1 MTKWRRKG
9 RKGGFTLVELA
20 VTLVVLSI
28 LFAIAVPNLLGYIHL
43 SQFRRNESCAKT
55 MYLSAESAL
64 TYCRTGGEWESF
76 CRRVKDEGVLNRS
89 FDEADGE
96 QKKLS
101 GRIYGIR
108 LDADEY
114 ASGEL
119 SGDGSLVDELLSQD
133 TYDKSLLNAAICI
146 EIDVESGHVYSVFY
160 GTNCKGLYYGSNAL
174 SRPAELSGEWLD
186 MDGRASYDLRRAE
199 RLGYYSVQDAVN
211 VVNLDAAK
219 LKITSINL
227 VNGETLSLGWSS
239 SVRAQN
245 RANVYY
251 EVKLYSSADEKR
263 LLTIR
268 IPGSA
273 LKTGA
278 QPLEVTAED
287 GTTKNYTFPLEYD
300 RTAGRASLVLD
311 GMMNAQLYSRLDE
324 LSAEDEAAFRQS
336 SSTSITR
343 FGGTL
348 AAPAE
353 VYATV
358 QAFPDPN
365 AAYDSGEMYQKSDVI
380 DSNRAN
386 TLFGDGTSADG
397 AECEVKAFRHLSNIR
412 YTDTAAEF
420 SVAARSL
427 DWTSD
432 SVRVYGTAAHGALTV
447 SSGTDIGFPSIP
459 ELKTGQTLNGAGGL
473 LNRIAAVFTGGNAV
487 SSLRLNDTSI
497 DANAEYLGLFQKN
510 SGTIRGLRLLSPQVD
525 VSSATLR
532 GVGAVC
538 GYSGG
543 SLEGDSVDGAD
554 ARVRAALTAA
564 DAEGIGGIAG
574 VIEGNGRTTGLSVSG
589 AVTGTL
595 PVSGE
600 ARGIGGI
607 AGRLTVSGTAV
618 KNLASRASVTGN
630 RSAGGIAGYLAGR
643 GQPTGQDLLDCTN
656 EGLVLS
662 SADADETSLA
672 GRYIGGIVGYAY
684 HASLGGCTSR
694 AGRAADYEYTQA
706 DRSRLRGRYV
716 GGIVGY
722 SDGSVLYRC
731 STGADGYVLGSEYVG
746 GIVGG
751 ANEGADRLLLSDG
764 TARATANASCVIG
777 NSYVGGI
784 IGRNSSG
791 SVIENCVNTGVAAG
805 YQAYIGGICGANE
818 KSASIVNCAS
828 YVSDTDGAVY
838 RRVTGWGATGSYAG
852 GLTGYNGGSIVFNK
866 KSVVSTRS
874 VAGIVV
880 GRDYVGGLVGYNDA
894 DGTIDVDYTLI
905 GGSVFAS
912 GDCAGGLAGLNAS
925 TALLGQTLTVKP
937 AGVQGRYYV
946 GGAIGANVVDPDTD
960 ITVGS
965 LRVDNSLGSVT
976 AEAFCGGLIGY
987 QRTYTEK
994 DRAGRTL
1001 YALLPGIA
1009 ENGDNVPGAVTPST
1023 NPHTVTITS
1032 DANSAGRLSAV
1043 SSNMTIRAYA
1053 YAGGIVG
1060 CGEPQS
1066 RMQVVGCLNAGGFDR
1081 PADGVFPDSRLK
1093 TGVNLAAYLRTQGH
1107 EDAAQALSD
1116 EPGADTLRV
1125 SIVGGIV
1132 GVGGKN
1138 HVIDRCASRGT
1149 MNGLDAMGGVVGL
1162 NEGLITNCTLS
1173 GSMGSATQD
1182 YIGGIAGL
1190 NVGGRTAG
1198 TLENCTAGKNCTVTG
1213 RTAVGGIVGF
1223 NLSGGRVQN
1232 CTGSAN
1238 VSGTGRVGGIAGEN
1252 GGEIVLSGAKAGARR
1267 VTGTGSGVGGV
1278 IGVNTA
1284 TGTLRAADTG
1294 AQGDVIA
1301 ADSGLTVRGGS
1312 KAGGIAGINCG
1323 TLGGVSGS
1331 CLTSQAAEVRAE
1343 SGLAGGI
1350 AGAQEGAAAC
1360 LRFAKNLGRVTANT
1374 GAAGG
1379 IVGIGSAGSTVEH
1392 CIGNGSVTSSD
1403 GYAGGIAGENLGRIE
1418 DCAVGSGGAAVTL
1431 TTRSRT
1437 AAGAVCAVNHKGG
1450 TVTGAEIG
1458 DRVTISGSAF
1468 LLGALVGDNSGTVA
1482 DAEVTQQ
1489 PEYDVS
1495 ASALQV
1501 GGAVGI
1507 NRPGGTVRSVRVTSD
1522 FEGFSR
1528 YQYLGGVV
1536 GQNCAPSSDG
1546 TAAGRVENCTYSGA
1560 ITEGKSAAANCYGGI
1575 AGVNGGLLSGNTVS
1589 ALTLTADGV
1598 YTATATSSA
1607 SDKERLSTH
1616 IGGIAGKNDTSGE
1629 IRRCYLDSGASDSI
1643 TVKNGMVGGVTGYN
1657 KGTITLSGDGS
1668 TGTLMAN
1675 VREVSELLANA
1686 KDLSADSSWVE
1697 WKDGADIEALTYA
1710 SSGKPVAQGR
1720 TMQII
1725 VTGNGSLGGIAGC
1738 NAPSGALERCVS
1750 GDWLLVNRSD
1760 SISVGTGG
1768 IIGMNESEKD
1778 LSFLLNRAFV
1788 GRQLRTGNTN
1798 RFAGG
1803 IIGTQTNR
1811 TTADWLIEGCI
1822 NYGTVYGC
1830 LSHYS
1835 GGIIGQWTNN
1845 GGTLERCYNYGNLQT
1860 TFTANW
1866 VGASG
1871 GIVAQLYHAAS
1882 GQDFNILS
1890 CQNHGSLYGR
1900 DGRSVANCANDSG
1913 GILGNVTAYAADA
1926 GKGQAFTINVVDCVN
1941 GPGVEIYSASMASG
1955 IVGFFSADG
1964 AANLSDNNRA
1974 YQLITNSTENITLN
1988 IDRCRNYAQTLN
2000 GFRFT
2005 AGIFGDRYAYG
2016 RTQPATDTYIQN
2028 CFSVTP
2034 GQKDREII
2042 CMNSGGSD
2050 TLGAEK
2056 TGNNYYFDDAWA
2068 ITKQYASGGIAS
2080 DYTNRRESRR
2090 AYSRMLG
2097 YGLFDQRLFAA
2108 VAGPTLGPVDSSAT
2122 TKYGMYY
2129 NMTPSN
2135 TSIDGHGIMTETASG
2150 KIVGRVI
2157 YDMPYSYEPYVFNHG
2172 GAKLQQAVKTRNG
2185 GASGMDAYARTAY
2198 RDFEHGRTPGG
2209 ALDGSFGVSLRQN
2222 SGGDFEVSITDDD
2235 RPLYYEGRVSVD
2247 GREVLS
2253 GLRFIPK
2260 CKGQGLWDPDLDG
2273 TQAYGAGTT
2282 EGTFQLPAGLEND
2295 TAGQSI
2301 TLSVRAVSLFEDTA
2315 PSAWKQAETVD
2326 VSVLPT
2332 PDISI
2337 RLTGHENAAW
2347 SNGWKESAVY
2357 RLSLNNLADYAPF
2370 GGWKVVCRLGSQTV
2384 TLDKSRP
2391 AAEIRGGGLQELI
2404 VTASADVTN
2413 GIQPAS
2419 VTRTIPIDTPA
2430 YRPDGSISSLTAS
2443 YSGSTAADFTVTA
2456 ALTVRE
2462 TTMETPPVYRIE
2474 LLGTVG
2480 GQEYVFAQEDV
2491 LTSAGSTVTA
2501 NFRDLPVQ
2509 YFADTVKNRRVRAW
2523 YAASGLGPVSTF
2535 GETRQSGDAAVTL
2548 RTYSAS
2554 GEQQPDRTIYSHVL
2568 GFPKDFADYIAS
2580 TALQIMPLAAPV
2592 LNAPELSRSASGS
2605 ISYRFSWTQP
2615 GQGAAEARYSVR
2627 LTGITADRARV
2638 GIPLGEVYTDS
2649 AAKEFTVS
2657 ADDWQYAAVE
2667 LTVTRLGQAYGEAG
2681 LSASQTCD
2689 VKQRLPRPGQPSV
2702 SNPDTN
2708 ELVYDIRWRA
2718 DGRETGCAG
2727 YRIYVQPKGGQA
2739 EPLGGLVPAGGGVYS
2754 VKRSLEQYAGKTV
2767 DLYLVAAADD
2777 TGYANS
2783 PNGIVYTMTVPERL
2797 PAPRVKWA
2805 YSWLG
2810 DTSSDPVAASD
2821 FRNGGLTVTVTPQD
2835 AASVPPGGSTCLLR
2849 AVIYDEAHR
2858 ELGTYPVSA
2867 MRESGDSYVCALSG
2881 LDAKYAG
2888 RSIRFETRISRSAG
2902 QVSSAWVEGD
2912 TVTLPRVRLDTPAA
2926 SLANVNET
2934 VRVTYGQAN
2943 LMIYQADWTALLT
2956 TLSWREVENADRY
2969 TITLTDRAQTSTL
2982 VSVDMSGGQ
2991 PLITVSG
2998 QIPAAESG
3006 GWYNVKPGSTVTGRY
3021 SLPGGS
3027 SRYYSC
3033 QLNTMLRVEDGVFT
3047 LKLPNLFSMTT
3058 HDNQTL
3064 SLSDVQIRQVS
3075 VTADSTSTR
3084 YAASDAA
3091 EREFS

>member
-1 MTKWRRKG
+1 MTKRRG
-9 RKGGFTLVELA
+9 KGGFTLVELA
-20 VTLVVLSI
+20 VTLVILSI

-119 SGDGSLVDELLSQD
+119 SDDGSLVDELLSQD

-160 GTNCKGLYYGSNAL
+160 GTSCKGLYYGSNAL
-174 SRPAELSGEWLD
+174 SQPAELSGEWLD

-268 IPGSA
+268 VPGSA

-287 GTTKNYTFPLEYD
+287 GTKKNYTFPIEYD
-300 RTAGRASLVLD
+300 QTDGRASLVLD
-311 GMMNAQLYSRLDE
+311 GMMNAQLYSRLGE
-324 LSAEDEAAFRQS
+324 LSDEDGAAFRQS

-343 FGGTL
+343 FGGKL
-348 AAPAE
+348 AEPAE

-365 AAYDSGEMYQKSDVI
+365 AAFDSGEMYQKSDVI

-412 YTDTAAEF
+412 YMDKAAEF

-487 SSLRLNDTSI
+487 SSLRLDDTSI

-510 SGTIRGLRLLSPQVD
+510 SGTIRGLRLLSPQVK
-525 VSSATLR
+525 VTSGTLK

-543 SLEGDSVDGAD
+543 SLESDSVDGED
-554 ARVRAALTAA
+554 ASVQAALTAA
-564 DAEGIGGIAG
+564 NAEGIGGIAG
-574 VIEGNGRTTGLSVSG
+574 VIEGNGRTAGLSVSG

-618 KNLASRASVTGN
+618 KDLASRASVTGN
-630 RSAGGIAGYLAGR
+630 RSTGGIAGYLAGS
-643 GQPTGQDLLDCTN
+643 GQPTRQDLLDCTN

-706 DRSRLRGRYV
+706 DRNRLRGRYV

-751 ANEGADRLLLSDG
+751 ADEGANRLLLHDG
-764 TARATANASCVIG
+764 TARVTANAACVIG

-784 IGRNSSG
+784 IGRNSGG
-791 SVIENCVNTGVAAG
+791 SAIENCVNTGVAAG

-818 KSASIVNCAS
+818 KNASIVNCAS

-852 GLTGYNGGSIVFNK
+852 GLTGYNSGRIVFDK
-866 KSVVSTRS
+866 KSAVSTRS

-880 GRDYVGGLVGYNDA
+880 GRDFVGGLVGYNDA

-912 GDCAGGLAGLNAS
+912 GDCAGGLVGLNAS
-925 TALLGQTLTVKP
+925 TSLLEQTLTVKP
-937 AGVQGRYYV
+937 ASVQGRYYV

-994 DRAGRTL
+994 DRADKAL
-1001 YALLPGIA
+1001 AALLPGIA

-1032 DANSAGRLSAV
+1032 NGNSAGRLSAV
-1043 SSNMTIRAYA
+1043 SNNMTIRAYA

-1116 EPGADTLRV
+1116 EPGADELRV

-1132 GVGGKN
+1132 GVNGKN

-1162 NEGLITNCTLS
+1162 NEGLITDCTLS

-1190 NVGGRTAG
+1190 NVGGSTAG
-1198 TLENCTAGKNCTVTG
+1198 TIENCTAGKNCTVTG
-1213 RTAVGGIVGF
+1213 RSTVGGIVGF

-1278 IGVNTA
+1278 IGMNTE

-1312 KAGGIAGINCG
+1312 KVGGIAGINRG

-1331 CLTSQAAEVRAE
+1331 CLTSQAASVRAE

-1379 IVGIGSAGSTVEH
+1379 IVGISSDGSTVEN
-1392 CIGNGSVTSSD
+1392 CIGDGSVTSSD
-1403 GYAGGIAGENLGRIE
+1403 GYAGGIAGENLGRIQ

-1450 TVTGAEIG
+1450 TVSGAVLGGRI
-1458 DRVTISGSAF
+1458 TISGSAF
-1468 LLGALVGDNSGTVA
+1468 ILGAVVGDNSGTVA
-1482 DAEVTQQ
+1482 DAEVAQQ

-1598 YTATATSSA
+1598 YTATATSEA
-1607 SDKERLSTH
+1607 ADKERLSTH
-1616 IGGIAGKNDTSGE
+1616 IGGIAGKNDTTGIIE
-1629 IRRCYLDSGASDSI
+1629 QCYIDNTGTRAI

-1657 KGTITLSGDGS
+1657 KGTITLSGDRS
-1668 TGTLMAN
+1668 TEALMTG
-1675 VREVSELLANA
+1675 VREVSGLLANA
-1686 KDLSADSSWVE
+1686 KDLSADSSWVK
-1697 WKDGADIEALTYA
+1697 WKDGADIEELTYA
-1710 SSGKPVAQGR
+1710 SSGKSVAQGR

-1738 NAPSGALERCVS
+1738 NAPSGALDRCVS

-1860 TFTANW
+1860 TFTASW

-1900 DGRSVANCANDSG
+1900 DGRSVDNCANDSG

-1955 IVGFFSADG
+1955 IVGFFSTDG
-1964 AANLSDNNRA
+1964 VANITDNRRA
-1974 YQLITNSTENITLN
+1974 QQLITNATENITLN

-2000 GFRFT
+2000 GFNFT

-2034 GQKDREII
+2034 GDKDREIVF
-2042 CMNSGGSD
+2042 MNSGGSD
-2050 TLGAEK
+2050 TLSAEK
-2056 TGNNYYFDDAWA
+2056 TGNNYYFDDAWG
-2068 ITKQYASGGIAS
+2068 ITNQYASGGIAS
-2080 DYTNRRESRR
+2080 GYARSESRR

-2108 VAGPTLGPVDSSAT
+2108 VAGPTLEPVDSSAT
-2122 TKYGMYY
+2122 ASLGMYY

-2135 TSIDGHGIMTETASG
+2135 TSIDGHGIMTETSSG

-2157 YDMPYSYEPYVFNHG
+2157 YDMPYSYEPYVFDHG
-2172 GAKLQQAVKTRNG
+2172 GAVLQQAVKTRNG

-2198 RDFEHGRTPGG
+2198 REFEHGRTDTG
-2209 ALDGSFGVSLRQN
+2209 ALDSSFGVSLRQN
-2222 SGGDFEVSITDDD
+2222 SEGGFEVSITDDD
-2235 RPLYYEGRVSVD
+2235 RPLYYEGKVSVD

-2253 GLRFIPK
+2253 GLRFVPNQ
-2260 CKGQGLWDPDLDG
+2260 KGQGLWDPELDG

-2282 EGTFQLPAGLEND
+2282 EGTFQLPAGLETE
-2295 TAGQSI
+2295 TAGRKI

-2315 PSAWKQAETVD
+2315 PSAWKQAQTVD

-2337 RLTGHENAAW
+2337 RLTGHENASW
-2347 SNGWKESAVY
+2347 SNGWKQSAVY
-2357 RLSLNNLADYAPF
+2357 RLSLNNLADYAPLS
-2370 GGWKVVCRLGSQTV
+2370 GWKVVCRLGSQTV
-2384 TLDKSRP
+2384 TLDRSRP

-2430 YRPDGSISSLTAS
+2430 YLPDGTIGRLTAS

-2480 GQEYVFAQEDV
+2480 GQEYVFAHEDV

-2523 YAASGLGPVSTF
+2523 YAASGLGPVSTY
-2535 GETRQSGDAAVTL
+2535 GETRQSGDAAVIL

-2554 GEQQPDRTIYSHVL
+2554 GEQQPDRTVYSHVL
-2568 GFPKDFADYIAS
+2568 GSPGDFSNCIEY
-2580 TALQIMPLAAPV
+2580 TALNITPLAAPV

-2615 GQGAAEARYSVR
+2615 GQGGADARYSVR

-2681 LSASQTCD
+2681 LSASQTCL

-2718 DGRETGCAG
+2718 SGSETGCAG

-2739 EPLGGLVPAGGGVYS
+2739 EPLGGLVPVGGGRYS

-2767 DLYLVAAADD
+2767 DLYLVAEADD

-2797 PAPRVKWA
+2797 PAPRVKWT
-2805 YSWLG
+2805 YSWLRAA
-2810 DTSSDPVAASD
+2810 SSDPVPASD

-2867 MRESGDSYVCALSG
+2867 MRESGGSYVCALSG

-2888 RSIRFETRISRSAG
+2888 RSIRFETRISQSAG
-2902 QVSSAWVEGD
+2902 QVSSAWVEGE

-2969 TITLTDRAQTSTL
+2969 TITLTDQAQKSAL
-2982 VSVDMSGGQ
+2982 VSVDLSGGA
-2991 PLITVSG
+2991 PKITVAG
-2998 QIPAAESG
+2998 QTLAAESG

-3021 SLPGGS
+3021 SLTGGS
-3027 SRYYSC
+3027 IRYYSC
-3033 QLNTMLRVEDGVFT
+3033 QLNTMLRAEDGVIT

>member
-1 MTKWRRKG
+1 MKKDGKRR

-20 VTLVVLSI
+20 VTLVIMSI

-160 GTNCKGLYYGSNAL
+160 GTSCKGLYYGSNAL
-174 SRPAELSGEWLD
+174 SQPAELSGEWLD
-186 MDGRASYDLRRAE
+186 MDSRASYDLRRAE

-251 EVKLYSSADEKR
+251 EVKLYSSADKAL

-268 IPGSA
+268 VPGSA

-287 GTTKNYTFPLEYD
+287 GTKKNYTFPIEYD
-300 RTAGRASLVLD
+300 QTTGRASLVLD

-324 LSAEDEAAFRQS
+324 LSDEDEAAFRQS

-412 YTDTAAEF
+412 YMNKAAEF

-459 ELKTGQTLNGAGGL
+459 ELKTAQTLNGAGGL

-487 SSLRLNDTSI
+487 SSLRLDNTSI

-525 VSSATLR
+525 VSSSTLR

-538 GYSGG
+538 GYSRG
-543 SLEGDSVDGAD
+543 SLEGDSVDGED

-564 DAEGIGGIAG
+564 DAEGIGGVAG
-574 VIEGNGRTTGLSVSG
+574 VIEGNGRTTGLSASG

-607 AGRLTVSGTAV
+607 AGSLTVSGTAV
-618 KNLASRASVTGN
+618 KNLTSRASVTGN
-630 RSAGGIAGYLAGR
+630 RSAGGIAGYLAGS
-643 GQPTGQDLLDCTN
+643 GQPTRQDLRDCTN

-662 SADADETSLA
+662 SADADKTSLA

-722 SDGSVLYRC
+722 SNGSVLYRC

-751 ANEGADRLLLSDG
+751 ANEGANKLLLYDG
-764 TARATANASCVIG
+764 TARVTANAACVIG

-784 IGRNSSG
+784 IGRNSGG

-818 KSASIVNCAS
+818 KNASIVNCAS

-852 GLTGYNGGSIVFNK
+852 GLTGYNGGSIVFDK
-866 KSVVSTRS
+866 KSAVSTRS

-937 AGVQGRYYV
+937 ASVQGRYYV

-994 DRAGRTL
+994 DRAGRAL
-1001 YALLPGIA
+1001 YDLLPGIA
-1009 ENGDNVPGAVTPST
+1009 ENGDNVPGAVTAST

-1032 DANSAGRLSAV
+1032 DANRADRLTLASN
-1043 SSNMTIRAYA
+1043 NMTIRAYA
-1053 YAGGIVG
+1053 YAGGI
-1060 CGEPQS
+1060 
-1066 RMQVVGCLNAGGFDR
+1066 VGCLNAGGFDR

-1132 GVGGKN
+1132 GVNGKN

-1162 NEGLITNCTLS
+1162 NEGLITDCTLS

-1190 NVGGRTAG
+1190 NVG

-1238 VSGTGRVGGIAGEN
+1238 VSGAGRVGGIAGEN

-1284 TGTLRAADTG
+1284 DGTLRAANG
-1294 AQGDVIA
+1294 SAQGDVIA
-1301 ADSGLTVRGGS
+1301 ADSELTVRGGS
-1312 KAGGIAGINCG
+1312 KVGGIAGINRG
-1323 TLGGVSGS
+1323 TLGGVIGS

-1343 SGLAGGI
+1343 SG
-1350 AGAQEGAAAC
+1350 
-1360 LRFAKNLGRVTANT
+1360 
-1374 GAAGG
+1374 
-1379 IVGIGSAGSTVEH
+1379 
-1392 CIGNGSVTSSD
+1392 
-1403 GYAGGIAGENLGRIE
+1403 
-1418 DCAVGSGGAAVTL
+1418 
-1431 TTRSRT
+1431 
-1437 AAGAVCAVNHKGG
+1437 
-1450 TVTGAEIG
+1450 
-1458 DRVTISGSAF
+1458 
-1468 LLGALVGDNSGTVA
+1468 
-1482 DAEVTQQ
+1482 
-1489 PEYDVS
+1489 
-1495 ASALQV
+1495 
-1501 GGAVGI
+1501 
-1507 NRPGGTVRSVRVTSD
+1507 
-1522 FEGFSR
+1522 
-1528 YQYLGGVV
+1528 
-1536 GQNCAPSSDG
+1536 
-1546 TAAGRVENCTYSGA
+1546 
-1560 ITEGKSAAANCYGGI
+1560 
-1575 AGVNGGLLSGNTVS
+1575 
-1589 ALTLTADGV
+1589 
-1598 YTATATSSA
+1598 
-1607 SDKERLSTH
+1607 
-1616 IGGIAGKNDTSGE
+1616 
-1629 IRRCYLDSGASDSI
+1629 
-1643 TVKNGMVGGVTGYN
+1643 
-1657 KGTITLSGDGS
+1657 
-1668 TGTLMAN
+1668 
-1675 VREVSELLANA
+1675 
-1686 KDLSADSSWVE
+1686 
-1697 WKDGADIEALTYA
+1697 
-1710 SSGKPVAQGR
+1710 
-1720 TMQII
+1720 
-1725 VTGNGSLGGIAGC
+1725 
-1738 NAPSGALERCVS
+1738 
-1750 GDWLLVNRSD
+1750 
-1760 SISVGTGG
+1760 
-1768 IIGMNESEKD
+1768 
-1778 LSFLLNRAFV
+1778 
-1788 GRQLRTGNTN
+1788 
-1798 RFAGG
+1798 FAGG

-1860 TFTANW
+1860 TFKANW

-1871 GIVAQLYHAAS
+1871 GIVAQLYHASS

-1900 DGRSVANCANDSG
+1900 NGRSVADCANDSG

-1926 GKGQAFTINVVDCVN
+1926 GKGQAFTINVADCVN
-1941 GPGVEIYSASMASG
+1941 GPGVEIYSGSMASG

-1964 AANLSDNNRA
+1964 VANITNNRQA
-1974 YQLITNSTENITLN
+1974 QQLITNATENITLN
-1988 IDRCRNYAQTLN
+1988 IDRCRNYAQTLSGYN
-2000 GFRFT
+2000 FT

-2034 GQKDREII
+2034 GQKDREIVF
-2042 CMNSGGSD
+2042 MHSGGSD
-2050 TLGAEK
+2050 TLSAEK

-2068 ITKQYASGGIAS
+2068 ITKQDASGGIAS

-2097 YGLFDQRLFAA
+2097 YGLFDHRLFAA
-2108 VAGPTLGPVDSSAT
+2108 AAGPTLKPVDSFAT
-2122 TKYGMYY
+2122 TSHGMYY

-2135 TSIDGHGIMTETASG
+2135 TSIDEHGIMTETSSG

-2172 GAKLQQAVKTRNG
+2172 GSTLQQAVKTRNG

-2198 RDFEHGRTPGG
+2198 RDFEHGRTDGG
-2209 ALDGSFGVSLRQN
+2209 ALDGSFDVSLRQN
-2222 SGGDFEVSITDDD
+2222 SEGGFEVSITDDD

-2260 CKGQGLWDPDLDG
+2260 CKGQGLWDPELNG

-2282 EGTFQLPAGLEND
+2282 EGTFQLPAGLETE

-2315 PSAWKQAETVD
+2315 PSAWKQAQTVD

-2337 RLTGHENAAW
+2337 RLTGHENASR
-2347 SNGWKESAVY
+2347 SNGWKDSAVY

-2480 GQEYVFAQEDV
+2480 GQEYVFAHEDV

-2509 YFADTVKNRRVRAW
+2509 YFADTVTNRRVRAW
-2523 YAASGLGPVSTF
+2523 YAASGLGPVITY

-2568 GFPKDFADYIAS
+2568 GSPKDFADYIAY
-2580 TALQIMPLAAPV
+2580 TALDITPLAAPV

-2615 GQGAAEARYSVR
+2615 GQGAAKARYSVR

-2667 LTVTRLGQAYGEAG
+2667 LTVTRLGQVYGEVG
-2681 LSASQTCD
+2681 LSASQTCL

-2708 ELVYDIRWRA
+2708 ELVYDISWRA
-2718 DGRETGCAG
+2718 SGSETGCAG

-2739 EPLGGLVPAGGGVYS
+2739 EPLGDLVPAGGGSYS

-2797 PAPRVKWA
+2797 SAPRVKWA

-2810 DTSSDPVAASD
+2810 DASSDPVAASD

-2835 AASVPPGGSTCLLR
+2835 AASMPPGGSTCLLR
-2849 AVIYDEAHR
+2849 AVIYDENHR

-2881 LDAKYAG
+2881 LDTKYAG
-2888 RSIRFETRISRSAG
+2888 RSIRFETRISQSAG
-2902 QVSSAWVEGD
+2902 QVSSAWVEGE

-2969 TITLTDRAQTSTL
+2969 TITLTDQAQKSAL

-2998 QIPAAESG
+2998 QTPAAESG

-3021 SLPGGS
+3021 SLTGGS
-3027 SRYYSC
+3027 IRYYSY
-3033 QLNTMLRVEDGVFT
+3033 QLNTMLRAEDGVIT

>member
-1 MTKWRRKG
+1 MTKRRG
-9 RKGGFTLVELA
+9 KGGFTLVELA
-20 VTLVVLSI
+20 VTLVILSI

-160 GTNCKGLYYGSNAL
+160 GTSCKGLYYGSNAL
-174 SRPAELSGEWLD
+174 SQPAELSGEWLD

-251 EVKLYSSADEKR
+251 EVKLYRSADKAL

-268 IPGSA
+268 VPGSA

-287 GTTKNYTFPLEYD
+287 GTKKNYTFPIEYD
-300 RTAGRASLVLD
+300 QTAGRASLVLD
-311 GMMNAQLYSRLDE
+311 GMMNAQLYSRLGE
-324 LSAEDEAAFRQS
+324 LSDEDGAAFRQS

-343 FGGTL
+343 FGGSL
-348 AAPAE
+348 AEPTE

-365 AAYDSGEMYQKSDVI
+365 AAYDSGEMYQKSDAI

-412 YTDTAAEF
+412 YMDKAAEF

-473 LNRIAAVFTGGNAV
+473 LSRITAVFTGGNAV
-487 SSLRLNDTSI
+487 SSLRLDAASI

-538 GYSGG
+538 GYSRG
-543 SLEGDSVDGAD
+543 SLEDDSVDGED

-564 DAEGIGGIAG
+564 NAEGIGGVAG
-574 VIEGNGRTTGLSVSG
+574 VIEGNGRITGLSASG

-607 AGRLTVSGTAV
+607 AGSLSVSGTAV
-618 KNLASRASVTGN
+618 KNLTSRAFVTGN
-630 RSAGGIAGYLAGR
+630 RSVGGIAGYLAGS

-662 SADADETSLA
+662 SADADEASLA

-722 SDGSVLYRC
+722 CDSSVLYRC

-751 ANEGADRLLLSDG
+751 ADEGANRLLLYDG
-764 TARATANASCVIG
+764 TTRVTANAACVIG

-784 IGRNSSG
+784 IGRNSGG
-791 SVIENCVNTGVAAG
+791 SAIENCVNTGVAAG

-818 KSASIVNCAS
+818 KNAAIVNCAS

-852 GLTGYNGGSIVFNK
+852 GLTGYNSGRIVFNK

-912 GDCAGGLAGLNAS
+912 GDCAGGLVGLNAS
-925 TALLGQTLTVKP
+925 TSLLGQTLTVKP

-960 ITVGS
+960 ITVGG

-994 DRAGRTL
+994 DRADRAL
-1001 YALLPGIA
+1001 SALLPGIA

-1023 NPHTVTITS
+1023 NPHIVTITS
-1032 DANSAGRLSAV
+1032 DANRAGRLSAV
-1043 SSNMTIRAYA
+1043 SGNMTIRAYA

-1093 TGVNLAAYLRTQGH
+1093 TGVNLAAYLRAQGY
-1107 EDAAQALSD
+1107 EDAAQALS
-1116 EPGADTLRV
+1116 ADTLRV
-1125 SIVGGIV
+1125 AIVGGIV
-1132 GVGGKN
+1132 GVNGKN

-1149 MNGLDAMGGVVGL
+1149 MNGLDAMGGVAGL
-1162 NEGLITNCTLS
+1162 NEGIIRDCTLS

-1198 TLENCTAGKNCTVTG
+1198 TIKNCTAGKNCTVTG
-1213 RTAVGGIVGF
+1213 RSTVGGIVGY

-1238 VSGTGRVGGIAGEN
+1238 VSGTGRVGGTAGEN

-1278 IGVNTA
+1278 IGVNTE

-1312 KAGGIAGINCG
+1312 KVGGIAGINRG
-1323 TLGGVSGS
+1323 TLGGASGS
-1331 CLTSQAAEVRAE
+1331 CLTSQAASVRAE

-1350 AGAQEGAAAC
+1350 AGAQEGAAARLC
-1360 LRFAKNLGRVTANT
+1360 FAKNLGRVTANT

-1379 IVGIGSAGSTVEH
+1379 IVGISSAGSTVEH
-1392 CIGNGSVTSSD
+1392 CIGDGSVASSD
-1403 GYAGGIAGENLGRIE
+1403 GYAGGIAGENLGRIQ

-1450 TVTGAEIG
+1450 TVTGAVLG
-1458 DRVTISGSAF
+1458 DRITISGSAF

-1482 DAEVTQQ
+1482 DAEVAQQ

-1495 ASALQV
+1495 AGALQV

-1507 NRPGGTVRSVRVTSD
+1507 NRPGGTVRSVRVTSN

-1598 YTATATSSA
+1598 YTATSTSEA
-1607 SDKERLSTH
+1607 ADKERLSTH
-1616 IGGIAGKNDTSGE
+1616 IGGIAGKNDTSGIIE
-1629 IRRCYLDSGASDSI
+1629 QCYIDNTGTGSI

-1657 KGTITLSGDGS
+1657 KGAVTLSGDRS
-1668 TGTLMAN
+1668 TETLMAG
-1675 VREVSELLANA
+1675 VRKVSDLLANA
-1686 KDLSADSSWVE
+1686 KDLSADSSWVK
-1697 WKDGADIEALTYA
+1697 WQDGADIEKLTYA
-1710 SSGKPVAQGR
+1710 SGGKPVAQGR

-1738 NAPSGALERCVS
+1738 NAPSGALDRCVS
-1750 GDWLLVNRSD
+1750 GAWLLVNRSD

-1768 IIGMNESEKD
+1768 IIGMNESEKN

-1788 GRQLRTGNTN
+1788 GRQLRRANTN

-1860 TFTANW
+1860 TFKADW

-1900 DGRSVANCANDSG
+1900 DGQSVDDCANDSG

-1926 GKGQAFTINVVDCVN
+1926 GKGQAFTINVADCVN
-1941 GPGVEIYSASMASG
+1941 GPGVEIYSGSMASG

-1964 AANLSDNNRA
+1964 VANITNNRQA
-1974 YQLITNSTENITLN
+1974 QQLITNATENITLN
-1988 IDRCRNYAQTLN
+1988 IDRCRNYAQTLSGYN
-2000 GFRFT
+2000 FT

-2034 GQKDREII
+2034 GQKDREIVF
-2042 CMNSGGSD
+2042 MHSGGSD
-2050 TLGAEK
+2050 TLSAEK

-2068 ITKQYASGGIAS
+2068 ITNQYASGGIDS

-2097 YGLFDQRLFAA
+2097 YGLFDHRLFAA
-2108 VAGPTLGPVDSSAT
+2108 VAGPTLGPVDSFAT
-2122 TKYGMYY
+2122 TAHGMYY

-2135 TSIDGHGIMTETASG
+2135 TSIDGHGIMTETSSG

-2172 GAKLQQAVKTRNG
+2172 GETLQQAVKTRNG

-2198 RDFEHGRTPGG
+2198 REFEHGRTDTG

-2222 SGGDFEVSITDDD
+2222 SEGDFEVSITDDD

-2253 GLRFIPK
+2253 GLRFVPR
-2260 CKGQGLWDPDLDG
+2260 CKGQGLWDPNLDG

-2282 EGTFQLPAGLEND
+2282 EGTFQLPAGLETD
-2295 TAGQSI
+2295 TAGRKI

-2315 PSAWKQAETVD
+2315 PSAWKQAQTVD

-2337 RLTGHENAAW
+2337 RLTGHEKASW
-2347 SNGWKESAVY
+2347 SNSWKPSAVY
-2357 RLSLNNLADYAPF
+2357 RLSLNNLADYAPLS
-2370 GGWKVVCRLGSQTV
+2370 GWKVVCRLGSQTV

-2430 YRPDGSISSLTAS
+2430 YLPDGTVRSLTAS

-2480 GQEYVFAQEDV
+2480 GQEYVFAHEDV

-2523 YAASGLGPVSTF
+2523 YAASGLGPVSTY

-2554 GEQQPDRTIYSHVL
+2554 GEQQPDRTVYSHVL
-2568 GFPKDFADYIAS
+2568 GFPGDFADCIAY
-2580 TALQIMPLAAPV
+2580 TALDIKPLAAPV

-2615 GQGAAEARYSVR
+2615 GQGGNDARYSVR

-2681 LSASQTCD
+2681 LSASQICL

-2718 DGRETGCAG
+2718 SGSETGCAG

-2739 EPLGGLVPAGGGVYS
+2739 ELLGGLVPAGGGSYS

-2767 DLYLVAAADD
+2767 DLYLVAEADD

-2805 YSWLG
+2805 YSWLRAA
-2810 DTSSDPVAASD
+2810 SSDPVPASD

-2849 AVIYDEAHR
+2849 AVIYDENHN

-2867 MRESGDSYVCALSG
+2867 MRESGGSYVCTLSG
-2881 LDAKYAG
+2881 LDTKYAG
-2888 RSIRFETRISRSAG
+2888 RSIRFETRISQSAG
-2902 QVSSAWVEGD
+2902 QVSSAWVAGE

-2969 TITLTDRAQTSTL
+2969 TIMLTDQAQKSAL
-2982 VSVDMSGGQ
+2982 VSVDLSGGA
-2991 PLITVSG
+2991 PKITVAG
-2998 QIPAAESG
+2998 QALAAESG

-3021 SLPGGS
+3021 SLTGGS
-3027 SRYYSC
+3027 IRYYSC
-3033 QLNTMLRVEDGVFT
+3033 QLNTMLRAEDGVIT

>member
-1 MTKWRRKG
+1 MKKDGKRR

-20 VTLVVLSI
+20 VTLVIMSI

-160 GTNCKGLYYGSNAL
+160 GTSCKGLYYGSNTL
-174 SRPAELSGEWLD
+174 SQPAELSGEWLD
-186 MDGRASYDLRRAE
+186 MDSRASYDLRRAE

-251 EVKLYSSADEKR
+251 EVKLYSSADKAQ

-268 IPGSA
+268 VPGSA

-287 GTTKNYTFPLEYD
+287 GTKKNYTFPIEYD
-300 RTAGRASLVLD
+300 QTTGRASLVLD

-324 LSAEDEAAFRQS
+324 LSDEEKAAFRQS
-336 SSTSITR
+336 RSTSITR

-397 AECEVKAFRHLSNIR
+397 TECEVKAFRHLSNIR
-412 YTDTAAEF
+412 YMNKAAEF

-487 SSLRLNDTSI
+487 SSLRLDDTSI

-538 GYSGG
+538 GYSRG

-554 ARVRAALTAA
+554 
-564 DAEGIGGIAG
+564 
-574 VIEGNGRTTGLSVSG
+574 
-589 AVTGTL
+589 
-595 PVSGE
+595 
-600 ARGIGGI
+600 
-607 AGRLTVSGTAV
+607 
-618 KNLASRASVTGN
+618 
-630 RSAGGIAGYLAGR
+630 
-643 GQPTGQDLLDCTN
+643 
-656 EGLVLS
+656 
-662 SADADETSLA
+662 
-672 GRYIGGIVGYAY
+672 
-684 HASLGGCTSR
+684 
-694 AGRAADYEYTQA
+694 
-706 DRSRLRGRYV
+706 
-716 GGIVGY
+716 
-722 SDGSVLYRC
+722 
-731 STGADGYVLGSEYVG
+731 
-746 GIVGG
+746 
-751 ANEGADRLLLSDG
+751 
-764 TARATANASCVIG
+764 
-777 NSYVGGI
+777 
-784 IGRNSSG
+784 
-791 SVIENCVNTGVAAG
+791 
-805 YQAYIGGICGANE
+805 
-818 KSASIVNCAS
+818 
-828 YVSDTDGAVY
+828 
-838 RRVTGWGATGSYAG
+838 
-852 GLTGYNGGSIVFNK
+852 
-866 KSVVSTRS
+866 
-874 VAGIVV
+874 
-880 GRDYVGGLVGYNDA
+880 
-894 DGTIDVDYTLI
+894 
-905 GGSVFAS
+905 
-912 GDCAGGLAGLNAS
+912 
-925 TALLGQTLTVKP
+925 
-937 AGVQGRYYV
+937 
-946 GGAIGANVVDPDTD
+946 VVDPDTD
-960 ITVGS
+960 ITVGG

-987 QRTYTEK
+987 QRTFTEK
-994 DRAGRTL
+994 DRAGRAL

-1009 ENGDNVPGAVTPST
+1009 ENGDNVPGAVTAST

-1032 DANSAGRLSAV
+1032 NGNSAGKLSVV

-1116 EPGADTLRV
+1116 EPGADELRV

-1132 GVGGKN
+1132 GVNGEN

-1162 NEGLITNCTLS
+1162 NEGRITDCTLS

-1252 GGEIVLSGAKAGARR
+1252 GGVIVLSGAKAGARR
-1267 VTGTGSGVGGV
+1267 VTGSGSGV
-1278 IGVNTA
+1278 
-1284 TGTLRAADTG
+1284 
-1294 AQGDVIA
+1294 
-1301 ADSGLTVRGGS
+1301 
-1312 KAGGIAGINCG
+1312 
-1323 TLGGVSGS
+1323 GGVSGS

-1379 IVGIGSAGSTVEH
+1379 IVGISSAGSTVEN
-1392 CIGNGSVTSSD
+1392 CYGDGSVASSD
-1403 GYAGGIAGENLGRIE
+1403 GYAGGIAGENLGRIQN
-1418 DCAVGSGGAAVTL
+1418 CAVGSGGAAVTL

-1450 TVTGAEIG
+1450 TVSGAEIG

-1482 DAEVTQQ
+1482 DAEVAQQ

-1522 FEGFSR
+1522 FKGFSR

-1546 TAAGRVENCTYSGA
+1546 TAAGKVENCTYSGA

-1616 IGGIAGKNDTSGE
+1616 IGGIAGKNDTSGIIE
-1629 IRRCYLDSGASDSI
+1629 QCYIDNTRTGSI

-1657 KGTITLSGDGS
+1657 KGTVALSGDKS
-1668 TGTLMAN
+1668 TETLMAN

-1686 KDLSADSSWVE
+1686 KDLSADSSWVK
-1697 WKDGADIEALTYA
+1697 WNDGADIEELTYA

-1750 GDWLLVNRSD
+1750 GNWLLVNRSD

-1788 GRQLRTGNTN
+1788 GRQLRSANTN

-1860 TFTANW
+1860 TFKANW

-1871 GIVAQLYHAAS
+1871 GIVAQLYHASS

-1900 DGRSVANCANDSG
+1900 SGRSVNDCANDSG

-1926 GKGQAFTINVVDCVN
+1926 GKGQAFTINVADCVN
-1941 GPGVEIYSASMASG
+1941 GPGVEIYSGSMASG

-1964 AANLSDNNRA
+1964 VANITVNRQA
-1974 YQLITNSTENITLN
+1974 QQLITNATENITLN
-1988 IDRCRNYAQTLN
+1988 IDRCRNYAKTLSGYN
-2000 GFRFT
+2000 FT

-2034 GQKDREII
+2034 GQKDREIVF
-2042 CMNSGGSD
+2042 MHSGGSD
-2050 TLGAEK
+2050 TLSAEK
-2056 TGNNYYFDDAWA
+2056 TGNNYYFDDAWG
-2068 ITKQYASGGIAS
+2068 ITNQYTSGGIAS

-2097 YGLFDQRLFAA
+2097 YGLFDHRLFAA
-2108 VAGPTLGPVDSSAT
+2108 VAGPTLTPVDSFAT
-2122 TKYGMYY
+2122 TSHGMYC

-2135 TSIDGHGIMTETASG
+2135 TSIDAHGIMTETSSG

-2198 RDFEHGRTPGG
+2198 RDFEHGRTDGG
-2209 ALDGSFGVSLRQN
+2209 ALDDSFGVSLRQN
-2222 SGGDFEVSITDDD
+2222 SEGGFEVSITDDD

-2315 PSAWKQAETVD
+2315 PSAWKQAQTVD

-2337 RLTGHENAAW
+2337 RLTGHENASR

-2480 GQEYVFAQEDV
+2480 GQEYVFAHEDV

-2509 YFADTVKNRRVRAW
+2509 YFADTVTNRRVRAW
-2523 YAASGLGPVSTF
+2523 YAASGLGPVITY

-2568 GFPKDFADYIAS
+2568 GSPKDFADYIAY
-2580 TALQIMPLAAPV
+2580 TALQITPLAAPV

-2615 GQGAAEARYSVR
+2615 GQGAAKARYSVR

-2667 LTVTRLGQAYGEAG
+2667 LTVTRLGQAYGEVG
-2681 LSASQTCD
+2681 LSASQTCL

-2708 ELVYDIRWRA
+2708 ELVYDISWRA
-2718 DGRETGCAG
+2718 SGSETGCAG

-2739 EPLGGLVPAGGGVYS
+2739 EPLGSLVPVGGGSYS

-2767 DLYLVAAADD
+2767 DLYLVAEADD

-2797 PAPRVKWA
+2797 SAPRVKWA

-2810 DTSSDPVAASD
+2810 DASSDPVAASD

-2835 AASVPPGGSTCLLR
+2835 AASMPPGGSTCLLR
-2849 AVIYDEAHR
+2849 AVIYDENHR

-2867 MRESGDSYVCALSG
+2867 MRESGGSYVCALSG
-2881 LDAKYAG
+2881 LDTKYAG
-2888 RSIRFETRISRSAG
+2888 RSIRFETRISQSAG

-2969 TITLTDRAQTSTL
+2969 TITLTDRAQQSAL

-2991 PLITVSG
+2991 PLITVAG
-2998 QIPAAESG
+2998 QTPAAESG

-3021 SLPGGS
+3021 SLTGGS
-3027 SRYYSC
+3027 IRYYSC
-3033 QLNTMLRVEDGVFT
+3033 QLNTMLRAEDGVIT

>member
-1 MTKWRRKG
+1 MTKRRGKG
-9 RKGGFTLVELA
+9 GKGGFTLVELA
-20 VTLVVLSI
+20 VTLVIMSI

-76 CRRVKDEGVLNRS
+76 CRRVKDEGVLNQS

-251 EVKLYSSADEKR
+251 EVKLYSSADKKR

-268 IPGSA
+268 VPGSA

-324 LSAEDEAAFRQS
+324 LSDEDGAAFRQS

-487 SSLRLNDTSI
+487 SSLRLDDTSI
-497 DANAEYLGLFQKN
+497 DAHAEYLGLFQKN

-525 VSSATLR
+525 VSSGTLK

-543 SLEGDSVDGAD
+543 SLESDSVDGED
-554 ARVRAALTAA
+554 ASVRAALTAA

-607 AGRLTVSGTAV
+607 AGSLTVSGTAV
-618 KNLASRASVTGN
+618 KNLASRAAVTGN

-643 GQPTGQDLLDCTN
+643 DQPTGQDLLDCTN

-662 SADADETSLA
+662 SADADKTSLA

-722 SDGSVLYRC
+722 SNGSVLYRC

-751 ANEGADRLLLSDG
+751 ADEGADRLLLHDG
-764 TARATANASCVIG
+764 TARVTANAACVIG
-777 NSYVGGI
+777 NSYV
-784 IGRNSSG
+784 
-791 SVIENCVNTGVAAG
+791 
-805 YQAYIGGICGANE
+805 GGICGANE

-838 RRVTGWGATGSYAG
+838 RRVTGWGASGSYAG
-852 GLTGYNGGSIVFNK
+852 GLTGYNGGRIVFDRK
-866 KSVVSTRS
+866 TSAVSTRS

-912 GDCAGGLAGLNAS
+912 GDCAGGLVGLNAS
-925 TALLGQTLTVKP
+925 TSLLGQTLTVKP
-937 AGVQGRYYV
+937 ASVQGRYYV

-960 ITVGS
+960 ITVGG

-994 DRAGRTL
+994 DRAGRAL
-1001 YALLPGIA
+1001 AALLPGIA

-1032 DANSAGRLSAV
+1032 DGNSAGRLSAV

-1107 EDAAQALSD
+1107 EDAAQALSA

-1162 NEGLITNCTLS
+1162 NEGLITDCTLS

-1190 NVGGRTAG
+1190 NVGSRTAG
-1198 TLENCTAGKNCTVTG
+1198 TIENCTAGKNCTVTG

-1252 GGEIVLSGAKAGARR
+1252 
-1267 VTGTGSGVGGV
+1267 
-1278 IGVNTA
+1278 
-1284 TGTLRAADTG
+1284 
-1294 AQGDVIA
+1294 
-1301 ADSGLTVRGGS
+1301 
-1312 KAGGIAGINCG
+1312 
-1323 TLGGVSGS
+1323 
-1331 CLTSQAAEVRAE
+1331 
-1343 SGLAGGI
+1343 
-1350 AGAQEGAAAC
+1350 
-1360 LRFAKNLGRVTANT
+1360 
-1374 GAAGG
+1374 
-1379 IVGIGSAGSTVEH
+1379 
-1392 CIGNGSVTSSD
+1392 
-1403 GYAGGIAGENLGRIE
+1403 LGRIQ

-1437 AAGAVCAVNHKGG
+1437 AAGAVCALNHKGG
-1450 TVTGAEIG
+1450 TVSGAEIG
-1458 DRVTISGSAF
+1458 GRVTISGSAF

-1482 DAEVTQQ
+1482 DAEVAQQ

-1495 ASALQV
+1495 AGALQV

-1522 FEGFSR
+1522 FKGFSR

-1616 IGGIAGKNDTSGE
+1616 IGGIAGKNDTSGIIE
-1629 IRRCYLDSGASDSI
+1629 QCYIDNTRTGAI

-1657 KGTITLSGDGS
+1657 KGTVALSGDGS

-1675 VREVSELLANA
+1675 VREVSDLLANA
-1686 KDLSADSSWVE
+1686 KSLSADSSWVK

-1738 NAPSGALERCVS
+1738 NAPSGALDRCVS

-1768 IIGMNESEKD
+1768 IIGMNESEKG

-1788 GRQLRTGNTN
+1788 GRQLRSANTN

-1860 TFTANW
+1860 TFQANW

-1900 DGRSVANCANDSG
+1900 DGRSVADCANDSG

-1926 GKGQAFTINVVDCVN
+1926 GKGQAFTINVADCVN
-1941 GPGVEIYSASMASG
+1941 GPGVESYSGSMASG
-1955 IVGFFSADG
+1955 IVGFFSTDG
-1964 AANLSDNNRA
+1964 VANITNNRQA
-1974 YQLITNSTENITLN
+1974 QQLITNATENITLN
-1988 IDRCRNYAQTLN
+1988 IDRCRNYAQTLSGYN
-2000 GFRFT
+2000 FT

-2034 GQKDREII
+2034 GQKDREIVF
-2042 CMNSGGSD
+2042 MHSGGSD
-2050 TLGAEK
+2050 TLSAEK

-2068 ITKQYASGGIAS
+2068 ITRQYASGGIAS

-2097 YGLFDQRLFAA
+2097 YGLFDHRLFAA
-2108 VAGPTLGPVDSSAT
+2108 VAGPTLRPVDSSAT
-2122 TKYGMYY
+2122 ASHGMYY

-2135 TSIDGHGIMTETASG
+2135 TSIDGHGIMTETSSG

-2172 GAKLQQAVKTRNG
+2172 GSTLQQAIKTRNG
-2185 GASGMDAYARTAY
+2185 GASGMDAFVRTAY
-2198 RDFEHGRTPGG
+2198 RDFEHGRTDGG

-2222 SGGDFEVSITDDD
+2222 SEGGFEVSITDDD

-2247 GREVLS
+2247 GKEVLS
-2253 GLRFIPK
+2253 GLRFVPK
-2260 CKGQGLWDPDLDG
+2260 CKGQGLWDPELDG
-2273 TQAYGAGTT
+2273 TQAHGAGTT
-2282 EGTFQLPAGLEND
+2282 EGTFQLPDGLDTD

-2315 PSAWKQAETVD
+2315 PSAWKQAQTVD

-2337 RLTGHENAAW
+2337 RLTGHENASR

-2370 GGWKVVCRLGSQTV
+2370 IGWKVVCRLGSQTV

-2430 YRPDGSISSLTAS
+2430 YRPDGSIRSLTAS

-2523 YAASGLGPVSTF
+2523 YAASGLGPVITY

-2568 GFPKDFADYIAS
+2568 GSPKDFADYIAS
-2580 TALQIMPLAAPV
+2580 TVLNITPLAAPV

-2615 GQGAAEARYSVR
+2615 GQGAADARYSVR

-2667 LTVTRLGQAYGEAG
+2667 LTVTRLGQAYGEVG

-2708 ELVYDIRWRA
+2708 ELVYDISWRA

-2739 EPLGGLVPAGGGVYS
+2739 EPLGGLVPAGGGSYS

-2797 PAPRVKWA
+2797 SAPRVKWA

-2810 DTSSDPVAASD
+2810 DASSDPIAASD

-2867 MRESGDSYVCALSG
+2867 MRESGGSYVCALSG

-2888 RSIRFETRISRSAG
+2888 RSIRFETRISQSAG

-2969 TITLTDRAQTSTL
+2969 TITLTDQAQTSTL
-2982 VSVDMSGGQ
+2982 VSVDMSGGA
-2991 PLITVSG
+2991 PKITVSG
-2998 QIPAAESG
+2998 QNPAAESG

-3021 SLPGGS
+3021 SLTGGS

-3033 QLNTMLRVEDGVFT
+3033 QLNTMLRAEDGVFT

>member
-1 MTKWRRKG
+1 MTKRRGKG
-9 RKGGFTLVELA
+9 GKGGFTLVELA
-20 VTLVVLSI
+20 VTLVILSI

-160 GTNCKGLYYGSNAL
+160 GTSCKGLYYGSNAL
-174 SRPAELSGEWLD
+174 SQPAELTGEWLD
-186 MDGRASYDLRRAE
+186 MDSRASYDLRRAE

-227 VNGETLSLGWSS
+227 VNGETLSLSWSS
-239 SVRAQN
+239 SVKAQN

-268 IPGSA
+268 VPGSA

-278 QPLEVTAED
+278 QPLEVTDED
-287 GTTKNYTFPLEYD
+287 GTKKNYTFPLEYD
-300 RTAGRASLVLD
+300 QSAGRASLVLD
-311 GMMNAQLYSRLDE
+311 GMMNAQLYSRLGE
-324 LSAEDEAAFRQS
+324 LSDEDGAAFRQS

-343 FGGTL
+343 FGGKL
-348 AAPAE
+348 AEPAE

-397 AECEVKAFRHLSNIR
+397 AEYEIKAFRHLSNIR

-447 SSGTDIGFPSIP
+447 SSGADIGFPSIP
-459 ELKTGQTLNGAGGL
+459 ELKAGQTLNGAGGL

-487 SSLRLNDTSI
+487 SSLRLDDTSI

-525 VSSATLR
+525 VSSSTLK

-538 GYSGG
+538 GYSRG

-564 DAEGIGGIAG
+564 DAEGIGGVAG
-574 VIEGNGRTTGLSVSG
+574 VIEGNGTTTGLSASG

-618 KNLASRASVTGN
+618 KDLTSRASVTGN
-630 RSAGGIAGYLAGR
+630 RSTGGIAGYLAGS
-643 GQPTGQDLLDCTN
+643 GQPTRQDLRDCTN

-662 SADADETSLA
+662 SADADETTLA

-722 SDGSVLYRC
+722 CDSSVLYRC

-751 ANEGADRLLLSDG
+751 ADEGANRLLLHDG
-764 TARATANASCVIG
+764 TTRVTANAACVIG

-784 IGRNSSG
+784 IGRNSGG
-791 SVIENCVNTGVAAG
+791 STIENCVNTGVAAG
-805 YQAYIGGICGANE
+805 YQEYIGGICGANE
-818 KSASIVNCAS
+818 KNAAIVNCAS

-852 GLTGYNGGSIVFNK
+852 GLTGYNSGRIVFDK

-894 DGTIDVDYTLI
+894 GGTIDVDYTLI

-912 GDCAGGLAGLNAS
+912 GDCAGGLVGLNAS
-925 TALLGQTLTVKP
+925 TSLLGQTLTVKP

-960 ITVGS
+960 ITVGG

-987 QRTYTEK
+987 QRTYTEA
-994 DRAGRTL
+994 DRADRTL
-1001 YALLPGIA
+1001 AALLPGIA
-1009 ENGDNVPGAVTPST
+1009 ENGDNVPGAVTAST

-1032 DANSAGRLSAV
+1032 DGNSAGRLSAV
-1043 SSNMTIRAYA
+1043 SNNMTIRAYA

-1066 RMQVVGCLNAGGFDR
+1066 RMQVVGCLNAGGLDR

-1093 TGVNLAAYLRTQGH
+1093 TGVNLAAYLRMQGY
-1107 EDAAQALSD
+1107 EDAAQALS
-1116 EPGADTLRV
+1116 ADTLRV
-1125 SIVGGIV
+1125 SIVGGII
-1132 GVGGKN
+1132 GVNGKN
-1138 HVIDRCASRGT
+1138 HAVDRCASRGT
-1149 MNGLDAMGGVVGL
+1149 MNGLDAMGGVAGL
-1162 NEGLITNCTLS
+1162 NEGLIRDCTLS

-1198 TLENCTAGKNCTVTG
+1198 TIENCTAGKNCTVTG
-1213 RTAVGGIVGF
+1213 RSTVGGIVGF
-1223 NLSGGRVQN
+1223 NLSGGRVQG

-1252 GGEIVLSGAKAGARR
+1252 GGVIVLSGAKASVRR
-1267 VTGTGSGVGGV
+1267 VTGSGSGVGGV
-1278 IGVNTA
+1278 IGVNTE
-1284 TGTLRAADTG
+1284 TGTLRAADDS

-1312 KAGGIAGINCG
+1312 KVGGIAGINRG
-1323 TLGGVSGS
+1323 TLGGTSGS
-1331 CLTSQAAEVRAE
+1331 CLTSQAASVRAE

-1350 AGAQEGAAAC
+1350 AGAQEGAAARLC
-1360 LRFAKNLGRVTANT
+1360 FAKNLGRVTANT

-1379 IVGIGSAGSTVEH
+1379 IVGISSAGSTVEH
-1392 CIGNGSVTSSD
+1392 CIGDGSVASSD
-1403 GYAGGIAGENLGRIE
+1403 GYAGGIAGENLGRIQ

-1450 TVTGAEIG
+1450 TVTGAVLGGRI
-1458 DRVTISGSAF
+1458 TISGSAF
-1468 LLGALVGDNSGTVA
+1468 ILGAVVGDNSGTVA
-1482 DAEVTQQ
+1482 DAEVAQQ

-1495 ASALQV
+1495 ATSLQV

-1546 TAAGRVENCTYSGA
+1546 TAAGKVENCTYSGA

-1598 YTATATSSA
+1598 YTATSTSEA
-1607 SDKERLSTH
+1607 ADKERLSTH
-1616 IGGIAGKNDTSGE
+1616 IGGIAGKNDTSGIIE
-1629 IRRCYLDSGASDSI
+1629 QCYIDNTGTRAI

-1657 KGTITLSGDGS
+1657 KGTVTLSGDRS
-1668 TGTLMAN
+1668 TEALMTG
-1675 VREVSELLANA
+1675 VREVSGLLANA
-1686 KDLSADSSWVE
+1686 KDLSADSSWVK
-1697 WKDGADIEALTYA
+1697 WKDGADIEELTYA
-1710 SSGKPVAQGR
+1710 SSGKSVAQGR

-1738 NAPSGALERCVS
+1738 NAPSGALDRCVS

-1860 TFTANW
+1860 TFTASW

-1900 DGRSVANCANDSG
+1900 DGRSVDNCANDSG

-1955 IVGFFSADG
+1955 IVGFFSTDG
-1964 AANLSDNNRA
+1964 VANITDNRRA
-1974 YQLITNSTENITLN
+1974 QQLITNATENITLN

-2000 GFRFT
+2000 GFNFT

-2028 CFSVTP
+2028 CFSITP

-2056 TGNNYYFDDAWA
+2056 TGNNYYFDDAWG
-2068 ITKQYASGGIAS
+2068 ITNQYASGGIVSGYARS
-2080 DYTNRRESRR
+2080 ESRR

-2097 YGLFDQRLFAA
+2097 YGLFRQRLFAA
-2108 VAGPTLGPVDSSAT
+2108 VAGPTLRPVDSSAT
-2122 TKYGMYY
+2122 TAHGMYY

-2157 YDMPYSYEPYVFNHG
+2157 YDMPYSYEPYVFDHG
-2172 GAKLQQAVKTRNG
+2172 GAKLQQAIKTRNG
-2185 GASGMDAYARTAY
+2185 GASGMDAFVRTSY
-2198 RDFEHGRTPGG
+2198 RDFEHGRTDTG
-2209 ALDGSFGVSLRQN
+2209 ALDDSFGVSLRQN
-2222 SGGDFEVSITDDD
+2222 SEGGFEVSITDDD

-2247 GREVLS
+2247 GKEVLS
-2253 GLRFIPK
+2253 GLRFVPNQ
-2260 CKGQGLWDPDLDG
+2260 KGQGLWDPDLDG

-2282 EGTFQLPAGLEND
+2282 EGTFQLPAGLETE
-2295 TAGQSI
+2295 TAGRKI

-2315 PSAWKQAETVD
+2315 PSAWKQAQTVD

-2357 RLSLNNLADYAPF
+2357 LLSLNNLADYTPLS
-2370 GGWKVVCRLGSQTV
+2370 GWKVVCRLGSQTV
-2384 TLDKSRP
+2384 TLDKSHP

-2430 YRPDGSISSLTAS
+2430 YRPDGSIRSLTAS

-2509 YFADTVKNRRVRAW
+2509 YFADTVQNRRVRAW
-2523 YAASGLGPVSTF
+2523 YAASGLGPVSTY
-2535 GETRQSGDAAVTL
+2535 GETRQSGDAAVIL

-2554 GEQQPDRTIYSHVL
+2554 GEQQPDRTVYSHVL
-2568 GFPKDFADYIAS
+2568 GFPKDFADYIAY
-2580 TALQIMPLAAPV
+2580 TELQITPLAAPV
-2592 LNAPELSRSASGS
+2592 LNEPELSRSASGS

-2615 GQGAAEARYSVR
+2615 GQGAAAARYSVR

-2681 LSASQTCD
+2681 LSASQTCL

-2708 ELVYDIRWRA
+2708 ELVYDISWRA

-2739 EPLGGLVPAGGGVYS
+2739 EPLGGLVPAGGGSYS

-2767 DLYLVAAADD
+2767 DLYLVAEADD

-2805 YSWLG
+2805 YSWTG
-2810 DTSSDPVAASD
+2810 GASSDPVPASD

-2867 MRESGDSYVCALSG
+2867 MRESGGSYVCALSG

-2888 RSIRFETRISRSAG
+2888 RSIRFETRISQSAG

-2969 TITLTDRAQTSTL
+2969 TITLTDQAQQSAL
-2982 VSVDMSGGQ
+2982 VSVDLSGGQ

-2998 QIPAAESG
+2998 QTPAAESG

-3033 QLNTMLRVEDGVFT
+3033 QLNTMLRAEDGVFT

>member
-1 MTKWRRKG
+1 MTKRRG
-9 RKGGFTLVELA
+9 KGGFTLVELA
-20 VTLVVLSI
+20 VTLVILSI

-101 GRIYGIR
+101 DRIYGIR

-174 SRPAELSGEWLD
+174 SQPTELSGEWLD

-211 VVNLDAAK
+211 VVNLDATK

-239 SVRAQN
+239 SVKAQN

-251 EVKLYSSADEKR
+251 EVKLYSSADKAR

-268 IPGSA
+268 VPGSA

-300 RTAGRASLVLD
+300 QTAGRASLVLD

-324 LSAEDEAAFRQS
+324 LSDEDGAAFRQS

-397 AECEVKAFRHLSNIR
+397 AEYEVKAFRHLSNIR

-447 SSGTDIGFPSIP
+447 SSGADIGFPSIP
-459 ELKTGQTLNGAGGL
+459 ELKAGQTLNGAGGL

-487 SSLRLNDTSI
+487 SSLRLDDTSI
-497 DANAEYLGLFQKN
+497 DAHAEYLGLFQKN

-525 VSSATLR
+525 VSSPALK

-543 SLEGDSVDGAD
+543 SLESDSVDGED
-554 ARVRAALTAA
+554 ASVQAALTAA
-564 DAEGIGGIAG
+564 DAEGIGGVAG
-574 VIEGNGRTTGLSVSG
+574 VIEGNGKTAGLSVSG

-618 KNLASRASVTGN
+618 KDLASRASVTGN
-630 RSAGGIAGYLAGR
+630 RSAGGIAGYLAGS
-643 GQPTGQDLLDCTN
+643 GQPTRQDLLDCTN

-672 GRYIGGIVGYAY
+672 GRCIGGIVGYAY

-722 SDGSVLYRC
+722 SNGSVLYRC

-751 ANEGADRLLLSDG
+751 ADEGANRLLLHDG
-764 TARATANASCVIG
+764 TARVTANAACVIG

-784 IGRNSSG
+784 IGRNSGG

-805 YQAYIGGICGANE
+805 YQTYIGGICGANE
-818 KSASIVNCAS
+818 KNAAIVNCAS

-852 GLTGYNGGSIVFNK
+852 GLTGYNSGSIVFNK

-880 GRDYVGGLVGYNDA
+880 GRDYVGGLVGCNDA

-912 GDCAGGLAGLNAS
+912 GDCAGGLVGLNAS
-925 TALLGQTLTVKP
+925 TSLLGQTLTVKP

-960 ITVGS
+960 ITVGG

-994 DRAGRTL
+994 DRADRAL
-1001 YALLPGIA
+1001 AALLPGIA
-1009 ENGDNVPGAVTPST
+1009 ENGDNVPGTVTPST

-1043 SSNMTIRAYA
+1043 SNNMTIRAYA

-1093 TGVNLAAYLRTQGH
+1093 TGVNLAAYLRTQGY
-1107 EDAAQALSD
+1107 EDAARALSD

-1125 SIVGGIV
+1125 SIVGGII
-1132 GVGGKN
+1132 GVGGEN

-1149 MNGLDAMGGVVGL
+1149 MNGLDAMGGVAGL
-1162 NEGLITNCTLS
+1162 NEGIIRDCTLS

-1198 TLENCTAGKNCTVTG
+1198 TIKNCTAGKNCTVTG
-1213 RTAVGGIVGF
+1213 RSTVGGIVGF

-1278 IGVNTA
+1278 IGVNTE

-1294 AQGDVIA
+1294 AQSDVIA

-1312 KAGGIAGINCG
+1312 KVGGIAGINRG

-1331 CLTSQAAEVRAE
+1331 CLTSQAASVRAE

-1350 AGAQEGAAAC
+1350 AGAQEGAAARLC
-1360 LRFAKNLGRVTANT
+1360 FAKNLGRVTANT

-1379 IVGIGSAGSTVEH
+1379 IVGISSAGSTVEN
-1392 CIGNGSVTSSD
+1392 CYGDGSVASSD
-1403 GYAGGIAGENLGRIE
+1403 GYAGGIAGENLGRIQ

-1450 TVTGAEIG
+1450 TVTGAVLGGRI
-1458 DRVTISGSAF
+1458 TISGSAF
-1468 LLGALVGDNSGTVA
+1468 ILGAVVGDNSGTVA

-1495 ASALQV
+1495 AGALQV

-1546 TAAGRVENCTYSGA
+1546 TAAGRVESCTYSGA

-1598 YTATATSSA
+1598 YTATATSDA
-1607 SDKERLSTH
+1607 ADKERLSTH
-1616 IGGIAGKNDTSGE
+1616 IGGIAGKNDTSGIIE
-1629 IRRCYLDSGASDSI
+1629 QCYIDNTGTRAI

-1657 KGTITLSGDGS
+1657 KGTITLSGDKS
-1668 TGTLMAN
+1668 TEALMTG
-1675 VREVSELLANA
+1675 VREVSGLLANA
-1686 KDLSADSSWVE
+1686 KDLSADSSWVK
-1697 WKDGADIEALTYA
+1697 WNDGADIEELTYA
-1710 SSGKPVAQGR
+1710 SSGKSVAQGR

-1738 NAPSGALERCVS
+1738 NAPSGALDRCVS

-1860 TFTANW
+1860 TFTASW

-1900 DGRSVANCANDSG
+1900 DGRSVDNCANDSG

-1955 IVGFFSADG
+1955 IVGFFSTDG
-1964 AANLSDNNRA
+1964 VANITDNRRA
-1974 YQLITNSTENITLN
+1974 QQLITNATENITLN

-2000 GFRFT
+2000 GFNFT

-2034 GQKDREII
+2034 GDKDREII
-2042 CMNSGGSD
+2042 CMDSGGSD
-2050 TLGAEK
+2050 TLSAEK
-2056 TGNNYYFDDAWA
+2056 TGNNYYFDDAWG
-2068 ITKQYASGGIAS
+2068 ITNQYASGGIAS
-2080 DYTNRRESRR
+2080 GYARSESRR

-2097 YGLFDQRLFAA
+2097 YGLFRQRLFAA
-2108 VAGPTLGPVDSSAT
+2108 VAGPTLRPVDSSAT
-2122 TKYGMYY
+2122 TAHGMYY

-2135 TSIDGHGIMTETASG
+2135 TSIDKHGIMTETASG
-2150 KIVGRVI
+2150 RIVGRVL

-2172 GAKLQQAVKTRNG
+2172 GSTLQQAIKTRNG
-2185 GASGMDAYARTAY
+2185 GASGMDAFVRTSY
-2198 RDFEHGRTPGG
+2198 RDFEHSRTASG

-2222 SGGDFEVSITDDD
+2222 SEGDFEVSITDDD

-2247 GREVLS
+2247 GKEVLS
-2253 GLRFIPK
+2253 GLRFVPNQ
-2260 CKGQGLWDPDLDG
+2260 KGQGLWDPDLDG
-2273 TQAYGAGTT
+2273 TQACGAGTT
-2282 EGTFQLPAGLEND
+2282 EGTFQLPAGLETE
-2295 TAGQSI
+2295 TAGRTI

-2315 PSAWKQAETVD
+2315 PSAWKQAQTVD

-2357 RLSLNNLADYAPF
+2357 LLSLNNLADYAPLS
-2370 GGWKVVCRLGSQTV
+2370 GWKVVCRLGSQTV

-2404 VTASADVTN
+2404 VTASADITN

-2430 YRPDGSISSLTAS
+2430 YRPDGSIRSLTAS

-2509 YFADTVKNRRVRAW
+2509 YFANTVKNRRVRAW
-2523 YAASGLGPVSTF
+2523 YAASGLGPVSTY
-2535 GETRQSGDAAVTL
+2535 GETRQSGDAAVIL

-2580 TALQIMPLAAPV
+2580 AALNITPLAAPV
-2592 LNAPELSRSASGS
+2592 LNEPELSRSASGS

-2615 GQGAAEARYSVR
+2615 GQGAAKPRYSVR
-2627 LTGITADRARV
+2627 LTGITADHARV

-2681 LSASQTCD
+2681 LSASQTCL

-2708 ELVYDIRWRA
+2708 ELVYDISWRA
-2718 DGRETGCAG
+2718 SGSETGCAG

-2767 DLYLVAAADD
+2767 DLYLVAEADD

-2797 PAPRVKWA
+2797 PAPRVKWT
-2805 YSWLG
+2805 YSWQG
-2810 DTSSDPVAASD
+2810 DASSDPVAASD

-2849 AVIYDEAHR
+2849 AVIYDEQGRA
-2858 ELGTYPVSA
+2858 LGTYPVSA
-2867 MRESGDSYVCALSG
+2867 MRESGGSYVCALSG

-2888 RSIRFETRISRSAG
+2888 RSIRFETRISQSAG

-2969 TITLTDRAQTSTL
+2969 TIILTDQASKSAL
-2982 VSVDMSGGQ
+2982 VSVDMSGGA
-2991 PLITVSG
+2991 PRITVSG
-2998 QIPAAESG
+2998 QNPAAESG

-3033 QLNTMLRVEDGVFT
+3033 QLNTMLRAEDGVFT

>member
-1 MTKWRRKG
+1 MTKRRG
-9 RKGGFTLVELA
+9 KGGFTLVELA
-20 VTLVVLSI
+20 VTLVILSI

-119 SGDGSLVDELLSQD
+119 SDDGRLVDELLSKD

-174 SRPAELSGEWLD
+174 SQPAELSGEWLD
-186 MDGRASYDLRRAE
+186 MDSRASYDLRRAE

-239 SVRAQN
+239 SVRPQN

-251 EVKLYSSADEKR
+251 EVKLYSSADKEL

-268 IPGSA
+268 VPGSA

-287 GTTKNYTFPLEYD
+287 GTKKNYTFPIEYD
-300 RTAGRASLVLD
+300 QTDGRASLVLD
-311 GMMNAQLYSRLDE
+311 GMMNAQLYSRLGE
-324 LSAEDEAAFRQS
+324 LSDEDGAAFRQS

-348 AAPAE
+348 AEPAE

-397 AECEVKAFRHLSNIR
+397 AECVIKAFRHLSNIR

-459 ELKTGQTLNGAGGL
+459 ELKAGQTLNGAGGL

-487 SSLRLNDTSI
+487 SRLRLDATSI
-497 DANAEYLGLFQKN
+497 DAHAEYLGLFQKN
-510 SGTIRGLRLLSPQVD
+510 SGTIRGLRLLSPQVK
-525 VSSATLR
+525 VTSGTLN

-543 SLEGDSVDGAD
+543 SLESDSVDGKD
-554 ARVRAALTAA
+554 ASVQAALTAEN
-564 DAEGIGGIAG
+564 AEGIGGIAG
-574 VIEGNGRTTGLSVSG
+574 VIEGNGKTAGLSVSG

-595 PVSGE
+595 PVSGK

-618 KNLASRASVTGN
+618 KDLASRASVTGN

-643 GQPTGQDLLDCTN
+643 GQPTRQDLLDCTN

-662 SADADETSLA
+662 SADADKTSLA

-706 DRSRLRGRYV
+706 DRSLLRGRYV
-716 GGIVGY
+716 GGIAGY
-722 SDGSVLYRC
+722 CDGSVLYRC

-746 GIVGG
+746 GIIGG
-751 ANEGADRLLLSDG
+751 ANGGADSLLLHDG
-764 TARATANASCVIG
+764 TPRVTSNASCVIG

-784 IGRNSSG
+784 IGRNSGG
-791 SVIENCVNTGVAAG
+791 SAIENCVNTGVAAG

-818 KSASIVNCAS
+818 KNAAIVNCAS

-852 GLTGYNGGSIVFNK
+852 GLTGYNSGRIVFNK

-880 GRDYVGGLVGYNDA
+880 GRDFVGGLVGYNDA
-894 DGTIDVDYTLI
+894 DGTIDIDYTLI

-912 GDCAGGLAGLNAS
+912 GDCAGGLVGLNAS
-925 TALLGQTLTVKP
+925 TSLLGQTLTVKP
-937 AGVQGRYYV
+937 ASVQGRYYV
-946 GGAIGANVVDPDTD
+946 GGAIGANVVDPDKD
-960 ITVGS
+960 ITVGG

-994 DRAGRTL
+994 DRPGRAL

-1009 ENGDNVPGAVTPST
+1009 ENGDNVPGAVTAST

-1032 DANSAGRLSAV
+1032 DGNSADRLSAV
-1043 SSNMTIRAYA
+1043 SNNMTIRAYA

-1060 CGEPQS
+1060 GGEPQS
-1066 RMQVVGCLNAGGFDR
+1066 RMQVVGCLNAGGLDR

-1116 EPGADTLRV
+1116 EPGADALRV
-1125 SIVGGIV
+1125 SFVGGIV
-1132 GVGGKN
+1132 GVSGEN

-1149 MNGLDAMGGVVGL
+1149 MNGLDAMGGVAGL
-1162 NEGLITNCTLS
+1162 NEGRIKNCTLS

-1198 TLENCTAGKNCTVTG
+1198 TIENCTAGKNCTVTG
-1213 RTAVGGIVGF
+1213 RTTVGGIVGF

-1238 VSGTGRVGGIAGEN
+1238 VSGAGRVGGIAGEN

-1284 TGTLRAADTG
+1284 DGTLRAADG
-1294 AQGDVIA
+1294 SAQGDVIA

-1312 KAGGIAGINCG
+1312 KVGGIAGINRG

-1379 IVGIGSAGSTVEH
+1379 IVGISSGESTVKN
-1392 CIGNGSVTSSD
+1392 CYGDGSVASSD
-1403 GYAGGIAGENLGRIE
+1403 GYAGGIAGENLGSIQ

-1482 DAEVTQQ
+1482 DAEVAQQ

-1522 FEGFSR
+1522 FKGFSR

-1546 TAAGRVENCTYSGA
+1546 TAAGRVESCTYSGA

-1607 SDKERLSTH
+1607 ADKERLSTH
-1616 IGGIAGKNDTSGE
+1616 IGGIAGKNDTTGIIEQCYIDNSGT
-1629 IRRCYLDSGASDSI
+1629 GSI

-1657 KGTITLSGDGS
+1657 KGAVTLSGDRS
-1668 TGTLMAN
+1668 TETLMAG
-1675 VREVSELLANA
+1675 VREVSDLLANA
-1686 KDLSADSSWVE
+1686 KDLSADSSWVK
-1697 WKDGADIEALTYA
+1697 WQDGADIEKLTYA
-1710 SSGKPVAQGR
+1710 SSRKPVAQGR

-1738 NAPSGALERCVS
+1738 NAPSGALDRCVS
-1750 GDWLLVNRSD
+1750 GNWLLVNRSD

-1768 IIGMNESEKD
+1768 IIGMNESEKN

-1845 GGTLERCYNYGNLQT
+1845 GGTLEHCYNYGNLQT
-1860 TFTANW
+1860 TFTASW

-1900 DGRSVANCANDSG
+1900 DGRSVADCANDSG

-1955 IVGFFSADG
+1955 IVGFFSTDG
-1964 AANLSDNNRA
+1964 VANITDNRRA
-1974 YQLITNSTENITLN
+1974 QQLITNATENITLN

-2000 GFRFT
+2000 GFNFT

-2028 CFSVTP
+2028 CFSITP
-2034 GQKDREII
+2034 GDKDREIVF
-2042 CMNSGGSD
+2042 MHSGGSD

-2056 TGNNYYFDDAWA
+2056 TGNNYYFDDAWG
-2068 ITKQYASGGIAS
+2068 ITNQYASGGIVSGYARS
-2080 DYTNRRESRR
+2080 ESRR

-2097 YGLFDQRLFAA
+2097 YGLFRQRLFAA

-2122 TKYGMYY
+2122 TAHGMYY

-2135 TSIDGHGIMTETASG
+2135 TSIDEHGIMTETSSG

-2157 YDMPYSYEPYVFNHG
+2157 YDMPYSYEPYVFDHG
-2172 GAKLQQAVKTRNG
+2172 GERLQQAIKTRNG
-2185 GASGMDAYARTAY
+2185 GASGMDAYARTSY
-2198 RDFEHGRTPGG
+2198 RDFEHGRTDTG
-2209 ALDGSFGVSLRQN
+2209 ALDDSFGVSLRQN
-2222 SGGDFEVSITDDD
+2222 SEGGFEVSITDDD

-2247 GREVLS
+2247 GKEVLS
-2253 GLRFIPK
+2253 GLRFVPNQ
-2260 CKGQGLWDPDLDG
+2260 KGQGLWDPDLDG
-2273 TQAYGAGTT
+2273 AQAYGAGTT
-2282 EGTFQLPAGLEND
+2282 EGTFQLPAGLETE
-2295 TAGQSI
+2295 TAGRKI

-2315 PSAWKQAETVD
+2315 PSAWKQVQTVD

-2357 RLSLNNLADYAPF
+2357 LLSLNNLADYVPLS
-2370 GGWKVVCRLGSQTV
+2370 GWRVVCRLGSQTV
-2384 TLDKSRP
+2384 TLDRSRP
-2391 AAEIRGGGLQELI
+2391 TAEIRGGGLQELI

-2430 YRPDGSISSLTAS
+2430 YRPDGTVRSLTAS

-2480 GQEYVFAQEDV
+2480 GQEYVFAHEDV

-2523 YAASGLGPVSTF
+2523 YAASGLGPVSTY

-2554 GEQQPDRTIYSHVL
+2554 GEQQPDRTVYSHVL
-2568 GFPKDFADYIAS
+2568 GSPGDFADCIAY
-2580 TALQIMPLAAPV
+2580 TALDITPLAAPV

-2615 GQGAAEARYSVR
+2615 GQGGADARYSVR

-2681 LSASQTCD
+2681 LSASQTCL

-2708 ELVYDIRWRA
+2708 ELVYDISWRA
-2718 DGRETGCAG
+2718 SGSETGCAG

-2739 EPLGGLVPAGGGVYS
+2739 EPLGGLVPAGGGSYS

-2767 DLYLVAAADD
+2767 DLYLVAEADD

-2797 PAPRVKWA
+2797 PAPRVKWT
-2805 YSWLG
+2805 YSWQG
-2810 DTSSDPVAASD
+2810 GASSDPVAASD

-2835 AASVPPGGSTCLLR
+2835 AASMPPGGSTCLLR
-2849 AVIYDEAHR
+2849 AVISDEQGRA
-2858 ELGTYPVSA
+2858 LGTYPVSA
-2867 MRESGDSYVCALSG
+2867 MRESGGSYVCALSG

-2888 RSIRFETRISRSAG
+2888 RSIRFETRISQSAG

-2969 TITLTDRAQTSTL
+2969 TITLTDQAQQSAL
-2982 VSVDMSGGQ
+2982 VSVDLSGGA
-2991 PLITVSG
+2991 PKITVAG
-2998 QIPAAESG
+2998 QALAAESG

-3021 SLPGGS
+3021 SLTGGS
-3027 SRYYSC
+3027 IRYYSC
-3033 QLNTMLRVEDGVFT
+3033 QLNTMLRAEDGVFT

>member
-1 MTKWRRKG
+1 MKKDGKRRG
-9 RKGGFTLVELA
+9 KGGFTLVELA

-160 GTNCKGLYYGSNAL
+160 GTSCKGLYYGSNAL
-174 SRPAELSGEWLD
+174 SQPAELSGEWLD
-186 MDGRASYDLRRAE
+186 MDSRASYDLRRAE

-251 EVKLYSSADEKR
+251 EVKLYSSADKAL

-268 IPGSA
+268 VPGSA

-287 GTTKNYTFPLEYD
+287 GTKKNYTFPIEYD
-300 RTAGRASLVLD
+300 QTTGRASLVLD

-324 LSAEDEAAFRQS
+324 LSDEDEAAFRQS

-343 FGGTL
+343 FGGKL

-397 AECEVKAFRHLSNIR
+397 TECEVKAFRHLSNIR
-412 YTDTAAEF
+412 YMNTAAEF

-432 SVRVYGTAAHGALTV
+432 SVRVYGTADHGALTV

-487 SSLRLNDTSI
+487 SSLRLDDTSI

-525 VSSATLR
+525 VSSATLK

-538 GYSGG
+538 GYSCG
-543 SLEGDSVDGAD
+543 SLESDSVDGAD

-564 DAEGIGGIAG
+564 NAEGIGGVAG
-574 VIEGNGRTTGLSVSG
+574 VIEGNGKTTDLSASG

-607 AGRLTVSGTAV
+607 AGSLTVSGTAV
-618 KNLASRASVTGN
+618 KNLTSRASVTGN
-630 RSAGGIAGYLAGR
+630 RSAGGIAGYLAGS
-643 GQPTGQDLLDCTN
+643 GQPTRQDLRDCTN

-662 SADADETSLA
+662 SADADKTSLA

-751 ANEGADRLLLSDG
+751 ANEGANKLLLQDG
-764 TARATANASCVIG
+764 TARVTANASCVIG

-784 IGRNSSG
+784 IGCNSGG

-805 YQAYIGGICGANE
+805 YQTYIGGICGANE
-818 KSASIVNCAS
+818 KNASIVNCAS

-852 GLTGYNGGSIVFNK
+852 GLTGYNGGSIVFDK
-866 KSVVSTRS
+866 KSAVSTQS

-937 AGVQGRYYV
+937 ASVQGRYYV

-994 DRAGRTL
+994 DRAGKAL

-1009 ENGDNVPGAVTPST
+1009 ENGDNVPGAVTAST

-1032 DANSAGRLSAV
+1032 NGNSAGKLSVV

-1066 RMQVVGCLNAGGFDR
+1066 RMQAVGCLNAGGFDR

-1132 GVGGKN
+1132 GVGGEN

-1162 NEGLITNCTLS
+1162 NEGLITDCTLS

-1198 TLENCTAGKNCTVTG
+1198 TLENCTAGKNC
-1213 RTAVGGIVGF
+1213 
-1223 NLSGGRVQN
+1223 
-1232 CTGSAN
+1232 
-1238 VSGTGRVGGIAGEN
+1238 
-1252 GGEIVLSGAKAGARR
+1252 
-1267 VTGTGSGVGGV
+1267 
-1278 IGVNTA
+1278 
-1284 TGTLRAADTG
+1284 
-1294 AQGDVIA
+1294 
-1301 ADSGLTVRGGS
+1301 
-1312 KAGGIAGINCG
+1312 
-1323 TLGGVSGS
+1323 
-1331 CLTSQAAEVRAE
+1331 
-1343 SGLAGGI
+1343 
-1350 AGAQEGAAAC
+1350 
-1360 LRFAKNLGRVTANT
+1360 
-1374 GAAGG
+1374 
-1379 IVGIGSAGSTVEH
+1379 
-1392 CIGNGSVTSSD
+1392 
-1403 GYAGGIAGENLGRIE
+1403 
-1418 DCAVGSGGAAVTL
+1418 
-1431 TTRSRT
+1431 
-1437 AAGAVCAVNHKGG
+1437 
-1450 TVTGAEIG
+1450 
-1458 DRVTISGSAF
+1458 
-1468 LLGALVGDNSGTVA
+1468 
-1482 DAEVTQQ
+1482 
-1489 PEYDVS
+1489 
-1495 ASALQV
+1495 
-1501 GGAVGI
+1501 
-1507 NRPGGTVRSVRVTSD
+1507 
-1522 FEGFSR
+1522 
-1528 YQYLGGVV
+1528 
-1536 GQNCAPSSDG
+1536 APSSDG
-1546 TAAGRVENCTYSGA
+1546 TAAGKVENCTYSGA

-1616 IGGIAGKNDTSGE
+1616 IGGIAGKNDTSGIIE
-1629 IRRCYLDSGASDSI
+1629 QCYIDNTRTGAI

-1657 KGTITLSGDGS
+1657 KGTVALSGDKS
-1668 TGTLMAN
+1668 TETLMAN

-1686 KDLSADSSWVE
+1686 KSLSADSSWVKWE
-1697 WKDGADIEALTYA
+1697 DGADIEELTYA

-1750 GDWLLVNRSD
+1750 GNWLLVNRSD

-1768 IIGMNESEKD
+1768 IIGMNESEKN

-1788 GRQLRTGNTN
+1788 GRQLRSANTN

-1860 TFTANW
+1860 TFKANW

-1871 GIVAQLYHAAS
+1871 GIVAQLYHASS

-1900 DGRSVANCANDSG
+1900 NGQSVNDCANDSG

-1926 GKGQAFTINVVDCVN
+1926 GKGQAFTINVADCVN
-1941 GPGVEIYSASMASG
+1941 GPGVEIYSGSMASG

-1964 AANLSDNNRA
+1964 VANITNNRQA
-1974 YQLITNSTENITLN
+1974 QQLITNATENITLN
-1988 IDRCRNYAQTLN
+1988 IDRCRNYAQTLSGYN
-2000 GFRFT
+2000 FT

-2034 GQKDREII
+2034 GQKDREIVF
-2042 CMNSGGSD
+2042 MHSGGSD
-2050 TLGAEK
+2050 TLSAEK
-2056 TGNNYYFDDAWA
+2056 TGNNYYFDDAWG
-2068 ITKQYASGGIAS
+2068 ITNQYASGGIAS
-2080 DYTNRRESRR
+2080 GYARSESRR

-2097 YGLFDQRLFAA
+2097 YGLFDHRLFAA
-2108 VAGPTLGPVDSSAT
+2108 VAGPTLTPVDSFAT
-2122 TKYGMYY
+2122 TAHGMYY

-2135 TSIDGHGIMTETASG
+2135 TSIDGHGIMTETSSG

-2198 RDFEHGRTPGG
+2198 RGFEHGRTDGG
-2209 ALDGSFGVSLRQN
+2209 ALDGSFDVSLRQN
-2222 SGGDFEVSITDDD
+2222 SEGGFEVSITDDD

-2282 EGTFQLPAGLEND
+2282 EGTFQLPADLEND

-2315 PSAWKQAETVD
+2315 PSAWKQAQTVD

-2337 RLTGHENAAW
+2337 RLTGHENASR

-2480 GQEYVFAQEDV
+2480 GQEYVFAHEDV

-2509 YFADTVKNRRVRAW
+2509 YFADTVQNRRVRAW
-2523 YAASGLGPVSTF
+2523 YAASGLGPVITY
-2535 GETRQSGDAAVTL
+2535 GETRQSGDAAVIL

-2568 GFPKDFADYIAS
+2568 GFPKDFADYIAY
-2580 TALQIMPLAAPV
+2580 TELQIKPLAAPV

-2615 GQGAAEARYSVR
+2615 GQGAADARYSVR

-2667 LTVTRLGQAYGEAG
+2667 LTVTRLGQAYGEVG
-2681 LSASQTCD
+2681 LSASQTCL

-2708 ELVYDIRWRA
+2708 ELVYDISWRA
-2718 DGRETGCAG
+2718 SGSETGCAG

-2739 EPLGGLVPAGGGVYS
+2739 EPLGDLVPAGGGSYS

-2767 DLYLVAAADD
+2767 DLYLVAEADD

-2797 PAPRVKWA
+2797 SAPRVKWA

-2810 DTSSDPVAASD
+2810 DAPSDPVAASD

-2835 AASVPPGGSTCLLR
+2835 AASMPPGGSTCLLR
-2849 AVIYDEAHR
+2849 AVIYDENHR

-2867 MRESGDSYVCALSG
+2867 MRESGGSYVCALSG
-2881 LDAKYAG
+2881 LDTKYAG
-2888 RSIRFETRISRSAG
+2888 RSIRFETRISQSAG

-2969 TITLTDRAQTSTL
+2969 TITLTDQAQQSAL
-2982 VSVDMSGGQ
+2982 VSVDMSGEQ
-2991 PLITVSG
+2991 PKIMVSG
-2998 QIPAAESG
+2998 QTPAAESG

-3021 SLPGGS
+3021 SLTGGS
-3027 SRYYSC
+3027 IRYYSC
-3033 QLNTMLRVEDGVFT
+3033 QLNTMLRAEDGVIT

>member
-1 MTKWRRKG
+1 M
-9 RKGGFTLVELA
+9 
-20 VTLVVLSI
+20 
-28 LFAIAVPNLLGYIHL
+28 
-43 SQFRRNESCAKT
+43 
-55 MYLSAESAL
+55 
-64 TYCRTGGEWESF
+64 
-76 CRRVKDEGVLNRS
+76 
-89 FDEADGE
+89 
-96 QKKLS
+96 
-101 GRIYGIR
+101 
-108 LDADEY
+108 
-114 ASGEL
+114 
-119 SGDGSLVDELLSQD
+119 
-133 TYDKSLLNAAICI
+133 
-146 EIDVESGHVYSVFY
+146 
-160 GTNCKGLYYGSNAL
+160 
-174 SRPAELSGEWLD
+174 
-186 MDGRASYDLRRAE
+186 
-199 RLGYYSVQDAVN
+199 
-211 VVNLDAAK
+211 
-219 LKITSINL
+219 
-227 VNGETLSLGWSS
+227 
-239 SVRAQN
+239 
-245 RANVYY
+245 
-251 EVKLYSSADEKR
+251 
-263 LLTIR
+263 
-268 IPGSA
+268 
-273 LKTGA
+273 
-278 QPLEVTAED
+278 
-287 GTTKNYTFPLEYD
+287 
-300 RTAGRASLVLD
+300 
-311 GMMNAQLYSRLDE
+311 
-324 LSAEDEAAFRQS
+324 
-336 SSTSITR
+336 
-343 FGGTL
+343 
-348 AAPAE
+348 
-353 VYATV
+353 
-358 QAFPDPN
+358 
-365 AAYDSGEMYQKSDVI
+365 
-380 DSNRAN
+380 
-386 TLFGDGTSADG
+386 
-397 AECEVKAFRHLSNIR
+397 
-412 YTDTAAEF
+412 
-420 SVAARSL
+420 
-427 DWTSD
+427 
-432 SVRVYGTAAHGALTV
+432 
-447 SSGTDIGFPSIP
+447 
-459 ELKTGQTLNGAGGL
+459 
-473 LNRIAAVFTGGNAV
+473 
-487 SSLRLNDTSI
+487 
-497 DANAEYLGLFQKN
+497 
-510 SGTIRGLRLLSPQVD
+510 
-525 VSSATLR
+525 
-532 GVGAVC
+532 
-538 GYSGG
+538 
-543 SLEGDSVDGAD
+543 
-554 ARVRAALTAA
+554 
-564 DAEGIGGIAG
+564 
-574 VIEGNGRTTGLSVSG
+574 
-589 AVTGTL
+589 
-595 PVSGE
+595 
-600 ARGIGGI
+600 
-607 AGRLTVSGTAV
+607 
-618 KNLASRASVTGN
+618 
-630 RSAGGIAGYLAGR
+630 
-643 GQPTGQDLLDCTN
+643 
-656 EGLVLS
+656 
-662 SADADETSLA
+662 
-672 GRYIGGIVGYAY
+672 
-684 HASLGGCTSR
+684 
-694 AGRAADYEYTQA
+694 
-706 DRSRLRGRYV
+706 
-716 GGIVGY
+716 
-722 SDGSVLYRC
+722 
-731 STGADGYVLGSEYVG
+731 
-746 GIVGG
+746 
-751 ANEGADRLLLSDG
+751 
-764 TARATANASCVIG
+764 
-777 NSYVGGI
+777 
-784 IGRNSSG
+784 
-791 SVIENCVNTGVAAG
+791 
-805 YQAYIGGICGANE
+805 
-818 KSASIVNCAS
+818 
-828 YVSDTDGAVY
+828 
-838 RRVTGWGATGSYAG
+838 
-852 GLTGYNGGSIVFNK
+852 
-866 KSVVSTRS
+866 
-874 VAGIVV
+874 
-880 GRDYVGGLVGYNDA
+880 
-894 DGTIDVDYTLI
+894 
-905 GGSVFAS
+905 
-912 GDCAGGLAGLNAS
+912 
-925 TALLGQTLTVKP
+925 
-937 AGVQGRYYV
+937 
-946 GGAIGANVVDPDTD
+946 
-960 ITVGS
+960 
-965 LRVDNSLGSVT
+965 
-976 AEAFCGGLIGY
+976 
-987 QRTYTEK
+987 
-994 DRAGRTL
+994 
-1001 YALLPGIA
+1001 
-1009 ENGDNVPGAVTPST
+1009 TPST

-1093 TGVNLAAYLRTQGH
+1093 TGVNLAAYLRTQGY
-1107 EDAAQALSD
+1107 EDAAQALSA
-1116 EPGADTLRV
+1116 ETLRV

-1132 GVGGKN
+1132 GVGGAN

-1149 MNGLDAMGGVVGL
+1149 MNGLDAMGGVAGL
-1162 NEGLITNCTLS
+1162 NEGIIRDCTLS

-1190 NVGGRTAG
+1190 NVGAI
-1198 TLENCTAGKNCTVTG
+1198 ENCTSGKNCTVTG

-1223 NLSGGRVQN
+1223 NLSGGRVQG

-1252 GGEIVLSGAKAGARR
+1252 GGVIVLSGAKAGARR

-1278 IGVNTA
+1278 IGVNTE

-1301 ADSGLTVRGGS
+1301 ADSELTVRGGS
-1312 KAGGIAGINCG
+1312 KVGGIAGINRG
-1323 TLGGVSGS
+1323 TLGGASGS

-1350 AGAQEGAAAC
+1350 AGAQEGAVAC

-1392 CIGNGSVTSSD
+1392 CVGNGSVTSSD
-1403 GYAGGIAGENLGRIE
+1403 GYAGGIAGENLGRIQN
-1418 DCAVGSGGAAVTL
+1418 CAVGSGGAAVTL

-1450 TVTGAEIG
+1450 TVSGAVLGGRI
-1458 DRVTISGSAF
+1458 TISGSAF
-1468 LLGALVGDNSGTVA
+1468 LLGALVGDNCGTVA
-1482 DAEVTQQ
+1482 DAEVAQQ

-1546 TAAGRVENCTYSGA
+1546 TAAGKVENCTYSGA

-1607 SDKERLSTH
+1607 ADKERLSTH
-1616 IGGIAGKNDTSGE
+1616 IGGIAGKNDTTGIIE
-1629 IRRCYLDSGASDSI
+1629 QCYIDNTETGAI

-1657 KGTITLSGDGS
+1657 KGTVALSGDKS
-1668 TGTLMAN
+1668 TEALMAG

-1686 KDLSADSSWVE
+1686 KNLSADSSWVE
-1697 WKDGADIEALTYA
+1697 WKDGADIEELTYA
-1710 SSGKPVAQGR
+1710 SSGKSVAQGR

-1750 GDWLLVNRSD
+1750 GNWLLVNRSD

-1768 IIGMNESEKD
+1768 IIGMNESEKN

-1788 GRQLRTGNTN
+1788 GRQLRSANTN

-1860 TFTANW
+1860 TFKANW

-1900 DGRSVANCANDSG
+1900 DGQSVDNCANDSG

-1926 GKGQAFTINVVDCVN
+1926 GKGQAFTINVADCVN
-1941 GPGVEIYSASMASG
+1941 ATGVEIYSGSMASG

-1964 AANLSDNNRA
+1964 AANLTDNVRA
-1974 YQLITNSTENITLN
+1974 YQLITASTENITLN

-2000 GFRFT
+2000 GYNFT

-2016 RTQPATDTYIQN
+2016 RTKPATDTYIQN

-2034 GQKDREII
+2034 GTKDREIVF
-2042 CMNSGGSD
+2042 MNSGGSD
-2050 TLGAEK
+2050 TLSAEK
-2056 TGNNYYFDDAWA
+2056 TGNNYYFDDAWG
-2068 ITKQYASGGIAS
+2068 ITKQYASGGIATN
-2080 DYTNRRESRR
+2080 YTSRNESRR

-2122 TKYGMYY
+2122 TAHGMYY

-2135 TSIDGHGIMTETASG
+2135 TSIDKHGIMTETASG
-2150 KIVGRVI
+2150 RIVGRVI

-2198 RDFEHGRTPGG
+2198 REFEHGKTDTG
-2209 ALDGSFGVSLRQN
+2209 ALDDSFGVSLRQN
-2222 SGGDFEVSITDDD
+2222 SEGGFEVSITDDD

-2247 GREVLS
+2247 GIEVLS
-2253 GLRFIPK
+2253 GLRFVPNQ
-2260 CKGQGLWDPDLDG
+2260 KGQGLWDPALDG

-2282 EGTFQLPAGLEND
+2282 EGTFQLPAGLETE
-2295 TAGQSI
+2295 TAGRKI

-2315 PSAWKQAETVD
+2315 PSAWKQAQTVD

-2347 SNGWKESAVY
+2347 SNGWKQSAVY
-2357 RLSLNNLADYAPF
+2357 RLSLNNLADYAPLS
-2370 GGWKVVCRLGSQTV
+2370 GWKVVCRLGSQTV

-2430 YRPDGSISSLTAS
+2430 YLPDGTVRSLTAS

-2523 YAASGLGPVSTF
+2523 YAASGLGPVSTY
-2535 GETRQSGDAAVTL
+2535 GETRQNGDAAVTL
-2548 RTYSAS
+2548 RTYSAA
-2554 GEQQPDRTIYSHVL
+2554 GEQQPDRTVYSHVL
-2568 GFPKDFADYIAS
+2568 GSPGDFADCIAY
-2580 TALQIMPLAAPV
+2580 TALHITPLAAPV

-2615 GQGAAEARYSVR
+2615 GQGGADARYSVR
-2627 LTGITADRARV
+2627 LTGITADHARV

-2649 AAKEFTVS
+2649 AAREFTVS

-2681 LSASQTCD
+2681 LSASQTCL

-2708 ELVYDIRWRA
+2708 ELVYDISWRA
-2718 DGRETGCAG
+2718 SGSETGCAG

-2739 EPLGGLVPAGGGVYS
+2739 EPLGALVPAGGGVYS

-2767 DLYLVAAADD
+2767 DLYLVAEADD

-2797 PAPRVKWA
+2797 PAPRVKWT

-2810 DTSSDPVAASD
+2810 KASSGPVPASD

-2849 AVIYDEAHR
+2849 AVIYDEQGR

-2867 MRESGDSYVCALSG
+2867 MRESGGSYVCTLSG
-2881 LDAKYAG
+2881 LDTKYAG
-2888 RSIRFETRISRSAG
+2888 RSIRFETRISQSAG
-2902 QVSSAWVEGD
+2902 QVSSAWVEGE

-2969 TITLTDRAQTSTL
+2969 TITLTDQAQQSAL

-2991 PLITVSG
+2991 PKITVAG
-2998 QIPAAESG
+2998 QALAAESG

-3021 SLPGGS
+3021 SLTGGS
-3027 SRYYSC
+3027 TRYYSC
-3033 QLNTMLRVEDGVFT
+3033 QLNTMLRAEDGVIT

>member
-1 MTKWRRKG
+1 MKKDGKRRG
-9 RKGGFTLVELA
+9 KGGFTLVELA
-20 VTLVVLSI
+20 VTLVILSI

-160 GTNCKGLYYGSNAL
+160 GTSCKGLYYGSNAL
-174 SRPAELSGEWLD
+174 SQPAELSGEWLD
-186 MDGRASYDLRRAE
+186 MDSRASYDLRRAE

-251 EVKLYSSADEKR
+251 EVKLYSSADKAL

-268 IPGSA
+268 VPGSA

-287 GTTKNYTFPLEYD
+287 GTKKNYTFPIEYD
-300 RTAGRASLVLD
+300 QTTGRASLVLD

-324 LSAEDEAAFRQS
+324 LSDEDEAAFRQS

-397 AECEVKAFRHLSNIR
+397 TECEVKAFRHLSNIR
-412 YTDTAAEF
+412 YMDKAAEF

-487 SSLRLNDTSI
+487 SSLRLDDTSI

-525 VSSATLR
+525 VSSSTLK

-538 GYSGG
+538 GYSRG
-543 SLEGDSVDGAD
+543 SLEGDSVDGED

-564 DAEGIGGIAG
+564 DAEGIGGVAG
-574 VIEGNGRTTGLSVSG
+574 VIEGNGTTTGLSASG

-600 ARGIGGI
+600 ARGIGDI
-607 AGRLTVSGTAV
+607 AGSLTVSGTAV
-618 KNLASRASVTGN
+618 KNLTSRASVTGN
-630 RSAGGIAGYLAGR
+630 RSAGGIAGYLAGS
-643 GQPTGQDLLDCTN
+643 GQPTRQDLRDCTN

-662 SADADETSLA
+662 SADADKTSLA

-722 SDGSVLYRC
+722 SNGSVLYRC

-764 TARATANASCVIG
+764 TARVTANASCVIG

-784 IGRNSSG
+784 IGRNSGG

-852 GLTGYNGGSIVFNK
+852 GLTGYNGGSIVFDK

-925 TALLGQTLTVKP
+925 TSLLGQTLTVKP
-937 AGVQGRYYV
+937 ASVQGRYYV
-946 GGAIGANVVDPDTD
+946 GGAIGANVVNPDTD
-960 ITVGS
+960 ITVGG

-994 DRAGRTL
+994 DRADRAL

-1009 ENGDNVPGAVTPST
+1009 ENGDNVPGAVTAST

-1032 DANSAGRLSAV
+1032 DANSAGRLSVV

-1066 RMQVVGCLNAGGFDR
+1066 KMQVVGCLNAGGFDR

-1125 SIVGGIV
+1125 SIVGVNGE
-1132 GVGGKN
+1132 K

-1162 NEGLITNCTLS
+1162 NEGRITDCTLS

-1238 VSGTGRVGGIAGEN
+1238 VSGAGRV
-1252 GGEIVLSGAKAGARR
+1252 
-1267 VTGTGSGVGGV
+1267 
-1278 IGVNTA
+1278 
-1284 TGTLRAADTG
+1284 
-1294 AQGDVIA
+1294 
-1301 ADSGLTVRGGS
+1301 
-1312 KAGGIAGINCG
+1312 
-1323 TLGGVSGS
+1323 
-1331 CLTSQAAEVRAE
+1331 
-1343 SGLAGGI
+1343 
-1350 AGAQEGAAAC
+1350 
-1360 LRFAKNLGRVTANT
+1360 
-1374 GAAGG
+1374 
-1379 IVGIGSAGSTVEH
+1379 
-1392 CIGNGSVTSSD
+1392 
-1403 GYAGGIAGENLGRIE
+1403 GGIAGENLGRIQN
-1418 DCAVGSGGAAVTL
+1418 CAVGSGGAAVTL

-1450 TVTGAEIG
+1450 TVSGAEIG

-1482 DAEVTQQ
+1482 DAEVAQQ

-1522 FEGFSR
+1522 FKGFSR

-1546 TAAGRVENCTYSGA
+1546 TAAGKVENCTYSGA

-1616 IGGIAGKNDTSGE
+1616 IGGIAGKNDTSGIIE
-1629 IRRCYLDSGASDSI
+1629 QCYIDNTRTGSI

-1657 KGTITLSGDGS
+1657 KGAVALSGDKS
-1668 TGTLMAN
+1668 TETLMAN

-1686 KDLSADSSWVE
+1686 KDLSADSSWVK
-1697 WKDGADIEALTYA
+1697 WNDGADIEELTYA

-1750 GDWLLVNRSD
+1750 GNWLLVNRSD

-1788 GRQLRTGNTN
+1788 GRQLRNANTN

-1860 TFTANW
+1860 IFKANW

-1871 GIVAQLYHAAS
+1871 GIVAQLYHASS

-1900 DGRSVANCANDSG
+1900 NGRSVADCANDSG

-1926 GKGQAFTINVVDCVN
+1926 GKGQAFTINVADCVN
-1941 GPGVEIYSASMASG
+1941 GPGVEIYSGSMASG

-1964 AANLSDNNRA
+1964 VANITNNRQA
-1974 YQLITNSTENITLN
+1974 QQLITNATENITLN
-1988 IDRCRNYAQTLN
+1988 IDRCRNYAQTLSGYN
-2000 GFRFT
+2000 FT

-2034 GQKDREII
+2034 GQKDREIVF
-2042 CMNSGGSD
+2042 MHSGGSD
-2050 TLGAEK
+2050 TLSAEK

-2068 ITKQYASGGIAS
+2068 ITKQDASGGIDS

-2090 AYSRMLG
+2090 AYSRILG
-2097 YGLFDQRLFAA
+2097 YGLFDHRLFAA
-2108 VAGPTLGPVDSSAT
+2108 VAGPTLGPVDSFAT
-2122 TKYGMYY
+2122 TAHGMYY

-2135 TSIDGHGIMTETASG
+2135 TSIDGHGIMTETSSG

-2157 YDMPYSYEPYVFNHG
+2157 YDMPYSYEPYVLGHG
-2172 GAKLQQAVKTRNG
+2172 GSKLQQAVKTRNG

-2198 RDFEHGRTPGG
+2198 RDFEHGRTDG

-2222 SGGDFEVSITDDD
+2222 SEGGFEVSITDDD

-2253 GLRFIPK
+2253 GLRFVPNQ
-2260 CKGQGLWDPDLDG
+2260 KGQGLWDPELNG

-2295 TAGQSI
+2295 TAGRSI

-2315 PSAWKQAETVD
+2315 PSAWKQAQTVD

-2337 RLTGHENAAW
+2337 RLTEHENASR

-2480 GQEYVFAQEDV
+2480 GQEYVFAHEDV

-2509 YFADTVKNRRVRAW
+2509 YFADTVQNRRVRAW
-2523 YAASGLGPVSTF
+2523 YAASGLGSVITY

-2568 GFPKDFADYIAS
+2568 GFPKDFADYIAY
-2580 TALQIMPLAAPV
+2580 TELQIKPLAAPV

-2615 GQGAAEARYSVR
+2615 GQGAAKARYSVR
-2627 LTGITADRARV
+2627 LTGIIADRARV

-2667 LTVTRLGQAYGEAG
+2667 LTVTRLGQAYGEVG
-2681 LSASQTCD
+2681 LSASQTCL

-2718 DGRETGCAG
+2718 SGSETGCAG

-2739 EPLGGLVPAGGGVYS
+2739 EPLGSLVPAGGGTYS

-2767 DLYLVAAADD
+2767 DLYLVAEADD

-2797 PAPRVKWA
+2797 SAPRVKWA

-2810 DTSSDPVAASD
+2810 DAPSDPVAASD

-2835 AASVPPGGSTCLLR
+2835 AASMPPGGSTCLLR
-2849 AVIYDEAHR
+2849 AVIYDENHR

-2881 LDAKYAG
+2881 LDTKYAG
-2888 RSIRFETRISRSAG
+2888 RSIRFETRISQSAG
-2902 QVSSAWVEGD
+2902 QVSSAWVAGE

-2969 TITLTDRAQTSTL
+2969 TITLTDQAQKSAL

-2991 PLITVSG
+2991 PKITVAG
-2998 QIPAAESG
+2998 QTPAAESG

-3021 SLPGGS
+3021 SLTGGS
-3027 SRYYSC
+3027 IRYYSY
-3033 QLNTMLRVEDGVFT
+3033 QLNTMLRAEDGVFT

>member
-1 MTKWRRKG
+1 MKKDGKRRG
-9 RKGGFTLVELA
+9 KGGFTLVELA
-20 VTLVVLSI
+20 VTLVILSI

-160 GTNCKGLYYGSNAL
+160 GTGCKGLYYGSNAL
-174 SRPAELSGEWLD
+174 SQPAELSGEWLD
-186 MDGRASYDLRRAE
+186 MDSRASYDLRRAE

-251 EVKLYSSADEKR
+251 EVKLYSSADKAQ

-268 IPGSA
+268 VPGSA

-287 GTTKNYTFPLEYD
+287 GTKKNYTFPIEYD
-300 RTAGRASLVLD
+300 QTAGRASLVLD
-311 GMMNAQLYSRLDE
+311 GMMNAQLYSRLDA
-324 LSAEDEAAFRQS
+324 LSDEDEAAFRQS

-353 VYATV
+353 IYATV

-386 TLFGDGTSADG
+386 TLFGDGTSAD
-397 AECEVKAFRHLSNIR
+397 ATECEVKAFRHLSNIR
-412 YTDTAAEF
+412 YMDKAAEF

-459 ELKTGQTLNGAGGL
+459 ELKTGQTLNGAG
-473 LNRIAAVFTGGNAV
+473 
-487 SSLRLNDTSI
+487 S
-497 DANAEYLGLFQKN
+497 
-510 SGTIRGLRLLSPQVD
+510 
-525 VSSATLR
+525 
-532 GVGAVC
+532 
-538 GYSGG
+538 
-543 SLEGDSVDGAD
+543 
-554 ARVRAALTAA
+554 
-564 DAEGIGGIAG
+564 
-574 VIEGNGRTTGLSVSG
+574 
-589 AVTGTL
+589 
-595 PVSGE
+595 
-600 ARGIGGI
+600 
-607 AGRLTVSGTAV
+607 LTVSGTAV
-618 KNLASRASVTGN
+618 KNLTSRASVTGN
-630 RSAGGIAGYLAGR
+630 RSAGGIAGYLAGS
-643 GQPTGQDLLDCTN
+643 GQPTRQDLRDCTN

-662 SADADETSLA
+662 SADADKTSLA

-684 HASLGGCTSR
+684 HASLGSCTSR

-722 SDGSVLYRC
+722 SNGSVLYRC

-751 ANEGADRLLLSDG
+751 ANEGANKLLLYDG
-764 TARATANASCVIG
+764 TARVTANAACVIG

-784 IGRNSSG
+784 IGRNSGG

-852 GLTGYNGGSIVFNK
+852 GLTGYNGGSIVFDK
-866 KSVVSTRS
+866 KSVVSTQS

-925 TALLGQTLTVKP
+925 TSLLGQTLTVKP
-937 AGVQGRYYV
+937 ASVQGRYYV
-946 GGAIGANVVDPDTD
+946 GGAIGANVVAPDTD
-960 ITVGS
+960 ITVGG

-994 DRAGRTL
+994 DRAGRAL

-1009 ENGDNVPGAVTPST
+1009 ENGDNVPGAVTAST
-1023 NPHTVTITS
+1023 NPHTVTITA
-1032 DANSAGRLSAV
+1032 DGNSAGRLSVV

-1066 RMQVVGCLNAGGFDR
+1066 KMQVVGCLNAGGFDR

-1132 GVGGKN
+1132 GVNGKN

-1162 NEGLITNCTLS
+1162 NEGLITDCTLS

-1190 NVGGRTAG
+1190 NVG

-1238 VSGTGRVGGIAGEN
+1238 VSGAGRVGGIAGEN
-1252 GGEIVLSGAKAGARR
+1252 GGVIVLSGAKAGARR
-1267 VTGTGSGVGGV
+1267 VTGSGSGVGGV

-1284 TGTLRAADTG
+1284 DGTLRAADDS

-1301 ADSGLTVRGGS
+1301 ADSELTVRGGS
-1312 KAGGIAGINCG
+1312 KVGGIAGINRG

-1350 AGAQEGAAAC
+1350 AGAQEGAAARLC
-1360 LRFAKNLGRVTANT
+1360 FAKNLGRVTANT

-1379 IVGIGSAGSTVEH
+1379 IVGISSGESTVEN
-1392 CIGNGSVTSSD
+1392 CYGNGSVASSD
-1403 GYAGGIAGENLGRIE
+1403 GYAGGIAGENLGRIQ

-1450 TVTGAEIG
+1450 TVSGAEIG
-1458 DRVTISGSAF
+1458 DRITISGSAF

-1482 DAEVTQQ
+1482 DAEVAQQ

-1546 TAAGRVENCTYSGA
+1546 TAAGKVENCTYSGA

-1616 IGGIAGKNDTSGE
+1616 IGGIAGKNDTSGIIE
-1629 IRRCYLDSGASDSI
+1629 QCYIDNTRTGSI

-1657 KGTITLSGDGS
+1657 KGTVSLSGDKS
-1668 TGTLMAN
+1668 TETLMAN

-1686 KDLSADSSWVE
+1686 KDLSADSSWVK
-1697 WKDGADIEALTYA
+1697 WKDGADIEELTYA

-1750 GDWLLVNRSD
+1750 GNWLLVNRSD

-1788 GRQLRTGNTN
+1788 GRQLRSANTN

-1860 TFTANW
+1860 TFKANW

-1871 GIVAQLYHAAS
+1871 GIVAQLYHASS

-1900 DGRSVANCANDSG
+1900 NGRSVADCANDSG

-1926 GKGQAFTINVVDCVN
+1926 GKGQAFTINVADCVN
-1941 GPGVEIYSASMASG
+1941 GPGVEIYSGSMASG

-1964 AANLSDNNRA
+1964 VANITVNSRA
-1974 YQLITNSTENITLN
+1974 QQLITNATENITLN
-1988 IDRCRNYAQTLN
+1988 IDRCRNYAQTLSGYN
-2000 GFRFT
+2000 FT

-2034 GQKDREII
+2034 GQKDREIVF
-2042 CMNSGGSD
+2042 MHSGGSD
-2050 TLGAEK
+2050 TLDAKK
-2056 TGNNYYFDDAWA
+2056 TGNNYYFDDAWG
-2068 ITKQYASGGIAS
+2068 ITNQYASGGIDS

-2108 VAGPTLGPVDSSAT
+2108 VAGPTLGPVDSFAT
-2122 TKYGMYY
+2122 TKYGMYC

-2135 TSIDGHGIMTETASG
+2135 TSIDEHGIMTETSSG

-2172 GAKLQQAVKTRNG
+2172 GAKLQQAIKTRNG

-2198 RDFEHGRTPGG
+2198 REFEHGRTDGG
-2209 ALDGSFGVSLRQN
+2209 ALDGSFDVSLRQN
-2222 SGGDFEVSITDDD
+2222 SEGGFEVSITDDD

-2260 CKGQGLWDPDLDG
+2260 CKGQGLWDPELNG

-2315 PSAWKQAETVD
+2315 PSAWKQAQTVD

-2337 RLTGHENAAW
+2337 RLTGHENASR

-2480 GQEYVFAQEDV
+2480 GQEYVFAHEDV

-2509 YFADTVKNRRVRAW
+2509 YFADTVQNRRVRAW
-2523 YAASGLGPVSTF
+2523 YAASGLGPVITY
-2535 GETRQSGDAAVTL
+2535 GETRQSGDAAVIL

-2568 GFPKDFADYIAS
+2568 GSPKDFADYIAY
-2580 TALQIMPLAAPV
+2580 TALQITPLAAPV

-2615 GQGAAEARYSVR
+2615 GQGAAKARYSVR

-2667 LTVTRLGQAYGEAG
+2667 LTVTRLGQAYGEVG
-2681 LSASQTCD
+2681 LSASQTCL

-2708 ELVYDIRWRA
+2708 ELVYDISWRA
-2718 DGRETGCAG
+2718 SGSETGCAG

-2739 EPLGGLVPAGGGVYS
+2739 EPLGDLVPAGGGSYS

-2767 DLYLVAAADD
+2767 DLYLVAEADD

-2797 PAPRVKWA
+2797 SAPRVKWA

-2810 DTSSDPVAASD
+2810 DASSDPVAASD

-2835 AASVPPGGSTCLLR
+2835 AASMPPGGSTCLLR
-2849 AVIYDEAHR
+2849 AVIYDENHR

-2867 MRESGDSYVCALSG
+2867 MRESGGSYVCALSG

-2888 RSIRFETRISRSAG
+2888 RSIRFETRISQSAG

-2969 TITLTDRAQTSTL
+2969 TITLTDQAQQSAL

-2991 PLITVSG
+2991 PKITVSG
-2998 QIPAAESG
+2998 QTPAAESG

-3021 SLPGGS
+3021 SLTGGS
-3027 SRYYSC
+3027 IRYYSY
-3033 QLNTMLRVEDGVFT
+3033 QLNTMLRAEDGVIT

>member
-1 MTKWRRKG
+1 MTKRRG
-9 RKGGFTLVELA
+9 KGGFTLVELA
-20 VTLVVLSI
+20 VTLVILSI

-119 SGDGSLVDELLSQD
+119 SDDGRLVDELLSQD

-160 GTNCKGLYYGSNAL
+160 GTSCKGLYYGSNAL
-174 SRPAELSGEWLD
+174 SQPAELSGEWLD
-186 MDGRASYDLRRAE
+186 MDSRASYDLRRAE

-211 VVNLDAAK
+211 VVNLHAAK

-251 EVKLYSSADEKR
+251 EVKLYSSADKAR

-268 IPGSA
+268 VPGSA

-287 GTTKNYTFPLEYD
+287 GTKKNYTFPIEYD
-300 RTAGRASLVLD
+300 QTDGRASLVLD
-311 GMMNAQLYSRLDE
+311 GMMNAQLYSRLGE
-324 LSAEDEAAFRQS
+324 LSDEDGAAFRQS

-343 FGGTL
+343 FGGKL

-365 AAYDSGEMYQKSDVI
+365 AAYDSGEMYQKSDAI

-412 YTDTAAEF
+412 YMDKASEF

-459 ELKTGQTLNGAGGL
+459 ELKAGQTLNGAGGL

-487 SSLRLNDTSI
+487 SSLRLDAASI
-497 DANAEYLGLFQKN
+497 DADAEYLGLFQKN

-525 VSSATLR
+525 VSSATLK

-538 GYSGG
+538 GYSCG
-543 SLEGDSVDGAD
+543 SLEDDSVDGED

-564 DAEGIGGIAG
+564 NAEGIGGVAG
-574 VIEGNGRTTGLSVSG
+574 VIEGNGRITGLSASG

-607 AGRLTVSGTAV
+607 AGSLSVSGTAV
-618 KNLASRASVTGN
+618 KNLTSSASVTGN
-630 RSAGGIAGYLAGR
+630 RSAGGIAGYLAGS

-672 GRYIGGIVGYAY
+672 GRCIGGIVGYAY

-706 DRSRLRGRYV
+706 DRSLLRGRYV
-716 GGIVGY
+716 GGIAGY
-722 SDGSVLYRC
+722 CDGSVLYRC

-751 ANEGADRLLLSDG
+751 ADGGANSLLLHDG
-764 TARATANASCVIG
+764 TPRVTTNASCVIG

-784 IGRNSSG
+784 IGRNSGG
-791 SVIENCVNTGVAAG
+791 SAIENCVNTGVAAG
-805 YQAYIGGICGANE
+805 YQKYIGGICGANE
-818 KSASIVNCAS
+818 KNADIINCAS

-852 GLTGYNGGSIVFNK
+852 GLTGYNGGRIVFNK
-866 KSVVSTRS
+866 KSAVSTRS

-880 GRDYVGGLVGYNDA
+880 GRDFVGGLVGYNDA

-912 GDCAGGLAGLNAS
+912 GDCAGGLVGLNAS
-925 TALLGQTLTVKP
+925 TSLLGQTLTVKP
-937 AGVQGRYYV
+937 ASVQGRYYV

-960 ITVGS
+960 ITVGG

-994 DRAGRTL
+994 DRAGRAL

-1009 ENGDNVPGAVTPST
+1009 ENGDNVPGAVTAST

-1032 DANSAGRLSAV
+1032 DGNSAGRLSAV
-1043 SSNMTIRAYA
+1043 SNNMTIRAYA

-1107 EDAAQALSD
+1107 EDAAQALS
-1116 EPGADTLRV
+1116 ADTLRV
-1125 SIVGGIV
+1125 SIVGGII
-1132 GVGGKN
+1132 GVNGKN

-1149 MNGLDAMGGVVGL
+1149 MNGLDAMGGVAGL
-1162 NEGLITNCTLS
+1162 NEGIIRDCTLS

-1182 YIGGIAGL
+1182 YIGGIAG
-1190 NVGGRTAG
+1190 
-1198 TLENCTAGKNCTVTG
+1198 
-1213 RTAVGGIVGF
+1213 
-1223 NLSGGRVQN
+1223 
-1232 CTGSAN
+1232 
-1238 VSGTGRVGGIAGEN
+1238 
-1252 GGEIVLSGAKAGARR
+1252 
-1267 VTGTGSGVGGV
+1267 
-1278 IGVNTA
+1278 
-1284 TGTLRAADTG
+1284 
-1294 AQGDVIA
+1294 
-1301 ADSGLTVRGGS
+1301 
-1312 KAGGIAGINCG
+1312 
-1323 TLGGVSGS
+1323 
-1331 CLTSQAAEVRAE
+1331 
-1343 SGLAGGI
+1343 
-1350 AGAQEGAAAC
+1350 
-1360 LRFAKNLGRVTANT
+1360 
-1374 GAAGG
+1374 
-1379 IVGIGSAGSTVEH
+1379 
-1392 CIGNGSVTSSD
+1392 
-1403 GYAGGIAGENLGRIE
+1403 
-1418 DCAVGSGGAAVTL
+1418 
-1431 TTRSRT
+1431 
-1437 AAGAVCAVNHKGG
+1437 
-1450 TVTGAEIG
+1450 
-1458 DRVTISGSAF
+1458 
-1468 LLGALVGDNSGTVA
+1468 
-1482 DAEVTQQ
+1482 
-1489 PEYDVS
+1489 
-1495 ASALQV
+1495 
-1501 GGAVGI
+1501 
-1507 NRPGGTVRSVRVTSD
+1507 
-1522 FEGFSR
+1522 
-1528 YQYLGGVV
+1528 
-1536 GQNCAPSSDG
+1536 
-1546 TAAGRVENCTYSGA
+1546 
-1560 ITEGKSAAANCYGGI
+1560 
-1575 AGVNGGLLSGNTVS
+1575 
-1589 ALTLTADGV
+1589 
-1598 YTATATSSA
+1598 
-1607 SDKERLSTH
+1607 
-1616 IGGIAGKNDTSGE
+1616 
-1629 IRRCYLDSGASDSI
+1629 
-1643 TVKNGMVGGVTGYN
+1643 
-1657 KGTITLSGDGS
+1657 
-1668 TGTLMAN
+1668 
-1675 VREVSELLANA
+1675 
-1686 KDLSADSSWVE
+1686 
-1697 WKDGADIEALTYA
+1697 
-1710 SSGKPVAQGR
+1710 
-1720 TMQII
+1720 
-1725 VTGNGSLGGIAGC
+1725 C
-1738 NAPSGALERCVS
+1738 NAPSGALDRCVS

-1860 TFTANW
+1860 TFQANW

-1900 DGRSVANCANDSG
+1900 DGRSVADCANDSG

-1941 GPGVEIYSASMASG
+1941 GPGVEIYSGSMASG

-1964 AANLSDNNRA
+1964 AANISDNGRA
-1974 YQLITNSTENITLN
+1974 NQLITNATENITLN
-1988 IDRCRNYAQTLN
+1988 IDRCRNYAQTLTGYN
-2000 GFRFT
+2000 FT

-2034 GQKDREII
+2034 GQKDREIVF
-2042 CMNSGGSD
+2042 MHSGGSD

-2080 DYTNRRESRR
+2080 DYANRRESRR

-2108 VAGPTLGPVDSSAT
+2108 VAGPTLRPVDSSAT
-2122 TKYGMYY
+2122 TSHGMYY

-2135 TSIDGHGIMTETASG
+2135 TSIDEHGIMTETASG

-2172 GAKLQQAVKTRNG
+2172 GSTLQQAIKTRNG

-2198 RDFEHGRTPGG
+2198 RDFEHGRTDGG

-2222 SGGDFEVSITDDD
+2222 SEGGFEVSITDDD

-2253 GLRFIPK
+2253 GLRFVPR
-2260 CKGQGLWDPDLDG
+2260 CKGQGLWDPELDG
-2273 TQAYGAGTT
+2273 TQAYGVGTT
-2282 EGTFQLPAGLEND
+2282 EGTFQLPAGLETD
-2295 TAGQSI
+2295 TAGRKI

-2315 PSAWKQAETVD
+2315 PSAWKQAQTVD

-2347 SNGWKESAVY
+2347 SNGWKPSAVY
-2357 RLSLNNLADYAPF
+2357 RLSLNNLADYAPLS
-2370 GGWKVVCRLGSQTV
+2370 GWKVVCRLGSQTV
-2384 TLDKSRP
+2384 TLDRSRP

-2419 VTRTIPIDTPA
+2419 VTRTIPIDTPS
-2430 YRPDGSISSLTAS
+2430 YLPDGTVRSLTAS

-2462 TTMETPPVYRIE
+2462 TTMETPPVYRVE

-2480 GQEYVFAQEDV
+2480 GQEYVFAHEDV

-2523 YAASGLGPVSTF
+2523 YAASGLGPVSTY

-2554 GEQQPDRTIYSHVL
+2554 GEQQPDRTVYSHVL
-2568 GFPKDFADYIAS
+2568 GSPGDFADCIAY
-2580 TALQIMPLAAPV
+2580 TALDIKPLAAPV

-2615 GQGAAEARYSVR
+2615 GQGGNDARYSVR

-2638 GIPLGEVYTDS
+2638 GIPLSEVYTDS

-2681 LSASQTCD
+2681 LSASQTCL

-2718 DGRETGCAG
+2718 SGSETGCAG

-2739 EPLGGLVPAGGGVYS
+2739 EPLGGLVPAGGGSYS

-2767 DLYLVAAADD
+2767 DLYLVAEADD

-2797 PAPRVKWA
+2797 PAPRVKWT
-2805 YSWLG
+2805 YSWLEAA
-2810 DTSSDPVAASD
+2810 SSDPVPASD

-2835 AASVPPGGSTCLLR
+2835 TASVPPGGSTCLLR
-2849 AVIYDEAHR
+2849 AVIYDENLR

-2867 MRESGDSYVCALSG
+2867 MRESGGSYVCTLSG
-2881 LDAKYAG
+2881 LDTKYAG
-2888 RSIRFETRISRSAG
+2888 RSIRFETRISQSAG

-2969 TITLTDRAQTSTL
+2969 TITLTDQAKQSAL
-2982 VSVDMSGGQ
+2982 VSVDLSGGA
-2991 PLITVSG
+2991 PKITVAG
-2998 QIPAAESG
+2998 QTLAAESG

-3021 SLPGGS
+3021 SLTGGS
-3027 SRYYSC
+3027 IRYYSC
-3033 QLNTMLRVEDGVFT
+3033 QLNTMLRAEDGVFT

>member
-1 MTKWRRKG
+1 M
-9 RKGGFTLVELA
+9 
-20 VTLVVLSI
+20 
-28 LFAIAVPNLLGYIHL
+28 
-43 SQFRRNESCAKT
+43 
-55 MYLSAESAL
+55 
-64 TYCRTGGEWESF
+64 
-76 CRRVKDEGVLNRS
+76 
-89 FDEADGE
+89 
-96 QKKLS
+96 
-101 GRIYGIR
+101 
-108 LDADEY
+108 
-114 ASGEL
+114 
-119 SGDGSLVDELLSQD
+119 
-133 TYDKSLLNAAICI
+133 
-146 EIDVESGHVYSVFY
+146 
-160 GTNCKGLYYGSNAL
+160 
-174 SRPAELSGEWLD
+174 
-186 MDGRASYDLRRAE
+186 
-199 RLGYYSVQDAVN
+199 
-211 VVNLDAAK
+211 
-219 LKITSINL
+219 
-227 VNGETLSLGWSS
+227 
-239 SVRAQN
+239 
-245 RANVYY
+245 
-251 EVKLYSSADEKR
+251 
-263 LLTIR
+263 
-268 IPGSA
+268 
-273 LKTGA
+273 
-278 QPLEVTAED
+278 
-287 GTTKNYTFPLEYD
+287 
-300 RTAGRASLVLD
+300 
-311 GMMNAQLYSRLDE
+311 
-324 LSAEDEAAFRQS
+324 
-336 SSTSITR
+336 
-343 FGGTL
+343 
-348 AAPAE
+348 
-353 VYATV
+353 

-365 AAYDSGEMYQKSDVI
+365 AAYDSGEMYQKSDAI

-397 AECEVKAFRHLSNIR
+397 TECEVKAFRHLSNIR

-487 SSLRLNDTSI
+487 SSLRLDDTSI

-525 VSSATLR
+525 VSSGTLK

-543 SLEGDSVDGAD
+543 SLESNSVDGED
-554 ARVRAALTAA
+554 ASVRAALTAA

-574 VIEGNGRTTGLSVSG
+574 VIEGNGTITGLSASG

-618 KNLASRASVTGN
+618 KNLTGRAAVTGN
-630 RSAGGIAGYLAGR
+630 RSAGGIAGYLAGS
-643 GQPTGQDLLDCTN
+643 GQPTRQDLRDCTN

-716 GGIVGY
+716 GGIAGY
-722 SDGSVLYRC
+722 CDGSVLYRC

-751 ANEGADRLLLSDG
+751 ANEGANRLLLHDG
-764 TARATANASCVIG
+764 TARVTANAACVIG

-784 IGRNSSG
+784 IGRNSGG
-791 SVIENCVNTGVAAG
+791 SVIENCINTGVAAG
-805 YQAYIGGICGANE
+805 YQEYIGGICGANE
-818 KSASIVNCAS
+818 KNASIVNCAS

-838 RRVTGWGATGSYAG
+838 RRVTGWGASGSYAG
-852 GLTGYNGGSIVFNK
+852 GLTGYNGGSIVFDK

-912 GDCAGGLAGLNAS
+912 GDCAGGLVGLNAS
-925 TALLGQTLTVKP
+925 TSLLGQTLTVKP
-937 AGVQGRYYV
+937 ASVQGRYYV
-946 GGAIGANVVDPDTD
+946 GGAIGANVVDPGTD

-994 DRAGRTL
+994 DRAGRAL

-1032 DANSAGRLSAV
+1032 DGNREGQLTQASG
-1043 SSNMTIRAYA
+1043 NMTIRAYA

-1081 PADGVFPDSRLK
+1081 PADGVFPDSRLT

-1149 MNGLDAMGGVVGL
+1149 MNGLDAMGGVAGL
-1162 NEGLITNCTLS
+1162 NEGRITDCTLS

-1198 TLENCTAGKNCTVTG
+1198 TIENCTAGKNCTVTG

-1223 NLSGGRVQN
+1223 NLSGGRVQG

-1278 IGVNTA
+1278 IGVNTE
-1284 TGTLRAADTG
+1284 TGTLRAADDS

-1301 ADSGLTVRGGS
+1301 ADSELTVHGGS
-1312 KAGGIAGINCG
+1312 KVGGIAGINRG

-1350 AGAQEGAAAC
+1350 AGAQEGAAARLC
-1360 LRFAKNLGRVTANT
+1360 FAKNLGRVTANT

-1403 GYAGGIAGENLGRIE
+1403 GYAGGIAGENLGRIQ

-1450 TVTGAEIG
+1450 TVSGAEIG
-1458 DRVTISGSAF
+1458 DRITISGSAF

-1482 DAEVTQQ
+1482 DAEVAQQ

-1522 FEGFSR
+1522 FKGFSR

-1546 TAAGRVENCTYSGA
+1546 TAAGKVENCTYSGA

-1575 AGVNGGLLSGNTVS
+1575 TGVNGGLLSGNTVS

-1598 YTATATSSA
+1598 YTATATSAA

-1616 IGGIAGKNDTSGE
+1616 IGGIAGKNDTSGIIE
-1629 IRRCYLDSGASDSI
+1629 QCYIDNTRTGSI

-1657 KGTITLSGDGS
+1657 KGTVTLSGDKS
-1668 TGTLMAN
+1668 TEALMTG

-1686 KDLSADSSWVE
+1686 KDLSADSSWVK
-1697 WKDGADIEALTYA
+1697 WTDGADIEKLTYA

-1738 NAPSGALERCVS
+1738 NAPSGALDRCVS
-1750 GDWLLVNRSD
+1750 GNWLLVNRSD

-1788 GRQLRTGNTN
+1788 GRQLRSANTN

-1860 TFTANW
+1860 TFQANW

-1900 DGRSVANCANDSG
+1900 DGRSVNDCANDSG

-1926 GKGQAFTINVVDCVN
+1926 GKGQAFTINVADCVN

-1955 IVGFFSADG
+1955 IVGFFSTDG
-1964 AANLSDNNRA
+1964 VANLSDNNRA

-1988 IDRCRNYAQTLN
+1988 IDRCRNYAQTLSGYN
-2000 GFRFT
+2000 FT

-2056 TGNNYYFDDAWA
+2056 TGNNYYFDDAWG
-2068 ITKQYASGGIAS
+2068 ITNQYASGGIAS

-2097 YGLFDQRLFAA
+2097 YGLFDHRLFAA

-2122 TKYGMYY
+2122 TSHGMYY

-2135 TSIDGHGIMTETASG
+2135 TSIDEHGIMTETSSG

-2198 RDFEHGRTPGG
+2198 RDFEHGRTDGG
-2209 ALDGSFGVSLRQN
+2209 GGGGGGGGGS
-2222 SGGDFEVSITDDD
+2222 VSIPDTK
-2235 RPLYYEGRVSVD
+2235 
-2247 GREVLS
+2247 
-2253 GLRFIPK
+2253 IP
-2260 CKGQGLWDPDLDG
+2260 
-2273 TQAYGAGTT
+2273 
-2282 EGTFQLPAGLEND
+2282 
-2295 TAGQSI
+2295 
-2301 TLSVRAVSLFEDTA
+2301 
-2315 PSAWKQAETVD
+2315 
-2326 VSVLPT
+2326 
-2332 PDISI
+2332 
-2337 RLTGHENAAW
+2337 
-2347 SNGWKESAVY
+2347 
-2357 RLSLNNLADYAPF
+2357 
-2370 GGWKVVCRLGSQTV
+2370 
-2384 TLDKSRP
+2384 
-2391 AAEIRGGGLQELI
+2391 
-2404 VTASADVTN
+2404 
-2413 GIQPAS
+2413 
-2419 VTRTIPIDTPA
+2419 
-2430 YRPDGSISSLTAS
+2430 
-2443 YSGSTAADFTVTA
+2443 
-2456 ALTVRE
+2456 
-2462 TTMETPPVYRIE
+2462 
-2474 LLGTVG
+2474 
-2480 GQEYVFAQEDV
+2480 
-2491 LTSAGSTVTA
+2491 
-2501 NFRDLPVQ
+2501 
-2509 YFADTVKNRRVRAW
+2509 
-2523 YAASGLGPVSTF
+2523 
-2535 GETRQSGDAAVTL
+2535 
-2548 RTYSAS
+2548 
-2554 GEQQPDRTIYSHVL
+2554 
-2568 GFPKDFADYIAS
+2568 
-2580 TALQIMPLAAPV
+2580 
-2592 LNAPELSRSASGS
+2592 
-2605 ISYRFSWTQP
+2605 
-2615 GQGAAEARYSVR
+2615 
-2627 LTGITADRARV
+2627 TGIYEH
-2638 GIPLGEVYTDS
+2638 G
-2649 AAKEFTVS
+2649 
-2657 ADDWQYAAVE
+2657 
-2667 LTVTRLGQAYGEAG
+2667 
-2681 LSASQTCD
+2681 
-2689 VKQRLPRPGQPSV
+2689 
-2702 SNPDTN
+2702 
-2708 ELVYDIRWRA
+2708 
-2718 DGRETGCAG
+2718 
-2727 YRIYVQPKGGQA
+2727 
-2739 EPLGGLVPAGGGVYS
+2739 
-2754 VKRSLEQYAGKTV
+2754 
-2767 DLYLVAAADD
+2767 
-2777 TGYANS
+2777 
-2783 PNGIVYTMTVPERL
+2783 
-2797 PAPRVKWA
+2797 
-2805 YSWLG
+2805 
-2810 DTSSDPVAASD
+2810 
-2821 FRNGGLTVTVTPQD
+2821 TVTVSPES
-2835 AASVPPGGSTCLLR
+2835 AS
-2849 AVIYDEAHR
+2849 
-2858 ELGTYPVSA
+2858 
-2867 MRESGDSYVCALSG
+2867 
-2881 LDAKYAG
+2881 K
-2888 RSIRFETRISRSAG
+2888 
-2902 QVSSAWVEGD
+2902 GD
-2912 TVTLPRVRLDTPAA
+2912 TVTITATPDKGYTLESLTVLDKDGKALALTDKGGGRYTFVMPAGKITVKAVFMDDNTMLNFFTDVHAEDYYYDAVLWAAQEGVTGGTSDTLFAPNAGCTRAQAVTFLWRAAGSPAPKTLSSFADVPADAYYAKAVAWAVENGVAKGVSETLFAPDTSCTRAQIVTFLWRAQQSPA
-2926 SLANVNET
+2926 SGGENPFTDVPADAYYAQAVAWAVENGAAKGVNET
-2934 VRVTYGQAN
+2934 AFAPDDNCT
-2943 LMIYQADWTALLT
+2943 
-2956 TLSWREVENADRY
+2956 
-2969 TITLTDRAQTSTL
+2969 RAQIVTL
-2982 VSVDMSGGQ
+2982 
-2991 PLITVSG
+2991 I
-2998 QIPAAESG
+2998 
-3006 GWYNVKPGSTVTGRY
+3006 YRCK
-3021 SLPGGS
+3021 
-3027 SRYYSC
+3027 
-3033 QLNTMLRVEDGVFT
+3033 
-3047 LKLPNLFSMTT
+3047 K
-3058 HDNQTL
+3058 
-3064 SLSDVQIRQVS
+3064 
-3075 VTADSTSTR
+3075 
-3084 YAASDAA
+3084 
-3091 EREFS
+3091 

>member
-1 MTKWRRKG
+1 MTKRRG
-9 RKGGFTLVELA
+9 KGGFTLVELA
-20 VTLVVLSI
+20 VTLVILSI

-174 SRPAELSGEWLD
+174 SQPAELTGEWLD
-186 MDGRASYDLRRAE
+186 MDSRASYDLRRAE

-239 SVRAQN
+239 SVKAQD

-251 EVKLYSSADEKR
+251 EVKLYSSADEAR

-287 GTTKNYTFPLEYD
+287 GTKKNYTFPIEYD
-300 RTAGRASLVLD
+300 QTAGRASLVLD

-324 LSAEDEAAFRQS
+324 LSDEDEAAFRQS

-348 AAPAE
+348 AAPVE

-397 AECEVKAFRHLSNIR
+397 DEYEVKAFRHLSNIR

-447 SSGTDIGFPSIP
+447 SSGADIGFPSIP
-459 ELKTGQTLNGAGGL
+459 ELKAGQTLNGAGGL

-487 SSLRLNDTSI
+487 SSLRLDDTSI
-497 DANAEYLGLFQKN
+497 DAHAAYLGLFRKN
-510 SGTIRGLRLLSPQVD
+510 FGTIRGLRLLSPQVD
-525 VSSATLR
+525 VSSPTLK

-543 SLEGDSVDGAD
+543 SLESDSVDGED
-554 ARVRAALTAA
+554 ASVQAALTAA
-564 DAEGIGGIAG
+564 NAEGIGGIAG

-595 PVSGE
+595 PVSGK

-618 KNLASRASVTGN
+618 KDLASRASVTGN
-630 RSAGGIAGYLAGR
+630 RSTGGIAGYLAGS
-643 GQPTGQDLLDCTN
+643 GQPTRQDLLDCTN

-706 DRSRLRGRYV
+706 DRSLLRGRYV

-722 SDGSVLYRC
+722 CDRSVLYRC

-751 ANEGADRLLLSDG
+751 ADEGANRLLLHDG
-764 TARATANASCVIG
+764 TARVTANAACVIG

-784 IGRNSSG
+784 IGRNSGG
-791 SVIENCVNTGVAAG
+791 STIENCVNTGVAAG

-818 KSASIVNCAS
+818 KNAAIVNCAS

-838 RRVTGWGATGSYAG
+838 RRVTDWGATGSYAG
-852 GLTGYNGGSIVFNK
+852 GLTGYNSGRIVFNK

-912 GDCAGGLAGLNAS
+912 GDCAGGLVGLNAS
-925 TALLGQTLTVKP
+925 TSLLGQTLTVKP

-960 ITVGS
+960 ITVGG

-994 DRAGRTL
+994 DRADRAL
-1001 YALLPGIA
+1001 SALLPGIA

-1032 DANSAGRLSAV
+1032 DADQADRLTTASN
-1043 SSNMTIRAYA
+1043 NMTIRAYA

-1093 TGVNLAAYLRTQGH
+1093 TGVNLAAYLRTQGY
-1107 EDAAQALSD
+1107 EDAAQALS
-1116 EPGADTLRV
+1116 ADTLRV

-1132 GVGGKN
+1132 GVGGEN

-1149 MNGLDAMGGVVGL
+1149 MNGLDAMGGVAGL
-1162 NEGLITNCTLS
+1162 NEGIIRDCTLS

-1190 NVGGRTAG
+1190 NVGGSTAG
-1198 TLENCTAGKNCTVTG
+1198 TIENCTAGKNCTVTG

-1284 TGTLRAADTG
+1284 DGTLRAADG
-1294 AQGDVIA
+1294 SAQGDVIA
-1301 ADSGLTVRGGS
+1301 ADSELTVRGGS
-1312 KAGGIAGINCG
+1312 KVGGIAGINRG
-1323 TLGGVSGS
+1323 TLGGASGS

-1360 LRFAKNLGRVTANT
+1360 LRFAKNLGQVTANT

-1379 IVGIGSAGSTVEH
+1379 IVGISSVGSTVEH
-1392 CIGNGSVTSSD
+1392 CYGDGSVASSD
-1403 GYAGGIAGENLGRIE
+1403 GYAGGIAGENLGRIQ

-1450 TVTGAEIG
+1450 TVTGAQLGGRI
-1458 DRVTISGSAF
+1458 TISGSAF
-1468 LLGALVGDNSGTVA
+1468 ILGAVVGDNSGTVA

-1598 YTATATSSA
+1598 YTATSTSSA

-1616 IGGIAGKNDTSGE
+1616 IGGIAGKNDTSGIIE
-1629 IRRCYLDSGASDSI
+1629 QCYIDNTRTGAI

-1657 KGTITLSGDGS
+1657 KGTVTLSGDGS
-1668 TGTLMAN
+1668 TGILMTN
-1675 VREVSELLANA
+1675 VREVSDLLARA

-1738 NAPSGALERCVS
+1738 NAPSGALDRCVS

-1768 IIGMNESEKD
+1768 IIGMNESEKN

-1788 GRQLRTGNTN
+1788 GRQLRSANTN

-1860 TFTANW
+1860 TFQANW

-1900 DGRSVANCANDSG
+1900 DGQSVANCANDSG

-1926 GKGQAFTINVVDCVN
+1926 GKGQVFTINVADCVN
-1941 GPGVEIYSASMASG
+1941 GPGVEIYSGSMASG

-1964 AANLSDNNRA
+1964 VANITNNRQA
-1974 YQLITNSTENITLN
+1974 QQLITASTENITLN
-1988 IDRCRNYAQTLN
+1988 IDRCRNYAQTLTGSN
-2000 GFRFT
+2000 FT

-2034 GQKDREII
+2034 GRKDREII
-2042 CMNSGGSD
+2042 CMDSGGSD
-2050 TLGAEK
+2050 TLSAEK
-2056 TGNNYYFDDAWA
+2056 TGNNYYFDDAWG
-2068 ITKQYASGGIAS
+2068 ITNQYASGGIAS
-2080 DYTNRRESRR
+2080 GYARSESRR

-2108 VAGPTLGPVDSSAT
+2108 VAGPTLRPVDSSAT
-2122 TKYGMYY
+2122 TSHGMYY

-2150 KIVGRVI
+2150 RIVGRVL

-2172 GAKLQQAVKTRNG
+2172 GERLQQAIKTRNG

-2198 RDFEHGRTPGG
+2198 RDFEHGRTASG

-2222 SGGDFEVSITDDD
+2222 SEGGFEVSITDDD

-2247 GREVLS
+2247 GKEVLS
-2253 GLRFIPK
+2253 GLRFVPNQ
-2260 CKGQGLWDPDLDG
+2260 KGQGLWDPDLDG
-2273 TQAYGAGTT
+2273 AQAYGAGTT
-2282 EGTFQLPAGLEND
+2282 EGTFQLPAGLETD
-2295 TAGQSI
+2295 TAGRKI

-2357 RLSLNNLADYAPF
+2357 RLSLNNLADYAPL

-2384 TLDKSRP
+2384 TLDRSRP

-2430 YRPDGSISSLTAS
+2430 YRPDGSIRSLTAS

-2523 YAASGLGPVSTF
+2523 YAASGLGPVSTY
-2535 GETRQSGDAAVTL
+2535 GETRQSGDAAVIL

-2580 TALQIMPLAAPV
+2580 AALQITPIAAPV

-2615 GQGAAEARYSVR
+2615 GQGAAAARYSVR
-2627 LTGITADRARV
+2627 LTGITADHARV

-2649 AAKEFTVS
+2649 AAKAFTVS

-2681 LSASQTCD
+2681 LSASQTCL

-2708 ELVYDIRWRA
+2708 ELVYDISWRA

-2739 EPLGGLVPAGGGVYS
+2739 EPLGGLVPAGGGSYS

-2767 DLYLVAAADD
+2767 DLYLVAEADD

-2805 YSWLG
+2805 YSWQG
-2810 DTSSDPVAASD
+2810 GTSSDPVAASD

-2835 AASVPPGGSTCLLR
+2835 AASMPPGGSTCLLR
-2849 AVIYDEAHR
+2849 AVIYDEQGR

-2867 MRESGDSYVCALSG
+2867 MRESGGSYVCALSG

-2888 RSIRFETRISRSAG
+2888 RSIRFETRISQSAG

-2969 TITLTDRAQTSTL
+2969 TIILTDQAQKSAL
-2982 VSVDMSGGQ
+2982 VSVDMSSGQ

-2998 QIPAAESG
+2998 QNPAAESG

>member
-1 MTKWRRKG
+1 MEKDGKRRG
-9 RKGGFTLVELA
+9 KGGFTLVELA
-20 VTLVVLSI
+20 VTLVILSI

-160 GTNCKGLYYGSNAL
+160 GTSCKGLYYGSNAL
-174 SRPAELSGEWLD
+174 SQPAELSGEWLD
-186 MDGRASYDLRRAE
+186 MDSRASYDLRRAE

-251 EVKLYSSADEKR
+251 EVKLYSSTDKAQ

-268 IPGSA
+268 VPGSA

-287 GTTKNYTFPLEYD
+287 GTKKNYTFPIEYD
-300 RTAGRASLVLD
+300 QTTGRASLVLD

-324 LSAEDEAAFRQS
+324 LSDEDEAAFRQS

-397 AECEVKAFRHLSNIR
+397 TECEVKAFRHLSNIR
-412 YTDTAAEF
+412 YMNKAAEF

-487 SSLRLNDTSI
+487 SSLRLDDTSI

-538 GYSGG
+538 GYSCG
-543 SLEGDSVDGAD
+543 SLESDSVDGAD

-564 DAEGIGGIAG
+564 DAEGIGGVAG
-574 VIEGNGRTTGLSVSG
+574 VIEGNGTTTGLSASG

-607 AGRLTVSGTAV
+607 AGSLTVSGTAV
-618 KNLASRASVTGN
+618 KNLTSRASVTGN
-630 RSAGGIAGYLAGR
+630 RSAGGIAGYLAGS
-643 GQPTGQDLLDCTN
+643 GQPTRQDLRDCTN

-662 SADADETSLA
+662 SADADKTSLA

-751 ANEGADRLLLSDG
+751 ANEGANRLLLSDG
-764 TARATANASCVIG
+764 TARVTANASCVIG

-784 IGRNSSG
+784 IGRNSGG

-805 YQAYIGGICGANE
+805 YQTYIGGICGANE
-818 KSASIVNCAS
+818 KNASIVNCAS

-838 RRVTGWGATGSYAG
+838 RRVTGWGASGSYAG
-852 GLTGYNGGSIVFNK
+852 GLTGYNGGSIVFDK

-937 AGVQGRYYV
+937 ASVQGRYYV

-987 QRTYTEK
+987 QRTFTEK
-994 DRAGRTL
+994 DRAGRAL

-1009 ENGDNVPGAVTPST
+1009 ENGDNVPGAVTAST
-1023 NPHTVTITS
+1023 NPHTVTITA
-1032 DANSAGRLSAV
+1032 DGNSAGRLSVV

-1053 YAGGIVG
+1053 YAGGI
-1060 CGEPQS
+1060 
-1066 RMQVVGCLNAGGFDR
+1066 
-1081 PADGVFPDSRLK
+1081 
-1093 TGVNLAAYLRTQGH
+1093 
-1107 EDAAQALSD
+1107 
-1116 EPGADTLRV
+1116 
-1125 SIVGGIV
+1125 
-1132 GVGGKN
+1132 
-1138 HVIDRCASRGT
+1138 
-1149 MNGLDAMGGVVGL
+1149 
-1162 NEGLITNCTLS
+1162 
-1173 GSMGSATQD
+1173 
-1182 YIGGIAGL
+1182 
-1190 NVGGRTAG
+1190 
-1198 TLENCTAGKNCTVTG
+1198 
-1213 RTAVGGIVGF
+1213 
-1223 NLSGGRVQN
+1223 
-1232 CTGSAN
+1232 
-1238 VSGTGRVGGIAGEN
+1238 
-1252 GGEIVLSGAKAGARR
+1252 
-1267 VTGTGSGVGGV
+1267 
-1278 IGVNTA
+1278 
-1284 TGTLRAADTG
+1284 
-1294 AQGDVIA
+1294 
-1301 ADSGLTVRGGS
+1301 
-1312 KAGGIAGINCG
+1312 
-1323 TLGGVSGS
+1323 
-1331 CLTSQAAEVRAE
+1331 
-1343 SGLAGGI
+1343 
-1350 AGAQEGAAAC
+1350 
-1360 LRFAKNLGRVTANT
+1360 
-1374 GAAGG
+1374 
-1379 IVGIGSAGSTVEH
+1379 
-1392 CIGNGSVTSSD
+1392 
-1403 GYAGGIAGENLGRIE
+1403 AGENLGRIQ
-1418 DCAVGSGGAAVTL
+1418 DCAVGS
-1431 TTRSRT
+1431 
-1437 AAGAVCAVNHKGG
+1437 
-1450 TVTGAEIG
+1450 
-1458 DRVTISGSAF
+1458 
-1468 LLGALVGDNSGTVA
+1468 
-1482 DAEVTQQ
+1482 
-1489 PEYDVS
+1489 
-1495 ASALQV
+1495 
-1501 GGAVGI
+1501 AVGI

-1522 FEGFSR
+1522 FKGFSR

-1546 TAAGRVENCTYSGA
+1546 TAAGKVENCTYSGA

-1616 IGGIAGKNDTSGE
+1616 IGGIAGKNDTSGIIE
-1629 IRRCYLDSGASDSI
+1629 QCYIDNTRTGSI

-1657 KGTITLSGDGS
+1657 KGTVALSGDKS
-1668 TGTLMAN
+1668 TETLMAN
-1675 VREVSELLANA
+1675 VRELSELLANA
-1686 KDLSADSSWVE
+1686 KDLSADSSWVK
-1697 WKDGADIEALTYA
+1697 WNDGADIEELTYA

-1750 GDWLLVNRSD
+1750 GNWLLVNRSD

-1788 GRQLRTGNTN
+1788 GRQLRSANTN

-1860 TFTANW
+1860 TFKANW

-1871 GIVAQLYHAAS
+1871 GIVAQLYHASS

-1900 DGRSVANCANDSG
+1900 NGRSVNDCANDSG

-1926 GKGQAFTINVVDCVN
+1926 GKGQAFTINVADCVN
-1941 GPGVEIYSASMASG
+1941 GPGVEIYSGSMASG

-1964 AANLSDNNRA
+1964 VANITVNSRA
-1974 YQLITNSTENITLN
+1974 QQLITNATENITLN
-1988 IDRCRNYAQTLN
+1988 IDRCRNYAKTLSGYN
-2000 GFRFT
+2000 FT

-2034 GQKDREII
+2034 GQKDREIVF
-2042 CMNSGGSD
+2042 MHSGGSD
-2050 TLGAEK
+2050 TLNAEK

-2068 ITKQYASGGIAS
+2068 ITKQGASGGIDS
-2080 DYTNRRESRR
+2080 DYTNRNESRR

-2108 VAGPTLGPVDSSAT
+2108 VAGPTLTPVDSFAT
-2122 TKYGMYY
+2122 TKYGMYC

-2135 TSIDGHGIMTETASG
+2135 TSIDGHGIMTETSSG

-2157 YDMPYSYEPYVFNHG
+2157 YDMPYSYEPYVLGHG
-2172 GAKLQQAVKTRNG
+2172 GSKLQQAVKTRNG

-2198 RDFEHGRTPGG
+2198 RDFEHGRTDG

-2222 SGGDFEVSITDDD
+2222 SEGGFEVSITDDD

-2247 GREVLS
+2247 GKEVLS

-2260 CKGQGLWDPDLDG
+2260 CKGQGLWDPELNG
-2273 TQAYGAGTT
+2273 TQAYGVGTT
-2282 EGTFQLPAGLEND
+2282 EGTFQLPAGLENV
-2295 TAGQSI
+2295 TAGRSI

-2315 PSAWKQAETVD
+2315 PSAWKQAQTVD

-2337 RLTGHENAAW
+2337 RLTGHENASR
-2347 SNGWKESAVY
+2347 SNGWKDSAVY
-2357 RLSLNNLADYAPF
+2357 RLSLNNLADYTPF
-2370 GGWKVVCRLGSQTV
+2370 NGWKVVCRLGSQTV
-2384 TLDKSRP
+2384 TLDKSHP

-2480 GQEYVFAQEDV
+2480 GQEYVFAHEDV

-2523 YAASGLGPVSTF
+2523 YAASGLGPVITY

-2568 GFPKDFADYIAS
+2568 GFPKDFADYIAY
-2580 TALQIMPLAAPV
+2580 TELRITPLAAPV
-2592 LNAPELSRSASGS
+2592 LNAPEFSRSASGS

-2615 GQGAAEARYSVR
+2615 GQGAAKARYSVR

-2667 LTVTRLGQAYGEAG
+2667 LTVTRLGQAYGEVG
-2681 LSASQTCD
+2681 LSASQTCL

-2718 DGRETGCAG
+2718 SGSETGCAG

-2739 EPLGGLVPAGGGVYS
+2739 EPLGDLVPAGGGSYS

-2767 DLYLVAAADD
+2767 DLYLVAEADD

-2797 PAPRVKWA
+2797 SAPRVKWA

-2810 DTSSDPVAASD
+2810 DASSDPVAASD

-2835 AASVPPGGSTCLLR
+2835 AASMPPGGSTCLLR
-2849 AVIYDEAHR
+2849 AVIYDENHR

-2867 MRESGDSYVCALSG
+2867 MRESGGSYVCALSG

-2888 RSIRFETRISRSAG
+2888 RSIRFETRISQSAG
-2902 QVSSAWVEGD
+2902 QVSSAWVEGE
-2912 TVTLPRVRLDTPAA
+2912 TVILPRVRLDTPAA

-2969 TITLTDRAQTSTL
+2969 TITLTDQAKQSAT

-2991 PLITVSG
+2991 PKITVSG
-2998 QIPAAESG
+2998 QTPAAESG

-3021 SLPGGS
+3021 SLTGGS
-3027 SRYYSC
+3027 IRYYSC
-3033 QLNTMLRVEDGVFT
+3033 QLNTMLRAEDGVIT

>member
-1 MTKWRRKG
+1 
-9 RKGGFTLVELA
+9 
-20 VTLVVLSI
+20 
-28 LFAIAVPNLLGYIHL
+28 
-43 SQFRRNESCAKT
+43 
-55 MYLSAESAL
+55 
-64 TYCRTGGEWESF
+64 
-76 CRRVKDEGVLNRS
+76 
-89 FDEADGE
+89 
-96 QKKLS
+96 
-101 GRIYGIR
+101 
-108 LDADEY
+108 
-114 ASGEL
+114 
-119 SGDGSLVDELLSQD
+119 
-133 TYDKSLLNAAICI
+133 
-146 EIDVESGHVYSVFY
+146 
-160 GTNCKGLYYGSNAL
+160 
-174 SRPAELSGEWLD
+174 
-186 MDGRASYDLRRAE
+186 
-199 RLGYYSVQDAVN
+199 
-211 VVNLDAAK
+211 
-219 LKITSINL
+219 
-227 VNGETLSLGWSS
+227 
-239 SVRAQN
+239 
-245 RANVYY
+245 
-251 EVKLYSSADEKR
+251 
-263 LLTIR
+263 
-268 IPGSA
+268 
-273 LKTGA
+273 
-278 QPLEVTAED
+278 
-287 GTTKNYTFPLEYD
+287 
-300 RTAGRASLVLD
+300 
-311 GMMNAQLYSRLDE
+311 
-324 LSAEDEAAFRQS
+324 
-336 SSTSITR
+336 
-343 FGGTL
+343 
-348 AAPAE
+348 
-353 VYATV
+353 
-358 QAFPDPN
+358 
-365 AAYDSGEMYQKSDVI
+365 
-380 DSNRAN
+380 
-386 TLFGDGTSADG
+386 
-397 AECEVKAFRHLSNIR
+397 
-412 YTDTAAEF
+412 
-420 SVAARSL
+420 
-427 DWTSD
+427 
-432 SVRVYGTAAHGALTV
+432 
-447 SSGTDIGFPSIP
+447 
-459 ELKTGQTLNGAGGL
+459 
-473 LNRIAAVFTGGNAV
+473 
-487 SSLRLNDTSI
+487 
-497 DANAEYLGLFQKN
+497 
-510 SGTIRGLRLLSPQVD
+510 
-525 VSSATLR
+525 
-532 GVGAVC
+532 
-538 GYSGG
+538 
-543 SLEGDSVDGAD
+543 
-554 ARVRAALTAA
+554 
-564 DAEGIGGIAG
+564 
-574 VIEGNGRTTGLSVSG
+574 
-589 AVTGTL
+589 
-595 PVSGE
+595 
-600 ARGIGGI
+600 
-607 AGRLTVSGTAV
+607 
-618 KNLASRASVTGN
+618 
-630 RSAGGIAGYLAGR
+630 
-643 GQPTGQDLLDCTN
+643 
-656 EGLVLS
+656 
-662 SADADETSLA
+662 
-672 GRYIGGIVGYAY
+672 
-684 HASLGGCTSR
+684 
-694 AGRAADYEYTQA
+694 
-706 DRSRLRGRYV
+706 
-716 GGIVGY
+716 
-722 SDGSVLYRC
+722 
-731 STGADGYVLGSEYVG
+731 
-746 GIVGG
+746 
-751 ANEGADRLLLSDG
+751 
-764 TARATANASCVIG
+764 
-777 NSYVGGI
+777 
-784 IGRNSSG
+784 
-791 SVIENCVNTGVAAG
+791 
-805 YQAYIGGICGANE
+805 
-818 KSASIVNCAS
+818 
-828 YVSDTDGAVY
+828 
-838 RRVTGWGATGSYAG
+838 
-852 GLTGYNGGSIVFNK
+852 
-866 KSVVSTRS
+866 
-874 VAGIVV
+874 
-880 GRDYVGGLVGYNDA
+880 
-894 DGTIDVDYTLI
+894 
-905 GGSVFAS
+905 
-912 GDCAGGLAGLNAS
+912 
-925 TALLGQTLTVKP
+925 
-937 AGVQGRYYV
+937 
-946 GGAIGANVVDPDTD
+946 
-960 ITVGS
+960 
-965 LRVDNSLGSVT
+965 
-976 AEAFCGGLIGY
+976 
-987 QRTYTEK
+987 
-994 DRAGRTL
+994 
-1001 YALLPGIA
+1001 
-1009 ENGDNVPGAVTPST
+1009 
-1023 NPHTVTITS
+1023 
-1032 DANSAGRLSAV
+1032 
-1043 SSNMTIRAYA
+1043 
-1053 YAGGIVG
+1053 
-1060 CGEPQS
+1060 
-1066 RMQVVGCLNAGGFDR
+1066 
-1081 PADGVFPDSRLK
+1081 
-1093 TGVNLAAYLRTQGH
+1093 
-1107 EDAAQALSD
+1107 
-1116 EPGADTLRV
+1116 
-1125 SIVGGIV
+1125 
-1132 GVGGKN
+1132 
-1138 HVIDRCASRGT
+1138 
-1149 MNGLDAMGGVVGL
+1149 MNGLNAMGGVVGL
-1162 NEGLITNCTLS
+1162 NEGLITDCTLS

-1198 TLENCTAGKNCTVTG
+1198 TIKNCTAGKNCTVTG

-1278 IGVNTA
+1278 IGVNTE
-1284 TGTLRAADTG
+1284 TGTLRAADG
-1294 AQGDVIA
+1294 SAQGDVIA
-1301 ADSGLTVRGGS
+1301 ADSELTVRGGS
-1312 KAGGIAGINCG
+1312 KVGGIAGINRG

-1350 AGAQEGAAAC
+1350 AGAQEGATAR

-1379 IVGIGSAGSTVEH
+1379 IVGISSAGSTVEN
-1392 CIGNGSVTSSD
+1392 CIGDGSVASSD
-1403 GYAGGIAGENLGRIE
+1403 GYAGGIAGENLGRIQ

-1450 TVTGAEIG
+1450 TVSGAEIG

-1482 DAEVTQQ
+1482 DAEVAQQ

-1546 TAAGRVENCTYSGA
+1546 TAAGKVENCTYSGA
-1560 ITEGKSAAANCYGGI
+1560 ITEEKSAAANCYGGI

-1598 YTATATSSA
+1598 YTATSTSEA
-1607 SDKERLSTH
+1607 ADKERLSTH
-1616 IGGIAGKNDTSGE
+1616 IGGIAGENDTSG
-1629 IRRCYLDSGASDSI
+1629 IIQQCYIDNTRTGSI

-1657 KGTITLSGDGS
+1657 KGTVALSGDKS
-1668 TGTLMAN
+1668 TETLMAN
-1675 VREVSELLANA
+1675 VREVSDLLART
-1686 KDLSADSSWVE
+1686 KDLSADSSWVK
-1697 WKDGADIEALTYA
+1697 WKDGADIEELTYA
-1710 SSGKPVAQGR
+1710 SSGKSVAQGR

-1738 NAPSGALERCVS
+1738 NAPSGALDRCVS

-1788 GRQLRTGNTN
+1788 GRQLRSANTN

-1860 TFTANW
+1860 TFQANW

-1900 DGRSVANCANDSG
+1900 NGQSVDDCANDSG

-1941 GPGVEIYSASMASG
+1941 GPGVEIYSGSMASG

-1988 IDRCRNYAQTLN
+1988 IDRCRNYAQTLSGYN
-2000 GFRFT
+2000 FT

-2016 RTQPATDTYIQN
+2016 RTKPATDTYIQN

-2056 TGNNYYFDDAWA
+2056 TGNNYYFDDAWG
-2068 ITKQYASGGIAS
+2068 ITNQYASGGIAS

-2097 YGLFDQRLFAA
+2097 YGLFDQWLFAA
-2108 VAGPTLGPVDSSAT
+2108 VAGPTLRPVDSFAT
-2122 TKYGMYY
+2122 TAHGMYY

-2150 KIVGRVI
+2150 RIVGRVI

-2172 GAKLQQAVKTRNG
+2172 GSKLQQAIKTRNG
-2185 GASGMDAYARTAY
+2185 GASGMDAFARTAY
-2198 RDFEHGRTPGG
+2198 RDLEHGRTPGG

-2222 SGGDFEVSITDDD
+2222 SEGGFEVSITDDD

-2253 GLRFIPK
+2253 GLRFVPK

-2282 EGTFQLPAGLEND
+2282 EGTFQLPAGLENV
-2295 TAGQSI
+2295 TAGRSI

-2315 PSAWKQAETVD
+2315 PSAWKQAQTVD

-2337 RLTGHENAAW
+2337 RLTGHENASR
-2347 SNGWKESAVY
+2347 SNGWKDSAVY

-2370 GGWKVVCRLGSQTV
+2370 IGWKVVCRLGSQTV

-2430 YRPDGSISSLTAS
+2430 YRPDGSIRSLTAS

-2501 NFRDLPVQ
+2501 NFRNLPVQ

-2568 GFPKDFADYIAS
+2568 GFPKDFADYIAY
-2580 TALQIMPLAAPV
+2580 TALQITPLAAPV

-2615 GQGAAEARYSVR
+2615 GQGAAKARYSVR

-2667 LTVTRLGQAYGEAG
+2667 LTVTRLGQNYGEVG
-2681 LSASQTCD
+2681 LSASQTCL

-2708 ELVYDIRWRA
+2708 ELVYDISWRA
-2718 DGRETGCAG
+2718 SGIETGCAG

-2739 EPLGGLVPAGGGVYS
+2739 EPLGGLVPAGGGSYS

-2767 DLYLVAAADD
+2767 DLYLVAEADD

-2810 DTSSDPVAASD
+2810 DASSDPVAASD

-2835 AASVPPGGSTCLLR
+2835 AASMPPGGSTCLLR
-2849 AVIYDEAHR
+2849 AMIYDEAHR

-2867 MRESGDSYVCALSG
+2867 MRESGGSYVCALSG

-2888 RSIRFETRISRSAG
+2888 RSIRFETRISQSAG

-2969 TITLTDRAQTSTL
+2969 TITLTDQAQKSAL
-2982 VSVDMSGGQ
+2982 VSVDMSGGA

-2998 QIPAAESG
+2998 QTPAAESG

-3021 SLPGGS
+3021 SLTGGS

-3033 QLNTMLRVEDGVFT
+3033 QLNTMLRVEDGVIT

>member
-1 MTKWRRKG
+1 MKKDGKRRG
-9 RKGGFTLVELA
+9 KGGFTLVELA

-160 GTNCKGLYYGSNAL
+160 GTSCKGLYYGSNAL
-174 SRPAELSGEWLD
+174 SQPAELSGEWLD
-186 MDGRASYDLRRAE
+186 MDSRASYDLRRAE

-251 EVKLYSSADEKR
+251 EVKLYSSADKAL

-268 IPGSA
+268 VPGSA

-287 GTTKNYTFPLEYD
+287 GTKKNYTFPIEYD
-300 RTAGRASLVLD
+300 QTTGRASLVLD

-324 LSAEDEAAFRQS
+324 LSDEDEAAFRQS

-343 FGGTL
+343 FGGKL

-397 AECEVKAFRHLSNIR
+397 TECEVKAFRHLSNIR
-412 YTDTAAEF
+412 YMNTAAEF

-487 SSLRLNDTSI
+487 SSLRLDDTSI
-497 DANAEYLGLFQKN
+497 DAHAEYLGLFQKN

-525 VSSATLR
+525 VSSSTLR

-538 GYSGG
+538 GYSCG

-564 DAEGIGGIAG
+564 NAEGIGGVAG
-574 VIEGNGRTTGLSVSG
+574 VIEGNGKTTGLSASG

-607 AGRLTVSGTAV
+607 AGSLTVSGTAV
-618 KNLASRASVTGN
+618 KNLTSRASVTGN
-630 RSAGGIAGYLAGR
+630 RSAGGIAGYLAGG
-643 GQPTGQDLLDCTN
+643 GQPTRQDLRDCTN

-662 SADADETSLA
+662 SADADKTSLA

-722 SDGSVLYRC
+722 SNGSVLYRC

-751 ANEGADRLLLSDG
+751 ANEGANRLLLSDG
-764 TARATANASCVIG
+764 TARVTANASCVIG

-784 IGRNSSG
+784 IGRNSGG

-805 YQAYIGGICGANE
+805 YQEYIGGICGANE
-818 KSASIVNCAS
+818 KTASIVNCAS

-852 GLTGYNGGSIVFNK
+852 GLTGYNGGSIVFDK

-937 AGVQGRYYV
+937 ASVQGRYYV

-987 QRTYTEK
+987 QRTFTEK
-994 DRAGRTL
+994 DRAGRAL

-1009 ENGDNVPGAVTPST
+1009 ENGDNVPGAVTAST
-1023 NPHTVTITS
+1023 NPHTVTITA
-1032 DANSAGRLSAV
+1032 DGNRADRLTTASN
-1043 SSNMTIRAYA
+1043 NMTIRAYA
-1053 YAGGIVG
+1053 YA
-1060 CGEPQS
+1060 
-1066 RMQVVGCLNAGGFDR
+1066 
-1081 PADGVFPDSRLK
+1081 
-1093 TGVNLAAYLRTQGH
+1093 
-1107 EDAAQALSD
+1107 
-1116 EPGADTLRV
+1116 
-1125 SIVGGIV
+1125 
-1132 GVGGKN
+1132 
-1138 HVIDRCASRGT
+1138 
-1149 MNGLDAMGGVVGL
+1149 
-1162 NEGLITNCTLS
+1162 
-1173 GSMGSATQD
+1173 
-1182 YIGGIAGL
+1182 
-1190 NVGGRTAG
+1190 
-1198 TLENCTAGKNCTVTG
+1198 
-1213 RTAVGGIVGF
+1213 GGIVGF

-1238 VSGTGRVGGIAGEN
+1238 VSGAGRVGGIAGEN

-1267 VTGTGSGVGGV
+1267 VTGSGSGVGGV

-1284 TGTLRAADTG
+1284 DGTLRAADDS

-1301 ADSGLTVRGGS
+1301 ADSELTVRGGS
-1312 KAGGIAGINCG
+1312 KVGGIAGINRG
-1323 TLGGVSGS
+1323 TLGGASGS

-1350 AGAQEGAAAC
+1350 AGAQEGAAAR

-1379 IVGIGSAGSTVEH
+1379 IVGISSGESTVEN
-1392 CIGNGSVTSSD
+1392 CYGNGSVASSD
-1403 GYAGGIAGENLGRIE
+1403 GYAGGIAGENLGRIQN
-1418 DCAVGSGGAAVTL
+1418 CAVGSGGAAVTL

-1450 TVTGAEIG
+1450 TVSGAEIG

-1482 DAEVTQQ
+1482 DAEVAQQ
-1489 PEYDVS
+1489 PDYDVS

-1546 TAAGRVENCTYSGA
+1546 TAAGKVENCTYSGA

-1616 IGGIAGKNDTSGE
+1616 IGGIAGKNDTSGIIE
-1629 IRRCYLDSGASDSI
+1629 QCYIDNTRTGSI

-1657 KGTITLSGDGS
+1657 KGTVALSGDKS
-1668 TGTLMAN
+1668 TETLMAN

-1686 KDLSADSSWVE
+1686 KSLSADSSWVK
-1697 WKDGADIEALTYA
+1697 WKDGADIEELTYA

-1750 GDWLLVNRSD
+1750 GNWLLVNRSD

-1788 GRQLRTGNTN
+1788 GRQLRSANTN

-1860 TFTANW
+1860 TFKANW

-1871 GIVAQLYHAAS
+1871 GIVAQLYHASS

-1900 DGRSVANCANDSG
+1900 NGQSVADCANDSG

-1926 GKGQAFTINVVDCVN
+1926 GKGQAFTINVADCVN
-1941 GPGVEIYSASMASG
+1941 GPGVEIYSGSMASG

-1964 AANLSDNNRA
+1964 VANITVNSRA
-1974 YQLITNSTENITLN
+1974 QQLITNATENITLN
-1988 IDRCRNYAQTLN
+1988 IDRCRNYAKTLSGYN
-2000 GFRFT
+2000 FT

-2034 GQKDREII
+2034 GQKDREIVF
-2042 CMNSGGSD
+2042 MHSGGSD
-2050 TLGAEK
+2050 TLDAKK
-2056 TGNNYYFDDAWA
+2056 TGNNYYFDDAWG
-2068 ITKQYASGGIAS
+2068 ITNQYISGGIAS
-2080 DYTNRRESRR
+2080 GYARSESRR

-2108 VAGPTLGPVDSSAT
+2108 VAGPTLGPVDSFAT
-2122 TKYGMYY
+2122 TAHGMYY

-2135 TSIDGHGIMTETASG
+2135 TSIDGHGIMTETSSG

-2172 GAKLQQAVKTRNG
+2172 GSTLQQAVKTRNG

-2198 RDFEHGRTPGG
+2198 RDFEHGRTDGG

-2222 SGGDFEVSITDDD
+2222 SEGGFEVSITDDD

-2253 GLRFIPK
+2253 GLRFVPK
-2260 CKGQGLWDPDLDG
+2260 CKGQGLWDPELNG

-2282 EGTFQLPAGLEND
+2282 EGTFQLPADLEND

-2315 PSAWKQAETVD
+2315 PSAWKQAQTVD

-2337 RLTGHENAAW
+2337 RLIGHENASR

-2384 TLDKSRP
+2384 TLDKIRP

-2404 VTASADVTN
+2404 VTASADITN

-2480 GQEYVFAQEDV
+2480 GQEYVFAHEDV

-2509 YFADTVKNRRVRAW
+2509 YFADTVQNRRVRAW
-2523 YAASGLGPVSTF
+2523 YAASGLGPVITY

-2568 GFPKDFADYIAS
+2568 GSPKDFADYIAY
-2580 TALQIMPLAAPV
+2580 TALQITPLAAPV

-2615 GQGAAEARYSVR
+2615 GQGAAKARYSVR

-2667 LTVTRLGQAYGEAG
+2667 LTVTRLGQAYGEVG
-2681 LSASQTCD
+2681 LSASQTCL

-2708 ELVYDIRWRA
+2708 ELVYDISWRA
-2718 DGRETGCAG
+2718 SGSETGCAG

-2739 EPLGGLVPAGGGVYS
+2739 EPLGDLVPAGGGVYS

-2767 DLYLVAAADD
+2767 DLYLVAEADD

-2797 PAPRVKWA
+2797 SAPRVKWA

-2810 DTSSDPVAASD
+2810 DASSDPVAASD

-2835 AASVPPGGSTCLLR
+2835 AASMPPGGSTCLLR
-2849 AVIYDEAHR
+2849 AVIYDENHR

-2867 MRESGDSYVCALSG
+2867 MRESGGSYVCALSG

-2888 RSIRFETRISRSAG
+2888 RSIRFETRISQSAG

-2912 TVTLPRVRLDTPAA
+2912 TVILPRVRLDTPAA

-2969 TITLTDRAQTSTL
+2969 TITLTDQAHQSAL

-2998 QIPAAESG
+2998 QTPAAESG

-3021 SLPGGS
+3021 SLTGGS
-3027 SRYYSC
+3027 IRYYSC
-3033 QLNTMLRVEDGVFT
+3033 QLNTMLRAEDGVFT

>member
-1 MTKWRRKG
+1 MKKDGKRRG
-9 RKGGFTLVELA
+9 KGGFTLVELA
-20 VTLVVLSI
+20 VTLVILSI

-160 GTNCKGLYYGSNAL
+160 GTSCKGLYYGSNAL
-174 SRPAELSGEWLD
+174 SQPAELSGEWLD
-186 MDGRASYDLRRAE
+186 MDSRASYDLRRAE

-251 EVKLYSSADEKR
+251 EVKLYSSADKAL

-268 IPGSA
+268 VPGSA

-287 GTTKNYTFPLEYD
+287 GTKKNYTFPIEYD
-300 RTAGRASLVLD
+300 QTTGRASLVLD
-311 GMMNAQLYSRLDE
+311 GMMNAQLYSRLDA
-324 LSAEDEAAFRQS
+324 LSDEDEAAFRQS

-412 YTDTAAEF
+412 YMNKAAEF

-487 SSLRLNDTSI
+487 SSLRLDATSI
-497 DANAEYLGLFQKN
+497 DAHAAYLGLFQKN

-525 VSSATLR
+525 VTSATLR

-538 GYSGG
+538 GYSCG
-543 SLEGDSVDGAD
+543 SLENDSVDGED

-564 DAEGIGGIAG
+564 DAEGIGGVAG
-574 VIEGNGRTTGLSVSG
+574 VIEGNGTTTGLSASG

-607 AGRLTVSGTAV
+607 AGSLTVSGTAV
-618 KNLASRASVTGN
+618 KNLTSRASVTGN
-630 RSAGGIAGYLAGR
+630 RSAGGIAGYLAGS
-643 GQPTGQDLLDCTN
+643 GQPTVQDLRDCTN

-662 SADADETSLA
+662 SADADKTSLA
-672 GRYIGGIVGYAY
+672 GRYI
-684 HASLGGCTSR
+684 
-694 AGRAADYEYTQA
+694 
-706 DRSRLRGRYV
+706 
-716 GGIVGY
+716 
-722 SDGSVLYRC
+722 
-731 STGADGYVLGSEYVG
+731 
-746 GIVGG
+746 
-751 ANEGADRLLLSDG
+751 
-764 TARATANASCVIG
+764 
-777 NSYVGGI
+777 
-784 IGRNSSG
+784 
-791 SVIENCVNTGVAAG
+791 
-805 YQAYIGGICGANE
+805 
-818 KSASIVNCAS
+818 
-828 YVSDTDGAVY
+828 
-838 RRVTGWGATGSYAG
+838 
-852 GLTGYNGGSIVFNK
+852 
-866 KSVVSTRS
+866 
-874 VAGIVV
+874 
-880 GRDYVGGLVGYNDA
+880 
-894 DGTIDVDYTLI
+894 
-905 GGSVFAS
+905 
-912 GDCAGGLAGLNAS
+912 
-925 TALLGQTLTVKP
+925 
-937 AGVQGRYYV
+937 
-946 GGAIGANVVDPDTD
+946 
-960 ITVGS
+960 
-965 LRVDNSLGSVT
+965 
-976 AEAFCGGLIGY
+976 
-987 QRTYTEK
+987 
-994 DRAGRTL
+994 
-1001 YALLPGIA
+1001 
-1009 ENGDNVPGAVTPST
+1009 
-1023 NPHTVTITS
+1023 
-1032 DANSAGRLSAV
+1032 
-1043 SSNMTIRAYA
+1043 
-1053 YAGGIVG
+1053 
-1060 CGEPQS
+1060 
-1066 RMQVVGCLNAGGFDR
+1066 
-1081 PADGVFPDSRLK
+1081 
-1093 TGVNLAAYLRTQGH
+1093 
-1107 EDAAQALSD
+1107 
-1116 EPGADTLRV
+1116 
-1125 SIVGGIV
+1125 
-1132 GVGGKN
+1132 
-1138 HVIDRCASRGT
+1138 
-1149 MNGLDAMGGVVGL
+1149 
-1162 NEGLITNCTLS
+1162 
-1173 GSMGSATQD
+1173 
-1182 YIGGIAGL
+1182 
-1190 NVGGRTAG
+1190 
-1198 TLENCTAGKNCTVTG
+1198 
-1213 RTAVGGIVGF
+1213 
-1223 NLSGGRVQN
+1223 
-1232 CTGSAN
+1232 
-1238 VSGTGRVGGIAGEN
+1238 GGIAGEN

-1267 VTGTGSGVGGV
+1267 VTGSGSGVGGV
-1278 IGVNTA
+1278 IGVNAA
-1284 TGTLRAADTG
+1284 TGTLRAADDS

-1301 ADSGLTVRGGS
+1301 ADSELTVRGGS
-1312 KAGGIAGINCG
+1312 KVGGIAGINRG
-1323 TLGGVSGS
+1323 TLGGASGS

-1350 AGAQEGAAAC
+1350 AGAQEGAAARLC
-1360 LRFAKNLGRVTANT
+1360 FAKNLGRVTANT

-1379 IVGIGSAGSTVEH
+1379 IVGISSAGSTVEN
-1392 CIGNGSVTSSD
+1392 CYGD
-1403 GYAGGIAGENLGRIE
+1403 GYAGGVAGENLGRIQ

-1450 TVTGAEIG
+1450 TVSGAEIG

-1482 DAEVTQQ
+1482 DAEVAQQ

-1507 NRPGGTVRSVRVTSD
+1507 NRPGGTVSSVRVTSD
-1522 FEGFSR
+1522 FKGFSR

-1546 TAAGRVENCTYSGA
+1546 TAAGKVENCTYSGA

-1616 IGGIAGKNDTSGE
+1616 IGGIAGKNDTSGIIE
-1629 IRRCYLDSGASDSI
+1629 QCYIDNTRTGAI

-1657 KGTITLSGDGS
+1657 KGTVALSGDKS
-1668 TGTLMAN
+1668 TETLMAN

-1686 KDLSADSSWVE
+1686 KGLSADSSWVKWE
-1697 WKDGADIEALTYA
+1697 DGADIEELTYA

-1750 GDWLLVNRSD
+1750 GNWLLVNRSD

-1788 GRQLRTGNTN
+1788 GRQLRSANTN

-1860 TFTANW
+1860 TFKANW

-1871 GIVAQLYHAAS
+1871 GIVAQLYHASS

-1900 DGRSVANCANDSG
+1900 NGRSVADCANDSG

-1926 GKGQAFTINVVDCVN
+1926 GKGQAFTINVADCVN
-1941 GPGVEIYSASMASG
+1941 GPGVEIYSGSMASG

-1964 AANLSDNNRA
+1964 VANITVNSRA
-1974 YQLITNSTENITLN
+1974 QQLITNATENITLN
-1988 IDRCRNYAQTLN
+1988 IDRCRNYAQTLSGYN
-2000 GFRFT
+2000 FT

-2034 GQKDREII
+2034 GQKDREIVF
-2042 CMNSGGSD
+2042 MHSGGSD
-2050 TLGAEK
+2050 TLSAEK

-2068 ITKQYASGGIAS
+2068 ITNQYASGGIAS
-2080 DYTNRRESRR
+2080 GYARSESRR

-2108 VAGPTLGPVDSSAT
+2108 AAGPTLTPVDSFAT
-2122 TKYGMYY
+2122 TAHGMYY

-2135 TSIDGHGIMTETASG
+2135 TSIDGHGIMTETSSG

-2172 GAKLQQAVKTRNG
+2172 GSTLQQAIKTRNG

-2198 RDFEHGRTPGG
+2198 RDFEHGRTDGG
-2209 ALDGSFGVSLRQN
+2209 ALDGSFDVSLRQN
-2222 SGGDFEVSITDDD
+2222 SEGGFEVSITDDD

-2260 CKGQGLWDPDLDG
+2260 CKGQGLWDPELNG

-2315 PSAWKQAETVD
+2315 PSAWKQAQTVD

-2337 RLTGHENAAW
+2337 RLTGHENASR

-2370 GGWKVVCRLGSQTV
+2370 SDWKVVCRLGSQTV

-2480 GQEYVFAQEDV
+2480 GQEYVFAHEDV

-2523 YAASGLGPVSTF
+2523 YAASGLGPVITY

-2568 GFPKDFADYIAS
+2568 GSPKDFADYIAS
-2580 TALQIMPLAAPV
+2580 TALQITPLAAPV

-2615 GQGAAEARYSVR
+2615 GQGAAKARYSVR

-2667 LTVTRLGQAYGEAG
+2667 LTVTRLGQAYGDVG
-2681 LSASQTCD
+2681 LSASQTCL

-2708 ELVYDIRWRA
+2708 ELVYDISWRA
-2718 DGRETGCAG
+2718 SGSETGCAG
-2727 YRIYVQPKGGQA
+2727 YQIYVQPKGGQA
-2739 EPLGGLVPAGGGVYS
+2739 EPLGDLVPAGGGSYS

-2767 DLYLVAAADD
+2767 DLYLVAEADD

-2797 PAPRVKWA
+2797 SAPRVKWA
-2805 YSWLG
+2805 YSWLE
-2810 DTSSDPVAASD
+2810 DASSDPVAASD

-2835 AASVPPGGSTCLLR
+2835 AASMPPGGSTCLLR
-2849 AVIYDEAHR
+2849 AVIYDENHR

-2867 MRESGDSYVCALSG
+2867 MRESGGSYVCALSG
-2881 LDAKYAG
+2881 LDTKYAG
-2888 RSIRFETRISRSAG
+2888 RSIRFETRISQSAG

-2969 TITLTDRAQTSTL
+2969 TITLTDQAQTSTL

-2991 PLITVSG
+2991 PKITVAG
-2998 QIPAAESG
+2998 QTPAAESG

-3021 SLPGGS
+3021 SLTGGS
-3027 SRYYSC
+3027 IRYYSY
-3033 QLNTMLRVEDGVFT
+3033 QLNTMLRAEDGVFT

>member
-1 MTKWRRKG
+1 MKKDGKRRG
-9 RKGGFTLVELA
+9 KGGFTLVELA
-20 VTLVVLSI
+20 VTLVILSI

-174 SRPAELSGEWLD
+174 SQPAELSGEWLD
-186 MDGRASYDLRRAE
+186 MDSRASYDLRRAE

-251 EVKLYSSADEKR
+251 EVKLYS
-263 LLTIR
+263 
-268 IPGSA
+268 
-273 LKTGA
+273 
-278 QPLEVTAED
+278 
-287 GTTKNYTFPLEYD
+287 
-300 RTAGRASLVLD
+300 
-311 GMMNAQLYSRLDE
+311 RLDE

-343 FGGTL
+343 FGGKL

-397 AECEVKAFRHLSNIR
+397 TECEVKAFRHLSNIR
-412 YTDTAAEF
+412 YMNKAAEF

-487 SSLRLNDTSI
+487 SSLRLDDTSI

-525 VSSATLR
+525 VSSGTLR

-538 GYSGG
+538 GYSCG

-554 ARVRAALTAA
+554 AKVRAALTAA
-564 DAEGIGGIAG
+564 DAEGIGGVAG
-574 VIEGNGRTTGLSVSG
+574 VIEGNGRTTGLSASG

-607 AGRLTVSGTAV
+607 AGSLTVSGTPV
-618 KNLASRASVTGN
+618 KNLTSRAFVTGN
-630 RSAGGIAGYLAGR
+630 RSAGGIAGYLAGS
-643 GQPTGQDLLDCTN
+643 GQPTRQDLRDCTN

-662 SADADETSLA
+662 SADADKTSLA

-751 ANEGADRLLLSDG
+751 ANEGANKLLLSDG
-764 TARATANASCVIG
+764 TARVTANASCVIG

-784 IGRNSSG
+784 IGRNSGG

-805 YQAYIGGICGANE
+805 YQTYIGGICGANE
-818 KSASIVNCAS
+818 KNTSIVNCAS

-838 RRVTGWGATGSYAG
+838 RRVTGWGASGSYAG
-852 GLTGYNGGSIVFNK
+852 GLTGYNGGSIVFDK

-937 AGVQGRYYV
+937 ASVQGRYYV
-946 GGAIGANVVDPDTD
+946 GGAIGANVVNPDTD
-960 ITVGS
+960 ITVGG

-994 DRAGRTL
+994 DRADRAL

-1009 ENGDNVPGAVTPST
+1009 ENGDNVPGAVTAST

-1032 DANSAGRLSAV
+1032 NGNSAGRLSVV

-1132 GVGGKN
+1132 GVNGEN

-1252 GGEIVLSGAKAGARR
+1252 GGVIVLSSAKAGARR
-1267 VTGTGSGVGGV
+1267 VTGSGSGVGGV

-1284 TGTLRAADTG
+1284 TGTLRAAD
-1294 AQGDVIA
+1294 
-1301 ADSGLTVRGGS
+1301 GS
-1312 KAGGIAGINCG
+1312 
-1323 TLGGVSGS
+1323 
-1331 CLTSQAAEVRAE
+1331 
-1343 SGLAGGI
+1343 
-1350 AGAQEGAAAC
+1350 
-1360 LRFAKNLGRVTANT
+1360 
-1374 GAAGG
+1374 
-1379 IVGIGSAGSTVEH
+1379 VGISSGESTVEN
-1392 CIGNGSVTSSD
+1392 CYGDGSVASSD
-1403 GYAGGIAGENLGRIE
+1403 GYAGGIAGENLGRIQN
-1418 DCAVGSGGAAVTL
+1418 CAVGSGGAAVTL

-1450 TVTGAEIG
+1450 TVSGAEIG

-1482 DAEVTQQ
+1482 DAEVAQQ

-1522 FEGFSR
+1522 FKGFSR

-1546 TAAGRVENCTYSGA
+1546 TAAGKVENCTYSGA

-1616 IGGIAGKNDTSGE
+1616 IGGIAGKNDTTGIIE
-1629 IRRCYLDSGASDSI
+1629 QCYIDNTRTGSI

-1657 KGTITLSGDGS
+1657 KGTVALSGDRS
-1668 TGTLMAN
+1668 TETLMAN

-1686 KDLSADSSWVE
+1686 KDLSADSSWVK
-1697 WKDGADIEALTYA
+1697 WQDGADIEELTYA

-1750 GDWLLVNRSD
+1750 GNWLLVNRSD

-1768 IIGMNESEKD
+1768 IIGMNESEKN

-1788 GRQLRTGNTN
+1788 GRQLRSANTN

-1860 TFTANW
+1860 TFKANW

-1871 GIVAQLYHAAS
+1871 GIVAQLYHASS

-1900 DGRSVANCANDSG
+1900 NGRSVADCANDSG

-1926 GKGQAFTINVVDCVN
+1926 GKGQAFTINVADCVN
-1941 GPGVEIYSASMASG
+1941 GPGVEIYSGSMASG

-1964 AANLSDNNRA
+1964 VANITVNRQA
-1974 YQLITNSTENITLN
+1974 QQLITNATENITLN
-1988 IDRCRNYAQTLN
+1988 IDRCRNYAQTLSGYN
-2000 GFRFT
+2000 FT

-2034 GQKDREII
+2034 GQKDREIVF
-2042 CMNSGGSD
+2042 MHSGGSD
-2050 TLGAEK
+2050 TLDAKK
-2056 TGNNYYFDDAWA
+2056 TGNNYYFDDAWG
-2068 ITKQYASGGIAS
+2068 ITNQYTSGGIAS
-2080 DYTNRRESRR
+2080 GYARSESRR

-2108 VAGPTLGPVDSSAT
+2108 VAGPTLKPVDSFAT
-2122 TKYGMYY
+2122 TSHGMYY

-2135 TSIDGHGIMTETASG
+2135 TSIDGHGIMTETSSG

-2198 RDFEHGRTPGG
+2198 RDFEHGRTDG
-2209 ALDGSFGVSLRQN
+2209 ALDGSFDVSLRQN
-2222 SGGDFEVSITDDD
+2222 SEGGFEVSITDDD

-2253 GLRFIPK
+2253 GLRFVPK
-2260 CKGQGLWDPDLDG
+2260 CKGQGLWDPELNG

-2282 EGTFQLPAGLEND
+2282 EGTFQLPAGLENV
-2295 TAGQSI
+2295 TAGRSI

-2315 PSAWKQAETVD
+2315 PSAWKQAQTVD

-2337 RLTGHENAAW
+2337 RLTGHENASR

-2384 TLDKSRP
+2384 TLDKSHP

-2443 YSGSTAADFTVTA
+2443 YSGSTATDFTVTA

-2480 GQEYVFAQEDV
+2480 GQEYVFAHEDV

-2523 YAASGLGPVSTF
+2523 YAASGLGPVITY

-2554 GEQQPDRTIYSHVL
+2554 GEQQPDRTIYCHVL
-2568 GFPKDFADYIAS
+2568 GSPGDFADYIAN
-2580 TALQIMPLAAPV
+2580 TELHITPLAAPV

-2615 GQGAAEARYSVR
+2615 GQGAAKARYSVR

-2667 LTVTRLGQAYGEAG
+2667 LTVTRLGQAYGEVG
-2681 LSASQTCD
+2681 LSASQTCL

-2708 ELVYDIRWRA
+2708 ELVYDISWRA
-2718 DGRETGCAG
+2718 SGSETGCAG

-2739 EPLGGLVPAGGGVYS
+2739 EPLGDLVPAGGGSYS

-2767 DLYLVAAADD
+2767 DLYLVAEADD

-2797 PAPRVKWA
+2797 SAPRVKWA

-2810 DTSSDPVAASD
+2810 DASSDPVAASD

-2835 AASVPPGGSTCLLR
+2835 AASMPPGGSTCLLR
-2849 AVIYDEAHR
+2849 AVIYDENHR

-2867 MRESGDSYVCALSG
+2867 MRESGGSYVCALSG
-2881 LDAKYAG
+2881 LDTKYAG
-2888 RSIRFETRISRSAG
+2888 RSIRFETRISQSAG

-2969 TITLTDRAQTSTL
+2969 TIILTDQAQQSAS

-2991 PLITVSG
+2991 PKITVAG
-2998 QIPAAESG
+2998 QTPAAESG

-3021 SLPGGS
+3021 SLTGGS
-3027 SRYYSC
+3027 IRYYSY
-3033 QLNTMLRVEDGVFT
+3033 QLNTMLRAEDGVIT

>member
-1 MTKWRRKG
+1 MKKDGKRRG
-9 RKGGFTLVELA
+9 KGGFTLVELA

-160 GTNCKGLYYGSNAL
+160 GTSCKGLYYGSNAL
-174 SRPAELSGEWLD
+174 SQPAELSGEWLD
-186 MDGRASYDLRRAE
+186 MDSRASYDLRRAE

-251 EVKLYSSADEKR
+251 EVKLYSSADKAL

-268 IPGSA
+268 VPGSA

-287 GTTKNYTFPLEYD
+287 GTKKNYTFPIEYD
-300 RTAGRASLVLD
+300 QTTGRASLVLD

-324 LSAEDEAAFRQS
+324 LSDEDEAAFRQS

-343 FGGTL
+343 FGGKL

-397 AECEVKAFRHLSNIR
+397 TECEVKAFRHLSNIR
-412 YTDTAAEF
+412 YMNTAAEF

-432 SVRVYGTAAHGALTV
+432 SVRVYGTADHGALTV

-487 SSLRLNDTSI
+487 SSLRLDDTSI

-525 VSSATLR
+525 VSSATLK

-538 GYSGG
+538 GYSCG
-543 SLEGDSVDGAD
+543 SLESDSVDGAD

-564 DAEGIGGIAG
+564 NAEGIGGVAG
-574 VIEGNGRTTGLSVSG
+574 VIEGNGTTTGLSASG

-607 AGRLTVSGTAV
+607 AGSLTVSGTAV
-618 KNLASRASVTGN
+618 KNLTSRAFVTGN
-630 RSAGGIAGYLAGR
+630 RSAGGIAGYLAGS
-643 GQPTGQDLLDCTN
+643 GQPTRQDLRDCTN

-662 SADADETSLA
+662 SADADKTSLA

-706 DRSRLRGRYV
+706 DRSKLRGRYV

-722 SDGSVLYRC
+722 SNGSVLYRC
-731 STGADGYVLGSEYVG
+731 STGADGYVLGSDYVG

-751 ANEGADRLLLSDG
+751 ANEGADKLLLYDG
-764 TARATANASCVIG
+764 TARVTANAACVIG

-784 IGRNSSG
+784 IGRNSGG
-791 SVIENCVNTGVAAG
+791 STIENCVNTGVAAG

-818 KSASIVNCAS
+818 KSASIENCAS

-852 GLTGYNGGSIVFNK
+852 GLTGYNGGKIVFNK

-925 TALLGQTLTVKP
+925 TSLLGQTLTVKP
-937 AGVQGRYYV
+937 ASVQGRYYV

-960 ITVGS
+960 ITVGG

-994 DRAGRTL
+994 DRAGRAL
-1001 YALLPGIA
+1001 YALLP
-1009 ENGDNVPGAVTPST
+1009 
-1023 NPHTVTITS
+1023 
-1032 DANSAGRLSAV
+1032 
-1043 SSNMTIRAYA
+1043 
-1053 YAGGIVG
+1053 
-1060 CGEPQS
+1060 
-1066 RMQVVGCLNAGGFDR
+1066 
-1081 PADGVFPDSRLK
+1081 
-1093 TGVNLAAYLRTQGH
+1093 
-1107 EDAAQALSD
+1107 
-1116 EPGADTLRV
+1116 
-1125 SIVGGIV
+1125 
-1132 GVGGKN
+1132 
-1138 HVIDRCASRGT
+1138 
-1149 MNGLDAMGGVVGL
+1149 
-1162 NEGLITNCTLS
+1162 
-1173 GSMGSATQD
+1173 
-1182 YIGGIAGL
+1182 
-1190 NVGGRTAG
+1190 
-1198 TLENCTAGKNCTVTG
+1198 
-1213 RTAVGGIVGF
+1213 
-1223 NLSGGRVQN
+1223 
-1232 CTGSAN
+1232 
-1238 VSGTGRVGGIAGEN
+1238 
-1252 GGEIVLSGAKAGARR
+1252 
-1267 VTGTGSGVGGV
+1267 
-1278 IGVNTA
+1278 
-1284 TGTLRAADTG
+1284 
-1294 AQGDVIA
+1294 
-1301 ADSGLTVRGGS
+1301 
-1312 KAGGIAGINCG
+1312 
-1323 TLGGVSGS
+1323 
-1331 CLTSQAAEVRAE
+1331 
-1343 SGLAGGI
+1343 
-1350 AGAQEGAAAC
+1350 
-1360 LRFAKNLGRVTANT
+1360 
-1374 GAAGG
+1374 
-1379 IVGIGSAGSTVEH
+1379 
-1392 CIGNGSVTSSD
+1392 
-1403 GYAGGIAGENLGRIE
+1403 GIAGENLGRIQ

-1450 TVTGAEIG
+1450 TVSGAEIG

-1482 DAEVTQQ
+1482 DAEVAQQ

-1522 FEGFSR
+1522 FKGFSR

-1546 TAAGRVENCTYSGA
+1546 TAAGKVENCTYSGA

-1616 IGGIAGKNDTSGE
+1616 IGGIAGKNDTSGIIE
-1629 IRRCYLDSGASDSI
+1629 QCYIDNTRTGSI

-1657 KGTITLSGDGS
+1657 KGTVALSGDKS
-1668 TGTLMAN
+1668 TETLMAN

-1686 KDLSADSSWVE
+1686 KGLSADSSWVK
-1697 WKDGADIEALTYA
+1697 WNDGADIEELTYA

-1750 GDWLLVNRSD
+1750 GNWLLVNRSD

-1768 IIGMNESEKD
+1768 IIGMNESEKN

-1788 GRQLRTGNTN
+1788 GRQLRSANTN

-1860 TFTANW
+1860 TFKANW

-1871 GIVAQLYHAAS
+1871 GIVAQLYHASS

-1900 DGRSVANCANDSG
+1900 NGRSVNDCANDSG

-1926 GKGQAFTINVVDCVN
+1926 GKGQAFTINVADCVN
-1941 GPGVEIYSASMASG
+1941 GPGVEIYSGSMASG

-1964 AANLSDNNRA
+1964 VANITVNSRA
-1974 YQLITNSTENITLN
+1974 QQLITNATENITLN
-1988 IDRCRNYAQTLN
+1988 IDRCRNYAKTLSGYN
-2000 GFRFT
+2000 FT

-2034 GQKDREII
+2034 GQKDREIVF
-2042 CMNSGGSD
+2042 MHSGGSD
-2050 TLGAEK
+2050 TLDAKK
-2056 TGNNYYFDDAWA
+2056 TGNNYYFDDAWG
-2068 ITKQYASGGIAS
+2068 ITNQYASGDIAS
-2080 DYTNRRESRR
+2080 GYARSESRR

-2097 YGLFDQRLFAA
+2097 YGLFGQRLFAA
-2108 VAGPTLGPVDSSAT
+2108 VAGPTLTPVDSFAT
-2122 TKYGMYY
+2122 TSHGMYY

-2135 TSIDGHGIMTETASG
+2135 TSIDEHGIMTETSSG

-2172 GAKLQQAVKTRNG
+2172 GSKLQQAVKTRNG

-2198 RDFEHGRTPGG
+2198 RDFEHGRTDGG

-2222 SGGDFEVSITDDD
+2222 SEGGFEVSITDDD

-2260 CKGQGLWDPDLDG
+2260 CKGQGLWDPELNG

-2295 TAGQSI
+2295 TAGRSI

-2315 PSAWKQAETVD
+2315 PSAWKQAQTVD

-2337 RLTGHENAAW
+2337 RLTGHENASR
-2347 SNGWKESAVY
+2347 SNGWKDSAVY

-2480 GQEYVFAQEDV
+2480 GQEYVFAHEDV

-2509 YFADTVKNRRVRAW
+2509 YFADTVQNRRVRAW
-2523 YAASGLGPVSTF
+2523 YAASGLGPVITY
-2535 GETRQSGDAAVTL
+2535 GETRQSGDAAVIL

-2568 GFPKDFADYIAS
+2568 GSPKDFADYIAY
-2580 TALQIMPLAAPV
+2580 TALQITPLAAPV

-2615 GQGAAEARYSVR
+2615 GQGAADARYSVR

-2667 LTVTRLGQAYGEAG
+2667 LTVTRLGQAYGEVG
-2681 LSASQTCD
+2681 LSASQTCL

-2708 ELVYDIRWRA
+2708 ELVYDISWRA
-2718 DGRETGCAG
+2718 SGSETGCAG

-2739 EPLGGLVPAGGGVYS
+2739 EPLGDLVPAGGGSYS

-2797 PAPRVKWA
+2797 SAPRVKWA

-2810 DTSSDPVAASD
+2810 DASSDPVAASD

-2835 AASVPPGGSTCLLR
+2835 AASMPPGGSTCLLR
-2849 AVIYDEAHR
+2849 AVIYDENHR

-2867 MRESGDSYVCALSG
+2867 MRESGGSYVCALSG

-2888 RSIRFETRISRSAG
+2888 RSIRFETRISQSAG
-2902 QVSSAWVEGD
+2902 QVSSAWVEGE

-2926 SLANVNET
+2926 SLTNVNET

-2969 TITLTDRAQTSTL
+2969 TITLTDQAQKSAS
-2982 VSVDMSGGQ
+2982 VSVDMSGGA
-2991 PLITVSG
+2991 PKITVAG
-2998 QIPAAESG
+2998 QTPAAESG

-3021 SLPGGS
+3021 SLTGGS
-3027 SRYYSC
+3027 IRYYSY
-3033 QLNTMLRVEDGVFT
+3033 QLNTMLRAEDGVIT

>member
-1 MTKWRRKG
+1 M
-9 RKGGFTLVELA
+9 
-20 VTLVVLSI
+20 
-28 LFAIAVPNLLGYIHL
+28 
-43 SQFRRNESCAKT
+43 
-55 MYLSAESAL
+55 
-64 TYCRTGGEWESF
+64 
-76 CRRVKDEGVLNRS
+76 
-89 FDEADGE
+89 
-96 QKKLS
+96 
-101 GRIYGIR
+101 
-108 LDADEY
+108 
-114 ASGEL
+114 
-119 SGDGSLVDELLSQD
+119 
-133 TYDKSLLNAAICI
+133 
-146 EIDVESGHVYSVFY
+146 
-160 GTNCKGLYYGSNAL
+160 
-174 SRPAELSGEWLD
+174 
-186 MDGRASYDLRRAE
+186 
-199 RLGYYSVQDAVN
+199 
-211 VVNLDAAK
+211 
-219 LKITSINL
+219 
-227 VNGETLSLGWSS
+227 
-239 SVRAQN
+239 
-245 RANVYY
+245 
-251 EVKLYSSADEKR
+251 
-263 LLTIR
+263 
-268 IPGSA
+268 
-273 LKTGA
+273 
-278 QPLEVTAED
+278 
-287 GTTKNYTFPLEYD
+287 
-300 RTAGRASLVLD
+300 
-311 GMMNAQLYSRLDE
+311 
-324 LSAEDEAAFRQS
+324 
-336 SSTSITR
+336 
-343 FGGTL
+343 
-348 AAPAE
+348 
-353 VYATV
+353 
-358 QAFPDPN
+358 
-365 AAYDSGEMYQKSDVI
+365 
-380 DSNRAN
+380 
-386 TLFGDGTSADG
+386 
-397 AECEVKAFRHLSNIR
+397 
-412 YTDTAAEF
+412 
-420 SVAARSL
+420 
-427 DWTSD
+427 
-432 SVRVYGTAAHGALTV
+432 
-447 SSGTDIGFPSIP
+447 
-459 ELKTGQTLNGAGGL
+459 
-473 LNRIAAVFTGGNAV
+473 FTGGNAV
-487 SSLRLNDTSI
+487 SSLRLDDTSI
-497 DANAEYLGLFQKN
+497 DARAEYLGLFQKN

-525 VSSATLR
+525 VSSPTLK

-538 GYSGG
+538 GYSRG
-543 SLEGDSVDGAD
+543 SLEDDSVDGAD
-554 ARVRAALTAA
+554 ARVRAALTASN
-564 DAEGIGGIAG
+564 AEGIGGIAG
-574 VIEGNGRTTGLSVSG
+574 S
-589 AVTGTL
+589 
-595 PVSGE
+595 
-600 ARGIGGI
+600 
-607 AGRLTVSGTAV
+607 LTVSGTAV
-618 KNLASRASVTGN
+618 KNLTSRASVTGN
-630 RSAGGIAGYLAGR
+630 RSAGGIAGYLAGS
-643 GQPTGQDLLDCTN
+643 GQPTRQDLRDCTN

-662 SADADETSLA
+662 SADADKTSLA

-751 ANEGADRLLLSDG
+751 ANEGANRLLLSDG
-764 TARATANASCVIG
+764 TARVTANASCVIG

-784 IGRNSSG
+784 IGRNSGG

-818 KSASIVNCAS
+818 KNADIVNCAS

-852 GLTGYNGGSIVFNK
+852 GLTGYNGGKIVFDK

-937 AGVQGRYYV
+937 ASVQGRYYV

-960 ITVGS
+960 ITVGG

-994 DRAGRTL
+994 DRDGRAL

-1009 ENGDNVPGAVTPST
+1009 ENGDNVPGAVTAST

-1032 DANSAGRLSAV
+1032 DGNSAGKLSAV

-1066 RMQVVGCLNAGGFDR
+1066 RMQVVRCLNAGGFDR

-1132 GVGGKN
+1132 GVNGEN

-1162 NEGLITNCTLS
+1162 NEGLIKDCTLS

-1238 VSGTGRVGGIAGEN
+1238 VSGAGRVGGIAGEN
-1252 GGEIVLSGAKAGARR
+1252 GGEIVLSSAKAGARR
-1267 VTGTGSGVGGV
+1267 VTGSGSGVGGV
-1278 IGVNTA
+1278 IGVNTV
-1284 TGTLRAADTG
+1284 TGTLRAADDS

-1301 ADSGLTVRGGS
+1301 ADSELTVRGGS
-1312 KAGGIAGINCG
+1312 KVGGIAGINRG

-1350 AGAQEGAAAC
+1350 AGAQEGAAARLC
-1360 LRFAKNLGRVTANT
+1360 FAKNLGRVTANT

-1379 IVGIGSAGSTVEH
+1379 IVGISSAGSTVEN
-1392 CIGNGSVTSSD
+1392 CYGDGSVASSD
-1403 GYAGGIAGENLGRIE
+1403 GYAGGIAGENLGRIQN
-1418 DCAVGSGGAAVTL
+1418 CAVGSGGAAVTL

-1450 TVTGAEIG
+1450 TVSGAEIG

-1482 DAEVTQQ
+1482 DAEVVQQ

-1522 FEGFSR
+1522 FKGFSR

-1546 TAAGRVENCTYSGA
+1546 TAAGKVENCTYSGA

-1616 IGGIAGKNDTSGE
+1616 IGGIAGKNDTSGIIE
-1629 IRRCYLDSGASDSI
+1629 QCYIDNTRTGSI

-1657 KGTITLSGDGS
+1657 KGTVALSGDKS
-1668 TGTLMAN
+1668 TETLMAN

-1686 KDLSADSSWVE
+1686 KSLSADSSWVKWE
-1697 WKDGADIEALTYA
+1697 DGADIEELTYA

-1750 GDWLLVNRSD
+1750 GNWLLVNRSD

-1788 GRQLRTGNTN
+1788 GRQLRSANTN

-1860 TFTANW
+1860 AFKANW

-1900 DGRSVANCANDSG
+1900 NGRSVNDCANDSG

-1926 GKGQAFTINVVDCVN
+1926 GKGQAFTINVADCVN
-1941 GPGVEIYSASMASG
+1941 GPGVEIYSGSMASG

-1964 AANLSDNNRA
+1964 VANITVNSRA
-1974 YQLITNSTENITLN
+1974 QQLITNATENITLN
-1988 IDRCRNYAQTLN
+1988 IDRCRNYAQTLSGYN
-2000 GFRFT
+2000 FT

-2034 GQKDREII
+2034 GQKDREIVF
-2042 CMNSGGSD
+2042 MHSGGSD
-2050 TLGAEK
+2050 TLSAEK
-2056 TGNNYYFDDAWA
+2056 TGNNYYFDDAWG
-2068 ITKQYASGGIAS
+2068 ITNQYASGGIAS
-2080 DYTNRRESRR
+2080 GYARSESRR

-2097 YGLFDQRLFAA
+2097 YGLFDHRLFAA
-2108 VAGPTLGPVDSSAT
+2108 VAGPTLTPVDSFAT
-2122 TKYGMYY
+2122 TKYGMYC

-2135 TSIDGHGIMTETASG
+2135 TSIDGHGIMTETSSG

-2198 RDFEHGRTPGG
+2198 RDFEHGRTDGG

-2222 SGGDFEVSITDDD
+2222 SEGGFEVSITDDD

-2253 GLRFIPK
+2253 GLRFVPK
-2260 CKGQGLWDPDLDG
+2260 CKGQGLWDPELNG

-2282 EGTFQLPAGLEND
+2282 DGTFQLPADLEND

-2315 PSAWKQAETVD
+2315 PSAWKQAQTVD

-2357 RLSLNNLADYAPF
+2357 RLSLNNLADYAPL

-2480 GQEYVFAQEDV
+2480 GQEYVFAHEDV

-2509 YFADTVKNRRVRAW
+2509 YFADTVQNRRVRAW
-2523 YAASGLGPVSTF
+2523 YAASGLGPVITY

-2568 GFPKDFADYIAS
+2568 GSPGDFADYIAN
-2580 TALQIMPLAAPV
+2580 TALDITPLAAPV

-2615 GQGAAEARYSVR
+2615 GQGAAKARYSVR

-2667 LTVTRLGQAYGEAG
+2667 LTVTRLGQAYGEVG
-2681 LSASQTCD
+2681 LSASQTCL

-2708 ELVYDIRWRA
+2708 ELVYDISWRA
-2718 DGRETGCAG
+2718 SGSETGCAG

-2739 EPLGGLVPAGGGVYS
+2739 EPLGDLVPAGGGSYS

-2797 PAPRVKWA
+2797 PAPRVKWT

-2810 DTSSDPVAASD
+2810 KASSDPVPASD

-2867 MRESGDSYVCALSG
+2867 MRESG
-2881 LDAKYAG
+2881 
-2888 RSIRFETRISRSAG
+2888 
-2902 QVSSAWVEGD
+2902 
-2912 TVTLPRVRLDTPAA
+2912 
-2926 SLANVNET
+2926 
-2934 VRVTYGQAN
+2934 
-2943 LMIYQADWTALLT
+2943 
-2956 TLSWREVENADRY
+2956 
-2969 TITLTDRAQTSTL
+2969 
-2982 VSVDMSGGQ
+2982 GQ
-2991 PLITVSG
+2991 PKITVSG
-2998 QIPAAESG
+2998 QTPAAESG

-3021 SLPGGS
+3021 SLTGGS
-3027 SRYYSC
+3027 IRYYSY
-3033 QLNTMLRVEDGVFT
+3033 QLNTMLRAEDGVIT

>member
-1 MTKWRRKG
+1 MTKRRGKG
-9 RKGGFTLVELA
+9 GKGGFTLVELA
-20 VTLVVLSI
+20 VTLVILSI

-114 ASGEL
+114 SSGEL

-160 GTNCKGLYYGSNAL
+160 GTSCKGLYYGSNAL
-174 SRPAELSGEWLD
+174 SQPAELTGEWLD
-186 MDGRASYDLRRAE
+186 MDSRASYDLRRAE

-239 SVRAQN
+239 SVKAQD

-251 EVKLYSSADEKR
+251 EVKLYSSADKAR

-268 IPGSA
+268 VPGSA

-300 RTAGRASLVLD
+300 QTAGRASLVLD

-324 LSAEDEAAFRQS
+324 LSDEDGAAFRQS

-343 FGGTL
+343 FGGRL
-348 AAPAE
+348 AAPVE

-386 TLFGDGTSADG
+386 TLFGDGTSADS
-397 AECEVKAFRHLSNIR
+397 AEYEIKAFRHLSNIR

-459 ELKTGQTLNGAGGL
+459 ELKAGQTLNGAGGL

-487 SSLRLNDTSI
+487 SSLRLDDTSI
-497 DANAEYLGLFQKN
+497 DAHAEYLGLFQKN

-525 VSSATLR
+525 VTSGTLK

-543 SLEGDSVDGAD
+543 SLESDSVDGED
-554 ARVRAALTAA
+554 ASVRAALTAA

-574 VIEGNGRTTGLSVSG
+574 VIEGNGRITGLSVSG

-595 PVSGE
+595 PVSGK

-618 KNLASRASVTGN
+618 KDLASRASVTGN
-630 RSAGGIAGYLAGR
+630 RSAGGIAGYLAGS
-643 GQPTGQDLLDCTN
+643 GQPTRQDLLDCTN

-722 SDGSVLYRC
+722 CDSSVLYRC

-751 ANEGADRLLLSDG
+751 ADEGANRLLLHDG
-764 TARATANASCVIG
+764 TARVTANAACVIG

-784 IGRNSSG
+784 IGRNSGG
-791 SVIENCVNTGVAAG
+791 STIENCVNTGVAAG

-818 KSASIVNCAS
+818 KNATIVNCAS

-880 GRDYVGGLVGYNDA
+880 GRDYVGGLVGCNDA

-912 GDCAGGLAGLNAS
+912 GDCAGGLVGLNAS
-925 TALLGQTLTVKP
+925 TSLLRQTLTVKP

-960 ITVGS
+960 ITVGG

-994 DRAGRTL
+994 DRADRAL
-1001 YALLPGIA
+1001 AALLPGIA

-1093 TGVNLAAYLRTQGH
+1093 TGVNLAAYLRTQGY
-1107 EDAAQALSD
+1107 EDAAQALSA
-1116 EPGADTLRV
+1116 ESGADTLRV

-1132 GVGGKN
+1132 GVGGEN
-1138 HVIDRCASRGT
+1138 HVVDRCASRGT
-1149 MNGLDAMGGVVGL
+1149 MNGLDAMGGVAGL
-1162 NEGLITNCTLS
+1162 NEGLITDCTLS

-1198 TLENCTAGKNCTVTG
+1198 TIKNCTAGKNCTVTG

-1278 IGVNTA
+1278 IGVNTE

-1312 KAGGIAGINCG
+1312 KVGGIAGINRG
-1323 TLGGVSGS
+1323 TLGGTSGS
-1331 CLTSQAAEVRAE
+1331 CLTSQAASVRAE

-1392 CIGNGSVTSSD
+1392 CIGDGSVASSD
-1403 GYAGGIAGENLGRIE
+1403 GYAGGIAGENLGRIQ

-1450 TVTGAEIG
+1450 TVSGAVLGGRI
-1458 DRVTISGSAF
+1458 TISGSAF
-1468 LLGALVGDNSGTVA
+1468 ILGAVVGDNSGTVA

-1495 ASALQV
+1495 AGALQV

-1507 NRPGGTVRSVRVTSD
+1507 NRPGGTVRSVRVTSN

-1546 TAAGRVENCTYSGA
+1546 TAAGKVENCTYSGA

-1598 YTATATSSA
+1598 YTATSTSSA

-1616 IGGIAGKNDTSGE
+1616 IGGIAGKNDTSGIIE
-1629 IRRCYLDSGASDSI
+1629 QCYIDNTETGAI

-1657 KGTITLSGDGS
+1657 KGTITLSGDRS
-1668 TGTLMAN
+1668 TEALMTG
-1675 VREVSELLANA
+1675 VREVSGLLANV
-1686 KDLSADSSWVE
+1686 KDLSADSSWVK
-1697 WKDGADIEALTYA
+1697 WKDGADIEKLTYA
-1710 SSGKPVAQGR
+1710 ASGKPVAQGR

-1738 NAPSGALERCVS
+1738 NAPSGALDRCVS

-1768 IIGMNESEKD
+1768 IIGMNESEKN

-1788 GRQLRTGNTN
+1788 GRQLRSANTN

-1860 TFTANW
+1860 TFTASW

-1900 DGRSVANCANDSG
+1900 DGRSVNDCANDSG

-1964 AANLSDNNRA
+1964 AANLSDNRRA
-1974 YQLITNSTENITLN
+1974 QQLITNATENITLN
-1988 IDRCRNYAQTLN
+1988 IDRCRNYAQTLTGSN
-2000 GFRFT
+2000 FT

-2056 TGNNYYFDDAWA
+2056 TGNNYYFDDAWG
-2068 ITKQYASGGIAS
+2068 ITNQYASGGIAS
-2080 DYTNRRESRR
+2080 GYARSESRR

-2097 YGLFDQRLFAA
+2097 YGLFEQRLFAA
-2108 VAGPTLGPVDSSAT
+2108 VAGPTLRPVDSSAT
-2122 TKYGMYY
+2122 TAHGMYY

-2135 TSIDGHGIMTETASG
+2135 TSIDKHGIMTETASG
-2150 KIVGRVI
+2150 RIVGRVI

-2172 GAKLQQAVKTRNG
+2172 GAKLQQAIKTRNG
-2185 GASGMDAYARTAY
+2185 GASGMDAYARTSY
-2198 RDFEHGRTPGG
+2198 RDFEHSRTASG
-2209 ALDGSFGVSLRQN
+2209 ALDDSFGVSLRQN

-2253 GLRFIPK
+2253 GLRFVPNQ
-2260 CKGQGLWDPDLDG
+2260 KGQGLWDPDLDG

-2282 EGTFQLPAGLEND
+2282 EGTFQLPAGLETE
-2295 TAGQSI
+2295 TAGRTI

-2315 PSAWKQAETVD
+2315 PSAWKQAQTVD

-2357 RLSLNNLADYAPF
+2357 RLSLNNLADYAPL

-2384 TLDKSRP
+2384 TLDRSRP

-2430 YRPDGSISSLTAS
+2430 YRPDGSIRSLTAS

-2523 YAASGLGPVSTF
+2523 YAASGLGPVSTY
-2535 GETRQSGDAAVTL
+2535 GETRQSGDAAVIL

-2580 TALQIMPLAAPV
+2580 AALQITPLAAPV

-2615 GQGAAEARYSVR
+2615 GQGAAAARYSVR
-2627 LTGITADRARV
+2627 LTGITADHARV

-2649 AAKEFTVS
+2649 AAKAFTVS

-2667 LTVTRLGQAYGEAG
+2667 LIVTRLGQAYGEAG
-2681 LSASQTCD
+2681 LSASQTCL

-2708 ELVYDIRWRA
+2708 ELVYDISWRA
-2718 DGRETGCAG
+2718 SGRETGCAG

-2767 DLYLVAAADD
+2767 DLYLVAEADD

-2835 AASVPPGGSTCLLR
+2835 AASMPPGGSTCLLR

-2867 MRESGDSYVCALSG
+2867 MRESGGSYVCALSG

-2888 RSIRFETRISRSAG
+2888 RSIRFETRISQSAG
-2902 QVSSAWVEGD
+2902 QVSSAWVAGD

-2969 TITLTDRAQTSTL
+2969 TITLTDQAQKSAL

-2998 QIPAAESG
+2998 QTPAAESS

-3021 SLPGGS
+3021 SLTGGS
-3027 SRYYSC
+3027 IRYYSC
-3033 QLNTMLRVEDGVFT
+3033 QLNTMLRAEDGVIT

>member
-1 MTKWRRKG
+1 M
-9 RKGGFTLVELA
+9 
-20 VTLVVLSI
+20 
-28 LFAIAVPNLLGYIHL
+28 
-43 SQFRRNESCAKT
+43 
-55 MYLSAESAL
+55 
-64 TYCRTGGEWESF
+64 
-76 CRRVKDEGVLNRS
+76 
-89 FDEADGE
+89 
-96 QKKLS
+96 
-101 GRIYGIR
+101 
-108 LDADEY
+108 
-114 ASGEL
+114 
-119 SGDGSLVDELLSQD
+119 
-133 TYDKSLLNAAICI
+133 
-146 EIDVESGHVYSVFY
+146 
-160 GTNCKGLYYGSNAL
+160 
-174 SRPAELSGEWLD
+174 
-186 MDGRASYDLRRAE
+186 
-199 RLGYYSVQDAVN
+199 
-211 VVNLDAAK
+211 
-219 LKITSINL
+219 
-227 VNGETLSLGWSS
+227 
-239 SVRAQN
+239 
-245 RANVYY
+245 
-251 EVKLYSSADEKR
+251 
-263 LLTIR
+263 
-268 IPGSA
+268 
-273 LKTGA
+273 
-278 QPLEVTAED
+278 
-287 GTTKNYTFPLEYD
+287 
-300 RTAGRASLVLD
+300 
-311 GMMNAQLYSRLDE
+311 
-324 LSAEDEAAFRQS
+324 
-336 SSTSITR
+336 
-343 FGGTL
+343 
-348 AAPAE
+348 
-353 VYATV
+353 
-358 QAFPDPN
+358 
-365 AAYDSGEMYQKSDVI
+365 
-380 DSNRAN
+380 
-386 TLFGDGTSADG
+386 
-397 AECEVKAFRHLSNIR
+397 
-412 YTDTAAEF
+412 
-420 SVAARSL
+420 
-427 DWTSD
+427 
-432 SVRVYGTAAHGALTV
+432 
-447 SSGTDIGFPSIP
+447 
-459 ELKTGQTLNGAGGL
+459 
-473 LNRIAAVFTGGNAV
+473 
-487 SSLRLNDTSI
+487 
-497 DANAEYLGLFQKN
+497 
-510 SGTIRGLRLLSPQVD
+510 D
-525 VSSATLR
+525 VSSPTLR

-538 GYSGG
+538 GYSRG
-543 SLEGDSVDGAD
+543 SLESDSVDGED

-564 DAEGIGGIAG
+564 DAEGIGGVAG
-574 VIEGNGRTTGLSVSG
+574 VIEGNGTTTGLSASG

-607 AGRLTVSGTAV
+607 AGSLTVSGTAV
-618 KNLASRASVTGN
+618 KNLTSRAFVTGN
-630 RSAGGIAGYLAGR
+630 RSAGGIAGYLAGS
-643 GQPTGQDLLDCTN
+643 GQPTRQDLRDCTN

-662 SADADETSLA
+662 SADADKTSLS

-722 SDGSVLYRC
+722 SNGSVLYRC

-751 ANEGADRLLLSDG
+751 ANEGANKLLLSDG
-764 TARATANASCVIG
+764 TARVTSNAACVIG

-784 IGRNSSG
+784 IGRNSGG

-818 KSASIVNCAS
+818 KNASIVNCAS

-852 GLTGYNGGSIVFNK
+852 GLTGYNGGSIVFDK
-866 KSVVSTRS
+866 KSAVSTRS

-937 AGVQGRYYV
+937 ASVQGRYYV

-960 ITVGS
+960 ITVGG

-994 DRAGRTL
+994 DRAGRAL

-1009 ENGDNVPGAVTPST
+1009 ENGDNVPGAVAAST
-1023 NPHTVTITS
+1023 NPHTVTITA
-1032 DANSAGRLSAV
+1032 DGNSAGRLSVV

-1066 RMQVVGCLNAGGFDR
+1066 KMQVVGCLNAGGFDR

-1132 GVGGKN
+1132 GVNGKN

-1162 NEGLITNCTLS
+1162 NEGLIKNCTLS

-1223 NLSGGRVQN
+1223 NLSGGRVKN

-1252 GGEIVLSGAKAGARR
+1252 GGEIVLSSAKAGARR
-1267 VTGTGSGVGGV
+1267 VTGSGSGVGGV

-1284 TGTLRAADTG
+1284 DGTLRAADDS

-1301 ADSGLTVRGGS
+1301 ADSELTVRGGS
-1312 KAGGIAGINCG
+1312 KVGGIAGINRG
-1323 TLGGVSGS
+1323 TLGGASGS

-1350 AGAQEGAAAC
+1350 AGAQE
-1360 LRFAKNLGRVTANT
+1360 
-1374 GAAGG
+1374 
-1379 IVGIGSAGSTVEH
+1379 
-1392 CIGNGSVTSSD
+1392 
-1403 GYAGGIAGENLGRIE
+1403 
-1418 DCAVGSGGAAVTL
+1418 
-1431 TTRSRT
+1431 
-1437 AAGAVCAVNHKGG
+1437 
-1450 TVTGAEIG
+1450 
-1458 DRVTISGSAF
+1458 
-1468 LLGALVGDNSGTVA
+1468 
-1482 DAEVTQQ
+1482 
-1489 PEYDVS
+1489 
-1495 ASALQV
+1495 
-1501 GGAVGI
+1501 GAVGI

-1546 TAAGRVENCTYSGA
+1546 TAAGKVENCTYSGA

-1616 IGGIAGKNDTSGE
+1616 IGGIAGKNDTSGIIE
-1629 IRRCYLDSGASDSI
+1629 QCYIDNTRTGAI

-1657 KGTITLSGDGS
+1657 KGTVALSGDKS
-1668 TGTLMAN
+1668 TETLMAN

-1686 KDLSADSSWVE
+1686 KSLSADSSWVKWE
-1697 WKDGADIEALTYA
+1697 DGADIEELTYA

-1750 GDWLLVNRSD
+1750 GNWLLVNRSD

-1768 IIGMNESEKD
+1768 IIGMNESEKK

-1788 GRQLRTGNTN
+1788 GRQLRNANTN

-1860 TFTANW
+1860 TFKANW

-1871 GIVAQLYHAAS
+1871 GIVAQLYHASS

-1900 DGRSVANCANDSG
+1900 NGRSVNDCANDSG

-1926 GKGQAFTINVVDCVN
+1926 GKGQAFTINVADCVN
-1941 GPGVEIYSASMASG
+1941 GPGVEIYSGSMASG
-1955 IVGFFSADG
+1955 IVGFFSTDG
-1964 AANLSDNNRA
+1964 VANITNNRQA
-1974 YQLITNSTENITLN
+1974 QQLITNATENITLN
-1988 IDRCRNYAQTLN
+1988 IDRCRNYAKTLSGYN
-2000 GFRFT
+2000 FT

-2034 GQKDREII
+2034 GQKDREIVF
-2042 CMNSGGSD
+2042 MHSGGSD
-2050 TLGAEK
+2050 TLSAEK

-2068 ITKQYASGGIAS
+2068 ITKQDASGGIAS

-2097 YGLFDQRLFAA
+2097 YGLFDHRLFAA
-2108 VAGPTLGPVDSSAT
+2108 AAGPTLKPVDSFAT
-2122 TKYGMYY
+2122 TSHGMYY

-2135 TSIDGHGIMTETASG
+2135 TSIDEHGIMTETSSG

-2172 GAKLQQAVKTRNG
+2172 GSTLQQAVKTRNG

-2198 RDFEHGRTPGG
+2198 RDFEHGRTDGG
-2209 ALDGSFGVSLRQN
+2209 ALDGSFDVSLRQN
-2222 SGGDFEVSITDDD
+2222 SEGGFEVSITDDD

-2260 CKGQGLWDPDLDG
+2260 CKGQGLWDPELNG

-2282 EGTFQLPAGLEND
+2282 EGTFQLPAGLETE

-2315 PSAWKQAETVD
+2315 PSAWKQAQTVD

-2337 RLTGHENAAW
+2337 RLTGHENASR
-2347 SNGWKESAVY
+2347 SNGWKDSAVY

-2480 GQEYVFAQEDV
+2480 GQEYVFAHEDV

-2523 YAASGLGPVSTF
+2523 YAASGLGPVITY

-2568 GFPKDFADYIAS
+2568 GSPKDFADYIAS
-2580 TALQIMPLAAPV
+2580 TALQITPLAAPV

-2615 GQGAAEARYSVR
+2615 GQGAAKARYSVR

-2667 LTVTRLGQAYGEAG
+2667 LTVTRLGQAYGEVG
-2681 LSASQTCD
+2681 LSASQTCL

-2718 DGRETGCAG
+2718 SGSETGCAG

-2739 EPLGGLVPAGGGVYS
+2739 EPLGDLVPAGGGSYS

-2767 DLYLVAAADD
+2767 DLYLVAEADD

-2797 PAPRVKWA
+2797 SAPRVKWA

-2810 DTSSDPVAASD
+2810 DASSDPVAASD

-2835 AASVPPGGSTCLLR
+2835 AASMPPGGSTCLLR
-2849 AVIYDEAHR
+2849 AVIYDENHR

-2881 LDAKYAG
+2881 LDTKYAG
-2888 RSIRFETRISRSAG
+2888 RSIRFETRISQSAG

-2969 TITLTDRAQTSTL
+2969 TIILTDQAQQSAL

-2991 PLITVSG
+2991 PKITVSG
-2998 QIPAAESG
+2998 QTPAAESG

-3021 SLPGGS
+3021 SLTGGS
-3027 SRYYSC
+3027 IRYYSY
-3033 QLNTMLRVEDGVFT
+3033 QLNTMLRAEDGVIT

>member
-1 MTKWRRKG
+1 MKKDGKRRG
-9 RKGGFTLVELA
+9 KGGFTLVELA
-20 VTLVVLSI
+20 VTLVILSI

-160 GTNCKGLYYGSNAL
+160 GTSCKGLYYGSNAL
-174 SRPAELSGEWLD
+174 SQPAELSGEWLD
-186 MDGRASYDLRRAE
+186 MDSRASYDLRRAE

-251 EVKLYSSADEKR
+251 EVKLYSSADKAL

-268 IPGSA
+268 VPGSA

-287 GTTKNYTFPLEYD
+287 GTKKNYTFPIEYD
-300 RTAGRASLVLD
+300 QTTGRASLVLD

-343 FGGTL
+343 FGGKL
-348 AAPAE
+348 AEPAE

-412 YTDTAAEF
+412 YMNKAAEF

-432 SVRVYGTAAHGALTV
+432 SVRVYGTADHGALTV

-487 SSLRLNDTSI
+487 SSLRLDDTSI

-525 VSSATLR
+525 VSSSTLR

-538 GYSGG
+538 GYSCG

-564 DAEGIGGIAG
+564 NAEGIGGVAG
-574 VIEGNGRTTGLSVSG
+574 VIEGNGTTAGLSASG

-607 AGRLTVSGTAV
+607 AGSLTVSGTAV
-618 KNLASRASVTGN
+618 KNLTSRASVTGN
-630 RSAGGIAGYLAGR
+630 RSAGGIAGYLAGS
-643 GQPTGQDLLDCTN
+643 GQPTGQDLRDCTN

-662 SADADETSLA
+662 SADADKTSLA

-684 HASLGGCTSR
+684 HASLGSCTSR

-722 SDGSVLYRC
+722 SNGSVLYRC

-751 ANEGADRLLLSDG
+751 ADEGADKLLLSDG
-764 TARATANASCVIG
+764 TPRVTANAACVIG

-784 IGRNSSG
+784 IGRNSGG

-818 KSASIVNCAS
+818 KTASIVNCAS

-838 RRVTGWGATGSYAG
+838 RRVTGWGASGSYAG
-852 GLTGYNGGSIVFNK
+852 GLTGYNGGSIVFDK

-937 AGVQGRYYV
+937 ASVQGRYY
-946 GGAIGANVVDPDTD
+946 
-960 ITVGS
+960 
-965 LRVDNSLGSVT
+965 
-976 AEAFCGGLIGY
+976 
-987 QRTYTEK
+987 
-994 DRAGRTL
+994 
-1001 YALLPGIA
+1001 
-1009 ENGDNVPGAVTPST
+1009 
-1023 NPHTVTITS
+1023 
-1032 DANSAGRLSAV
+1032 
-1043 SSNMTIRAYA
+1043 
-1053 YAGGIVG
+1053 
-1060 CGEPQS
+1060 
-1066 RMQVVGCLNAGGFDR
+1066 
-1081 PADGVFPDSRLK
+1081 
-1093 TGVNLAAYLRTQGH
+1093 
-1107 EDAAQALSD
+1107 
-1116 EPGADTLRV
+1116 
-1125 SIVGGIV
+1125 
-1132 GVGGKN
+1132 
-1138 HVIDRCASRGT
+1138 
-1149 MNGLDAMGGVVGL
+1149 
-1162 NEGLITNCTLS
+1162 
-1173 GSMGSATQD
+1173 
-1182 YIGGIAGL
+1182 
-1190 NVGGRTAG
+1190 
-1198 TLENCTAGKNCTVTG
+1198 
-1213 RTAVGGIVGF
+1213 
-1223 NLSGGRVQN
+1223 
-1232 CTGSAN
+1232 
-1238 VSGTGRVGGIAGEN
+1238 
-1252 GGEIVLSGAKAGARR
+1252 
-1267 VTGTGSGVGGV
+1267 VGGV

-1284 TGTLRAADTG
+1284 TGTLRAADDS

-1301 ADSGLTVRGGS
+1301 ADSELTVRGGS
-1312 KAGGIAGINCG
+1312 KVGGIAGINRG

-1379 IVGIGSAGSTVEH
+1379 IVGISSGESTVEN
-1392 CIGNGSVTSSD
+1392 CYGNGSVASSD
-1403 GYAGGIAGENLGRIE
+1403 GYAGGIAGENLGRIQ
-1418 DCAVGSGGAAVTL
+1418 DCAVGSDGAAVTP

-1450 TVTGAEIG
+1450 TVSGAEIG

-1482 DAEVTQQ
+1482 DAEVAQQ

-1522 FEGFSR
+1522 FKGFSR

-1546 TAAGRVENCTYSGA
+1546 TAAGKVENCTYSGA

-1616 IGGIAGKNDTSGE
+1616 IGGIAGKNDTSGIIE
-1629 IRRCYLDSGASDSI
+1629 QCYIDNTRTGSI

-1657 KGTITLSGDGS
+1657 KGTVALSGDKS
-1668 TGTLMAN
+1668 TETLMAN

-1686 KDLSADSSWVE
+1686 KGLSADSSWVKWE
-1697 WKDGADIEALTYA
+1697 DGADIEELTYA

-1750 GDWLLVNRSD
+1750 GNWLLVNRSD

-1788 GRQLRTGNTN
+1788 GRQLRRANTN

-1860 TFTANW
+1860 TFKANW

-1871 GIVAQLYHAAS
+1871 GIVAQLYHASS

-1900 DGRSVANCANDSG
+1900 NGRSVADCANDSG

-1926 GKGQAFTINVVDCVN
+1926 GKGQAFTINVADCVN
-1941 GPGVEIYSASMASG
+1941 GPGVEIYSGSMASG

-1964 AANLSDNNRA
+1964 VANITVNSRA
-1974 YQLITNSTENITLN
+1974 QQLITNATENITLN
-1988 IDRCRNYAQTLN
+1988 IDRCRNYAKTLSGYN
-2000 GFRFT
+2000 FT

-2034 GQKDREII
+2034 GQKDREIVF
-2042 CMNSGGSD
+2042 MHSGGSD
-2050 TLGAEK
+2050 TLSAEK
-2056 TGNNYYFDDAWA
+2056 TGNNYYFDDAWG
-2068 ITKQYASGGIAS
+2068 ITKQDASGGIAKG
-2080 DYTNRRESRR
+2080 YTRNESRR

-2097 YGLFDQRLFAA
+2097 YGLFDHRLFAA
-2108 VAGPTLGPVDSSAT
+2108 VAGPTLGPVDSFAT
-2122 TKYGMYY
+2122 TAHGMYY

-2135 TSIDGHGIMTETASG
+2135 TSIDGHGIMTETSSG

-2172 GAKLQQAVKTRNG
+2172 GSTLQQAIKTRNG

-2198 RDFEHGRTPGG
+2198 RDFEHGRTDGG
-2209 ALDGSFGVSLRQN
+2209 ALDGSFDVSLRQN
-2222 SGGDFEVSITDDD
+2222 SEGGFEVSITDDD

-2247 GREVLS
+2247 GKEVLS
-2253 GLRFIPK
+2253 GLRFVPNQ
-2260 CKGQGLWDPDLDG
+2260 KGQGLWDPELNG

-2295 TAGQSI
+2295 TAGRSI

-2315 PSAWKQAETVD
+2315 PSAWKQAQTVD

-2337 RLTGHENAAW
+2337 RLTGHENASR

-2370 GGWKVVCRLGSQTV
+2370 SGWKVVCRLGSQTV

-2480 GQEYVFAQEDV
+2480 GQEYVFAHEDV

-2509 YFADTVKNRRVRAW
+2509 YFADTVQNRRVRAW
-2523 YAASGLGPVSTF
+2523 YAASGLGPVITY

-2568 GFPKDFADYIAS
+2568 GFPKDFADYIAY
-2580 TALQIMPLAAPV
+2580 TALRITPLAAPV

-2615 GQGAAEARYSVR
+2615 GQGAADARYSVR

-2667 LTVTRLGQAYGEAG
+2667 LTVTRLGQNYGEVG
-2681 LSASQTCD
+2681 LSASQTCL

-2708 ELVYDIRWRA
+2708 ELVYDISWRA
-2718 DGRETGCAG
+2718 SGSETGCAG

-2739 EPLGGLVPAGGGVYS
+2739 EPLGDLVPAGGGSYS

-2767 DLYLVAAADD
+2767 DLYLVAEADD

-2797 PAPRVKWA
+2797 SAPRVKWA

-2810 DTSSDPVAASD
+2810 DASSDPVAASD

-2835 AASVPPGGSTCLLR
+2835 AASMPPGGSTCLLR
-2849 AVIYDEAHR
+2849 AVIYDENHR

-2867 MRESGDSYVCALSG
+2867 MRESGGSYVCALSG

-2888 RSIRFETRISRSAG
+2888 RSIRFETRISQSAG

-2912 TVTLPRVRLDTPAA
+2912 TVILPRVRLDTPAA

-2969 TITLTDRAQTSTL
+2969 TITLTDQAQTSTL

-2991 PLITVSG
+2991 PKITVAG
-2998 QIPAAESG
+2998 QTPAAESG

-3021 SLPGGS
+3021 SLTGGS
-3027 SRYYSC
+3027 IRYYSY
-3033 QLNTMLRVEDGVFT
+3033 QLNTMLRAEDGVIT